1 MPINRPQ
8 GLRGLQGLGS
18 LSKAQYDSFIN
29 KNKDLISQHGY
40 DPVYINNLYSNKQFI
55 DKYGIE
61 KFKAIPDIDMRN
73 TLYKDDIVNT
83 EFTKLYSPI
92 NADGTRNNQKG
103 LGADFEKYNQLS
115 TDAKL
120 KLMESNYL
128 TPSEFENAWQKDV
141 NKYAKYKEATNKG
154 FSGFLKNAA
163 QSMNVTGGLYTNIDN
178 DNNEL
183 DNEALKR
190 IKKDANN
197 KILQNVY
204 NDDIDNH
211 AKNLGAQVSQ
221 TYLND
226 PYITGLSDKQVKEA
240 FIQAITP
247 GSYKDK
253 NGMTNMGISEFASH
267 YGNGSENQVTS
278 EMKNFSIDDMR
289 QILAKKKVY
298 EVNMSPD
305 MAATALNNEAK
316 RYIKEHQGSFKK
328 FGLFAKDVGISAMS
342 YSADKLN
349 GIAELYRAGQD
360 AYAEKPIVMVD
371 DKGNV
376 LDPNKT
382 KVIRDKQGGLHYKD
396 NEGALH
402 SVHKMQVDYTTLH
415 NMGKNSDGSDIK
427 GAFGIDWMTLNPQY
441 WTRAEQFGTLDEN
454 EQKQYEKI
462 GSSPYKVAYNP
473 NEDSDLWYE
482 SFKMMSFGLADAAA
496 QAIPFGIGTVGKALS
511 TASKVG
517 KLARGFGKV
526 LDTTGKLLTA
536 ETKAGQ
542 VAQGTAGALGIA
554 YAYNRGTFQETLQQ
568 NLANAEEAAMTASRN
583 DIYNQYHTDKNYK
596 ASVDRLIKAKAVG
609 LKAEYIAQMQ
619 RDGGMKIADE
629 KALDKMLHAKAQEA
643 VLGELV
649 QNRVKE
655 RMSSKEYAN
664 LQQKAIDG
672 AGDAAFNTFWPEAIK
687 YGFVNTMG
695 YRKFLYTNPAGLS
708 KKMSTSLKGLKEIT
722 TAEGRKRLTTD
733 ASKFLTRAD
742 KWKEFGKTLGSQA
755 WGGFWTNGTDDMQVD
770 AAERINEDSFN
781 KYLHSYQNGEALANT
796 YGFADGFYSYIKGLK
811 DSMGQETTWNAGTV
825 GALGSIVNFT
835 PNFANLA
842 RLATKE
848 GREAYKNNF
857 RREIERDEND
867 NPLKNEEGS
876 VKYKDLGKWNDW
888 RGQMNYFIQN
898 GVLNTYYGKK
908 QAERDLRSHA
918 DYVNNLLDEY
928 NDFVDIEHLV
938 ASNIASENVERL
950 GDQKTMDFI
959 KALHAVNTLDKL
971 GEDSNDPTT
980 MSSVVQNAKT
990 LIEKASQLNLE
1001 EGKNPFSE
1009 EEISNLLSQY
1019 YASHPEIEQDEYT
1032 SQKALYEI
1040 AQNAQK
1046 LQKATE
1052 AFNKAEDEIQKIEK
1066 NYGVT
1071 ISPEVRTKMKVQQA
1085 LNDHWKERKE
1095 KMQSEISDSSPEYI
1109 LGGAAITIAAV
1120 GGIKNAQSLIKVYD
1134 KQRAEIEKELEEQ
1147 NKKTES
1153 LYKEYTKSI
1162 DEEDTARSEGN
1173 SDAILDAQNKK
1184 KEAKAKLDASREQE
1198 SYLEDLIFKT
1208 SSKGNDLQASI
1219 DYLENDSHKEDRN
1232 KILTADEIFTLDTV
1246 TRARMMKSEN
1256 RDLYSKEQQ
1265 REIEKL
1271 EKSLL
1276 MKDSD
1281 ALQKIQDI
1289 ALLTQR
1295 ISANQDAYS
1304 RMAKN
1309 PEAAAVEL
1317 EAQRAQAAEA
1327 AYKLINQR
1335 NAETIA
1341 DCINEFDEGMKGHT
1355 DITDEAKNQFVFKT
1369 LRKLNSTLL
1378 DTIDEDTLLPQYQQQ
1393 VADAKEWGKTV
1404 EDIMAIISQSN
1415 RDETWKEN
1423 TLKNIDT
1430 IVENSNNKA
1439 EILASLE
1446 KVIDDVN
1453 NPEATNSL
1461 DYVLN
1466 GLESLGY
1473 QRDATTL
1480 ENRKQRKTREAEEKK
1495 KKEEEAK
1502 KVEAETKAAA
1512 EKKID
1517 QSSTDNIEFLGN
1529 EEDVDLFGNSEESE
1543 PATQV
1548 VEDEDLHQTED
1559 SIIDA
1564 GSLMKDNFG
1573 NGSIDMGDM
1582 WYGTTDSHKKGRLF
1596 VTKEDNSITF
1606 KVDGS
1611 DTSIEITPDEYE
1623 ISTDKQEEN
1632 SFDKSK
1638 VNKGFR
1644 VDPRNKIADEG
1655 PLQEEGVLYSGYT
1668 ENGKVKMSPKDVSHI
1683 SNSAMAFFNV
1693 SGDFT
1698 LNSHAEHA
1706 TLVKP
1711 AILSKEEKDGQT
1723 YYKLQS
1729 KGEIYFG
1736 DSKNNSVNKENNTF
1750 IANSMEKKDGDWY
1763 FIGNFAED
1771 KDKTQVK
1778 AKKDF
1783 NINQA
1788 IERQQAANE
1797 ADLAAK
1803 GIDTGNKNLIDKGDS
1818 VQGKSETIDEQLE
1831 DTTSTNKEIHSS
1843 DDNVDAAELNGTGQH
1858 NIDTSVTTLSGNA
1871 MSEYNPTV
1879 LQNDGI
1885 IERKKGSETN
1895 DNMNQY
1901 YAWMNAAGIKLQNI
1915 IDHELARII
1924 RRNPNAKVKFMAV
1937 KPERNA
1943 TNDVAMQ
1950 SHLMLVLDYDNSIN
1964 KGITAIH
1971 DDVNGGVIES
1981 NGKKYLIIGTAG
1993 YGNRN
1998 ASKLALYDMLWNPY
2012 ISGGLNLK
2020 KQGKQF
2026 FDVHPSERFY
2036 VNENLSTEIVPASL
2050 IPGYIVRQTES
2061 DNNSEFRS
2069 VRELLSDNARNPMH
2083 YDLDSVAWG
2092 IQERSKFLVVGAS
2105 LDKVMVPRDPMGNLG
2120 SAFVLMPASNGKMV
2134 PSYLKVL
2141 KYNEMR
2147 DGSLKDKINTL
2158 LQEVTS
2164 PNYKTRLN
2172 AVIGLSK
2179 IFYFDKEGDTILL
2192 RKNRDEISLVHDG
2205 KVQKTF
2211 VLNDN
2216 FDRADFMQNIQDMN
2230 PRINIT
2236 ASILRDIPTLM
2247 EYDEAG
2253 ALMTDAALFGTVG
2266 SSYCIYG
2273 LDGDGKMIKPESPT
2287 NDIPKSSNNSDF
2299 KNGDKSQVIF
2309 KHQYYREVNGV
2320 FSLNGE
2326 IITDEA
2332 TLKQLKYNKMILDN
2346 QLSPSMTQGV
2356 WDYFIL
2362 SEGEN
2367 PRAIKVNR
2375 NTKEVKEFSEE
2386 QARELIEKINEKEAK
2401 KLREQKAQEII
2412 KEVGKAEE
2420 VDLGEDTFSVDPN
2433 TGELVQADSQ
2443 STSPIT
2449 EESTDEKK
2457 TSSTTE
2463 KAGNK
2468 DDYTHTSSELLNSDE
2483 HKVATQKFSDLIKN
2497 KKYMLRI
2504 MKLVRNKWKDAPKK
2518 IADLEKFL
2526 RDKNVEVD
2534 AIGTSENDV
2543 EAWIR
2548 TIEDCR

>member
-1 MPINRPQ
+1 MPINKPQ

-29 KNKDLISQHGY
+29 KNRDLISQHGY
-40 DPVYINNLYSNKQFI
+40 DPMYINNLYSNKQFI

-83 EFTKLYSPI
+83 EFAKLYSPI
-92 NADGTRNNQKG
+92 NADGTRNNKKG

-128 TPSEFENAWQKDV
+128 TSSEFENAWQKDV

-190 IKKDANN
+190 IKRDANN
-197 KILQNVY
+197 KILQNIY

-211 AKNLGAQVSQ
+211 AKNLRAQVSQ

-226 PYITGLSDKQVKEA
+226 PYITGLSDKQVKKA

-298 EVNMSPD
+298 EANMSPD

-316 RYIKEHQGSFKK
+316 KYIKEHQGSLKK

-382 KVIRDKQGGLHYKD
+382 KVIRDRQGGLHYKD
-396 NEGALH
+396 SEGTLH

-415 NMGKNSDGSDIK
+415 NMGKNPDGSDIK

-536 ETKAGQ
+536 ETKVGQ

-609 LKAEYIAQMQ
+609 LKAEYIAQMHK
-619 RDGGMKIADE
+619 DGGMKIADE

-643 VLGELV
+643 ILGELV
-649 QNRVKE
+649 QNRIKE

-781 KYLHSYQNGEALANT
+781 RYLHSYQNGEALANT
-796 YGFADGFYSYIKGLK
+796 YGFADGIYSYIKGLK
-811 DSMGQETTWNAGTV
+811 DSMGQETTWNAGAV

-848 GREAYKNNF
+848 GREAYRNNF
-857 RREIERDEND
+857 RREIERDENG
-867 NPLKNEEGS
+867 NPLKNEDGS
-876 VKYKDLGKWNDW
+876 VKYKDLGKGNDW

-938 ASNIASENVERL
+938 ASNIASENVESL

-1109 LGGAAITIAAV
+1109 LGGTAVTIAAV
-1120 GGIKNAQSLIKVYD
+1120 GGVKNAQSLIKVYD
-1134 KQRAEIEKELEEQ
+1134 KQKAEIEKELEEQ
-1147 NKKTES
+1147 SKKTES

-1162 DEEDTARSEGN
+1162 DEEDSARSEGN

-1198 SYLEDLIFKT
+1198 SYLEDLIFRT
-1208 SSKGNDLQASI
+1208 STKGKDLQAGI
-1219 DYLENDSHKEDRN
+1219 DYLESDNHKEDKN
-1232 KILTADEIFTLDTV
+1232 KILTADEIFTLDPV
-1246 TRARMMKSEN
+1246 TRARMMNSEN
-1256 RDLYSKEQQ
+1256 RELYSKEQQ

-1271 EKSLL
+1271 EKRLL
-1276 MKDSD
+1276 MKDAD

-1289 ALLTQR
+1289 ALLSQR

-1341 DCINEFDEGMKGHT
+1341 DYINEFDEGMKGHA

-1378 DTIDEDTLLPQYQQQ
+1378 DTIDEDTMLPQYQQQ

-1404 EDIMAIISQSN
+1404 DDIMAVISQSD

-1453 NPEATNSL
+1453 NPDATSSL

-1466 GLESLGY
+1466 SLESLGY

-1512 EKKID
+1512 EKKAS
-1517 QSSTDNIEFLGN
+1517 QSSTDNIEYLGN
-1529 EEDVDLFGNSEESE
+1529 EEDVDLFGNSEESK
-1543 PATQV
+1543 PTTQV
-1548 VEDEDLHQTED
+1548 VEEEDLQQTDD
-1559 SIIDA
+1559 SILNA
-1564 GSLMKDNFG
+1564 STLMKDNFG

-1582 WYGTTDSHKKGRLF
+1582 WYGTTDSPKKGRLLI
-1596 VTKEDNSITF
+1596 TKEDNSITF
-1606 KVDGS
+1606 KVDGKN
-1611 DTSIEITPDEYE
+1611 TSIEISPEEYE
-1623 ISTDKQEEN
+1623 TIKDEPEN
-1632 SFDKSK
+1632 K
-1638 VNKGFR
+1638 
-1644 VDPRNKIADEG
+1644 
-1655 PLQEEGVLYSGYT
+1655 
-1668 ENGKVKMSPKDVSHI
+1668 
-1683 SNSAMAFFNV
+1683 
-1693 SGDFT
+1693 
-1698 LNSHAEHA
+1698 
-1706 TLVKP
+1706 
-1711 AILSKEEKDGQT
+1711 
-1723 YYKLQS
+1723 
-1729 KGEIYFG
+1729 
-1736 DSKNNSVNKENNTF
+1736 KNTSF

-1763 FIGNFAED
+1763 FIGNFAGD
-1771 KDKTQVK
+1771 KESTEVK
-1778 AKKDF
+1778 VKKDF
-1783 NINQA
+1783 NIDQA
-1788 IERQQAANE
+1788 IERQQVANE

-1803 GIDTGNKNLIDKGDS
+1803 GIDTGNKNLIDNGDS

-1831 DTTSTNKEIHSS
+1831 DNTSTDKEVHSS

-1885 IERKKGSETN
+1885 IERKRGSETN

-1901 YAWMNAAGIKLQNI
+1901 YAWMNAAGVKLQNI

-1971 DDVNGGVIES
+1971 DDANGGVIES

-2020 KQGKQF
+2020 KQRKQF
-2026 FDVHPSERFY
+2026 FDTHPSERFY

-2050 IPGYIVRQTES
+2050 IPGYIVRQTENDS
-2061 DNNSEFRS
+2061 NSEFRS
-2069 VRELLSDNARNPMH
+2069 VRKLLSDNARNPMH

-2092 IQERSKFLVVGAS
+2092 IQEMSKFLVVGTS
-2105 LDKVMVPRDPMGNLG
+2105 LDKVMIPRDPMGNLG

-2147 DGSLKDKINTL
+2147 EGSLKDKINTL

-2192 RKNRDEISLVHDG
+2192 RKNRNEISLVHDG

-2216 FDRADFMQNIQDMN
+2216 FDRAEFMQNIQDMN

-2236 ASILRDIPTLM
+2236 ASILRDVPTLM

-2266 SSYCIYG
+2266 SSYSIYG
-2273 LDGDGKMIKPESPT
+2273 LDGDGKMIKLESPT
-2287 NDIPKSSNNSDF
+2287 NDIPRSSNNSDF

-2309 KHQYYREVNGV
+2309 KHQYYREVNGI

-2332 TLKQLKYNKMILDN
+2332 TLKQLRYNKMILDN

-2375 NTKEVKEFSEE
+2375 NTKEVKESSEE
-2386 QARELIEKINEKEAK
+2386 QARELIEKINEKESK
-2401 KLREQKAQEII
+2401 KLREQKAQEVI

-2420 VDLGEDTFSVDPN
+2420 VDLGESTLSVDPD
-2433 TGELVQADSQ
+2433 TGELIQADTQNS
-2443 STSPIT
+2443 SNNT
-2449 EESTDEKK
+2449 EESTGK
-2457 TSSTTE
+2457 TISSPTTE
-2463 KAGNK
+2463 KVGNK

-2483 HKVATQKFSDLIKN
+2483 HKAATQKFSDLIKD
-2497 KKYMLRI
+2497 KKYMLRV
-2504 MKLVRNKWKDAPKK
+2504 MKLVRSKWKDAPKK
-2518 IADLEKFL
+2518 ISDLEKFL

-2534 AIGTSENDV
+2534 AIGTSEKDV
-2543 EAWIR
+2543 EAWIK

>member
-73 TLYKDDIVNT
+73 TLYKDDIVNA

-92 NADGTRNNQKG
+92 NADGIRNNQKG

-120 KLMESNYL
+120 KLMGSNYL
-128 TPSEFENAWQKDV
+128 TPSEFESTWQKDV

-197 KILQNVY
+197 KILQNIY

-221 TYLND
+221 TYLDD

-240 FIQAITP
+240 FVQAITP

-298 EVNMSPD
+298 ETYMSPD

-316 RYIKEHQGSFKK
+316 RYIKEHQGSLKK

-376 LDPNKT
+376 LDPNNT
-382 KVIRDKQGGLHYKD
+382 KVVRDKQGGLHYKD
-396 NEGALH
+396 SEGTLH

-415 NMGKNSDGSDIK
+415 NMGKNPDGSDIK

-462 GSSPYKVAYNP
+462 GSSPYKVTYNP

-536 ETKAGQ
+536 ETKVGQ

-596 ASVDRLIKAKAVG
+596 ASVDRLIKARAAG
-609 LKAEYIAQMQ
+609 LKAEYIAQMH

-649 QNRVKE
+649 QNRIKE

-781 KYLHSYQNGEALANT
+781 RYLNSYQNGEALANT
-796 YGFADGFYSYIKGLK
+796 YGFADGIYSYIKGLK

-857 RREIERDEND
+857 RREIERDENG
-867 NPLKNEEGS
+867 NPLKNEDGS
-876 VKYKDLGKWNDW
+876 VKYKNLGKWNDW

-928 NDFVDIEHLV
+928 NDFVDIEHLI
-938 ASNIASENVERL
+938 ASNIASENVESL

-1052 AFNKAEDEIQKIEK
+1052 VFNKAEDEIQKIEK
-1066 NYGVT
+1066 NNGIS

-1109 LGGAAITIAAV
+1109 LGGAAVTIAAV
-1120 GGIKNAQSLIKVYD
+1120 GGVKNAQSLIKIYD
-1134 KQRAEIEKELEEQ
+1134 KQKTEIEKELKEQ
-1147 NKKTES
+1147 RKKTES

-1173 SDAILDAQNKK
+1173 SDSILDAQNKK
-1184 KEAKAKLDASREQE
+1184 KDAKAKLDASREQE
-1198 SYLEDLIFKT
+1198 SYLEDLIFRT
-1208 SSKGNDLQASI
+1208 STKGKDLQAGI
-1219 DYLENDSHKEDRN
+1219 DYLESDNHKEDKN
-1232 KILTADEIFTLDTV
+1232 KILTADEIFTLDPV
-1246 TRARMMKSEN
+1246 TRARMMKAEN

-1276 MKDSD
+1276 MKDAD

-1289 ALLTQR
+1289 ALLSQR

-1341 DCINEFDEGMKGHT
+1341 DYINEFDEGMKGHA

-1393 VADAKEWGKTV
+1393 VTDAKEWGKTV
-1404 EDIMAIISQSN
+1404 DDIMAVISQSD
-1415 RDETWKEN
+1415 RDDAWKEN
-1423 TLKNIDT
+1423 TLKNIET

-1453 NPEATNSL
+1453 NPDATSSL

-1480 ENRKQRKTREAEEKK
+1480 ENRKQRKTREAEEKR
-1495 KKEEEAK
+1495 KKEEEAE
-1502 KVEAETKAAA
+1502 KVETETKAAA
-1512 EKKID
+1512 EKKAS
-1517 QSSTDNIEFLGN
+1517 QSSTDNIEYLGN
-1529 EEDVDLFGNSEESE
+1529 EEDVDLFGNYEESE
-1543 PATQV
+1543 PTTQIV
-1548 VEDEDLHQTED
+1548 GEEDLQQTD
-1559 SIIDA
+1559 GSILNA
-1564 GSLMKDNFG
+1564 STLMKDNFG

-1582 WYGTTDSHKKGRLF
+1582 WYGITDNLKKGRLL
-1596 VTKEDNSITF
+1596 VTKEDNKISF
-1606 KVDGS
+1606 KVDGK
-1611 DTSIEITPDEYE
+1611 DTSIEITPEEYE
-1623 ISTDKQEEN
+1623 TVKDEQE
-1632 SFDKSK
+1632 
-1638 VNKGFR
+1638 NKKNTPF
-1644 VDPRNKIADEG
+1644 IADS
-1655 PLQEEGVLYSGYT
+1655 L
-1668 ENGKVKMSPKDVSHI
+1668 
-1683 SNSAMAFFNV
+1683 
-1693 SGDFT
+1693 
-1698 LNSHAEHA
+1698 
-1706 TLVKP
+1706 
-1711 AILSKEEKDGQT
+1711 EKID
-1723 YYKLQS
+1723 
-1729 KGEIYFG
+1729 E
-1736 DSKNNSVNKENNTF
+1736 
-1750 IANSMEKKDGDWY
+1750 DWY
-1763 FIGNFAED
+1763 FNGNFAGD
-1771 KDKTQVK
+1771 KESTEVK
-1778 AKKDF
+1778 VKKGF

-1803 GIDTGNKNLIDKGDS
+1803 GIDTGNKNLIDNGDS

-1831 DTTSTNKEIHSS
+1831 DTTSTNKEVHSS

-1858 NIDTSVTTLSGNA
+1858 NIETSVTTLSGNA

-1879 LQNDGI
+1879 LQNNGI

-1901 YAWMNAAGIKLQNI
+1901 YAWMNAAGVKLQNI

-1971 DDVNGGVIES
+1971 DDTNGGVIES

-2020 KQGKQF
+2020 KQRKQF
-2026 FDVHPSERFY
+2026 FDSHPSERFY
-2036 VNENLSTEIVPASL
+2036 VNESLNTEIVPASL
-2050 IPGYIVRQTES
+2050 IPGYIVRQTENDS
-2061 DNNSEFRS
+2061 NSEFRS
-2069 VRELLSDNARNPMH
+2069 VRELLSDNARNPMY

-2092 IQERSKFLVVGAS
+2092 IQERNKFLVVGTS

-2120 SAFVLMPASNGKMV
+2120 SAFVLMPASNDKFV

-2147 DGSLKDKINTL
+2147 DGSLKDKINNL

-2192 RKNRDEISLVHDG
+2192 RKNKDEISLVHDG

-2216 FDRADFMQNIQDMN
+2216 FDRAEFMQNIQDMN

-2236 ASILRDIPTLM
+2236 ASVLRDIPTLM

-2266 SSYCIYG
+2266 SSYSIYG
-2273 LDGDGKMIKPESPT
+2273 LDGDGKMVKPESPV

-2326 IITDEA
+2326 IVTDEA

-2346 QLSPSMTQGV
+2346 QLSPSLTQGV

-2375 NTKEVKEFSEE
+2375 NTKEVKESSEE

-2401 KLREQKAQEII
+2401 KLREQKAQEVI

-2420 VDLGEDTFSVDPN
+2420 VDLGEDTLSVDPN
-2433 TGELVQADSQ
+2433 TGELIQTDTQ
-2443 STSPIT
+2443 STSPII

-2457 TSSTTE
+2457 VSPT
-2463 KAGNK
+2463 KKKVNNK
-2468 DDYTHTSSELLNSDE
+2468 DDYTHTSSESLNSDE
-2483 HKVATQKFSDLIKN
+2483 HKAATQKLSDLVKD
-2497 KKYMLRI
+2497 KKYMLRVV
-2504 MKLVRNKWKDAPKK
+2504 KLVRNKWKDAPKK
-2518 IADLEKFL
+2518 IVDLEKFL

>member
-29 KNKDLISQHGY
+29 KNRDLISQHGY

-61 KFKAIPDIDMRN
+61 KFKAIPNIDMRN

-92 NADGTRNNQKG
+92 NADGTRNNNKG

-128 TPSEFENAWQKDV
+128 TPSEFENAWQKDI

-190 IKKDANN
+190 IKKEANN
-197 KILQNVY
+197 KILQNIY

-211 AKNLGAQVSQ
+211 AKNLGTQVSQ

-226 PYITGLSDKQVKEA
+226 PYITGLSDKQVKEV

-253 NGMTNMGISEFASH
+253 NGISNMGISEFASH

-298 EVNMSPD
+298 EANMSPD

-316 RYIKEHQGSFKK
+316 KYIKEHQGSLKK

-382 KVIRDKQGGLHYKD
+382 KVIRDRQGGLHYKD
-396 NEGALH
+396 NEGTLH

-415 NMGKNSDGSDIK
+415 NMGKNPDGSDIK

-542 VAQGTAGALGIA
+542 IAQGTAGALGIA

-596 ASVDRLIKAKAVG
+596 ASVDRLIKARAAG
-609 LKAEYIAQMQ
+609 LKAEYIAQMH

-649 QNRVKE
+649 QNRIKE

-708 KKMSTSLKGLKEIT
+708 KKMSTTLKGLKEVT

-733 ASKFLTRAD
+733 ASKFLTRTD

-781 KYLHSYQNGEALANT
+781 KYFHSYQNGEALANT
-796 YGFADGFYSYIKGLK
+796 YGFADGIYSYIKGLK

-857 RREIERDEND
+857 RREVERDENG
-867 NPLKNEEGS
+867 NPLKNEDGS

-928 NDFVDIEHLV
+928 NDFVDIEHLI
-938 ASNIASENVERL
+938 ASNIASENVESL

-990 LIEKASQLNLE
+990 LIEKTSQLNLE

-1019 YASHPEIEQDEYT
+1019 YASHPDIEQDEYT

-1046 LQKATE
+1046 LQEATE
-1052 AFNKAEDEIQKIEK
+1052 AFNKAENEIQKIEK
-1066 NYGVT
+1066 NSGIS

-1085 LNDHWKERKE
+1085 LNGHWEERRE
-1095 KMQSEISDSSPEYI
+1095 KMQSEIDDSSMDTPKDARI
-1109 LGGAAITIAAV
+1109 NVASV
-1120 GGIKNAQSLIKVYD
+1120 GGVKNAQSLVKVYD
-1134 KQRAEIEKELEEQ
+1134 KQKAEIEKELEEQ
-1147 NKKTES
+1147 KKKTES
-1153 LYKEYTKSI
+1153 LDKEYIKAI
-1162 DEEDTARSEGN
+1162 DEGKQARREGN
-1173 SDAILDAQNKK
+1173 SDAILTAQNKQ
-1184 KEAKAKLDASREQE
+1184 KEAKAKLDASKEQE
-1198 SYLEDLIFKT
+1198 SYLEDLISRT
-1208 SSKGNDLQASI
+1208 SIKSNELQASMR
-1219 DYLENDSHKEDRN
+1219 DLETDAFKDSKD
-1232 KILTADEIFTLDTV
+1232 KVLTADEIFSLDPV

-1271 EKSLL
+1271 EKRLL
-1276 MKDSD
+1276 MKDAD
-1281 ALQKIQDI
+1281 ALQKVQDI

-1295 ISANQDAYS
+1295 IDANQDAYS
-1304 RMAKN
+1304 RMARN

-1335 NAETIA
+1335 NAETIV
-1341 DCINEFDEGMKGHT
+1341 DYIYEFDEGMKGHT
-1355 DITDEAKNQFVFKT
+1355 DITEEAKNQFVFKT

-1378 DTIDEDTLLPQYQQQ
+1378 DIIDKDTLLPQYQQQ

-1404 EDIMAIISQSN
+1404 DDIMAVISQSD
-1415 RDETWKEN
+1415 RDNAWKEN

-1430 IVENSNNKA
+1430 IVENSNNKT
-1439 EILASLE
+1439 EILANLE

-1453 NPEATNSL
+1453 NLDATSSL

-1480 ENRKQRKTREAEEKK
+1480 ENRRQRKTREAEEKR
-1495 KKEEEAK
+1495 KKEEETK
-1502 KVEAETKAAA
+1502 KVEAETKEAA
-1512 EKKID
+1512 EKKVS

-1529 EEDVDLFGNSEESE
+1529 EENVDLFGNSEESE
-1543 PATQV
+1543 PTTQV
-1548 VEDEDLHQTED
+1548 IEDEDLQQTD
-1559 SIIDA
+1559 NSILNVS
-1564 GSLMKDNFG
+1564 SLMKDNFG

-1582 WYGTTDSHKKGRLF
+1582 WYGTTDNPKKGRLL

-1606 KVDGS
+1606 KVDGK

-1623 ISTDKQEEN
+1623 TVKDEQK
-1632 SFDKSK
+1632 
-1638 VNKGFR
+1638 NKKNTPF
-1644 VDPRNKIADEG
+1644 IADS
-1655 PLQEEGVLYSGYT
+1655 L
-1668 ENGKVKMSPKDVSHI
+1668 
-1683 SNSAMAFFNV
+1683 
-1693 SGDFT
+1693 
-1698 LNSHAEHA
+1698 
-1706 TLVKP
+1706 
-1711 AILSKEEKDGQT
+1711 EK
-1723 YYKLQS
+1723 
-1729 KGEIYFG
+1729 I
-1736 DSKNNSVNKENNTF
+1736 
-1750 IANSMEKKDGDWY
+1750 DGDWY
-1763 FIGNFAED
+1763 FIGNFAGD
-1771 KDKTQVK
+1771 KESTEVK
-1778 AKKDF
+1778 VKKDF
-1783 NINQA
+1783 NIDQA

-1803 GIDTGNKNLIDKGDS
+1803 GIDTGNKNLIDNGDS

-1831 DTTSTNKEIHSS
+1831 DTTSTNKEVHSS

-1858 NIDTSVTTLSGNA
+1858 NIETSVTTLSGNA
-1871 MSEYNPTV
+1871 MSEYNPTA
-1879 LQNDGI
+1879 LQDDGI

-1901 YAWMNAAGIKLQNI
+1901 YTWMNAAGVKLQNI

-1971 DDVNGGVIES
+1971 DDANGGVIES

-2020 KQGKQF
+2020 KQRKQF
-2026 FDVHPSERFY
+2026 FDSHSSERFY

-2050 IPGYIVRQTES
+2050 IPGYIVRQTEN
-2061 DNNSEFRS
+2061 DKNSEFRS
-2069 VRELLSDNARNPMH
+2069 VRELLSDNVRNPMH

-2092 IQERSKFLVVGAS
+2092 IQEMSKFLVVGTS

-2120 SAFVLMPASNGKMV
+2120 SAFVLMPASNGKFV

-2147 DGSLKDKINTL
+2147 DGSLKDKINAL

-2192 RKNRDEISLVHDG
+2192 RKNRNEISLVHDG

-2216 FDRADFMQNIQDMN
+2216 FDRAEFMQNIQDMN

-2236 ASILRDIPTLM
+2236 ASVLRDIPTLM

-2266 SSYCIYG
+2266 SSYSIFG

-2287 NDIPKSSNNSDF
+2287 NDIPRSDSNSDF

-2326 IITDEA
+2326 IVTDEA
-2332 TLKQLKYNKMILDN
+2332 TLKQLRYNKMILDN

-2367 PRAIKVNR
+2367 PKAIKVNR
-2375 NTKEVKEFSEE
+2375 NTKEVKESSEE
-2386 QARELIEKINEKEAK
+2386 QAKELIEKINEKEAK
-2401 KLREQKAQEII
+2401 KLREQKAQEVI
-2412 KEVGKAEE
+2412 KEVGEAEN
-2420 VDLGEDTFSVDPN
+2420 VDLGEDALSVDLN
-2433 TGELVQADSQ
+2433 TGELVQADTQ
-2443 STSPIT
+2443 STSPTT
-2449 EESTDEKK
+2449 EESTNEKK
-2457 TSSTTE
+2457 TSSTIE
-2463 KAGNK
+2463 KASNK
-2468 DDYTHTSSELLNSDE
+2468 DDYTHTSSESLNNDE
-2483 HKVATQKFSDLIKN
+2483 HKAATQKFSDLIKD

>member
-128 TPSEFENAWQKDV
+128 TPSEFESAWQKDV

-190 IKKDANN
+190 IKRDANN
-197 KILQNVY
+197 KILQNIY

-298 EVNMSPD
+298 EANMSPD

-316 RYIKEHQGSFKK
+316 RYIKEHQGSLKK

-382 KVIRDKQGGLHYKD
+382 KVIRDRQGGLHYTD
-396 NEGALH
+396 SEGTLH

-415 NMGKNSDGSDIK
+415 NMGKNPDGSDIK

-536 ETKAGQ
+536 ETKVGQ

-609 LKAEYIAQMQ
+609 LKAEYIAQMY

-649 QNRVKE
+649 QNRIKE

-722 TAEGRKRLTTD
+722 TAEGRKRLTTY

-781 KYLHSYQNGEALANT
+781 RYLHSYQNGEALANT
-796 YGFADGFYSYIKGLK
+796 YGFADGIYSYIKGLK

-825 GALGSIVNFT
+825 GALGSVVNFT

-857 RREIERDEND
+857 RREIERDENG
-867 NPLKNEEGS
+867 NPLKNEDGS
-876 VKYKDLGKWNDW
+876 VKYKNLGKWNDW

-928 NDFVDIEHLV
+928 NDFVDIEHLI
-938 ASNIASENVERL
+938 ASNIASENVESL

-1019 YASHPEIEQDEYT
+1019 YASHPEIEQNEYT

-1085 LNDHWKERKE
+1085 LNDHWEERRE
-1095 KMQSEISDSSPEYI
+1095 KMKSEIDDSSSMDIPKD
-1109 LGGAAITIAAV
+1109 ARTIIASV
-1120 GGIKNAQSLIKVYD
+1120 GGVKNAQSLVKVYD
-1134 KQRAEIEKELEEQ
+1134 KQKAEIEKELEEQ
-1147 NKKTES
+1147 KKKTET
-1153 LYKEYTKSI
+1153 LDKEYVKAI
-1162 DEEDTARSEGN
+1162 DEGKQARREGD
-1173 SDAILDAQNKK
+1173 SDAVLTAQNKQK
-1184 KEAKAKLDASREQE
+1184 DAKAKLEASKEQE
-1198 SYLEDLIFKT
+1198 SYLEDLISRT
-1208 SSKGNDLQASI
+1208 SIKSNELQASMR
-1219 DYLENDSHKEDRN
+1219 DLETDAFKDT
-1232 KILTADEIFTLDTV
+1232 KDKVLTADEIFTLDPV
-1246 TRARMMKSEN
+1246 TRARMMKAEN

-1276 MKDSD
+1276 MKDAD
-1281 ALQKIQDI
+1281 ALQKVQDI

-1295 ISANQDAYS
+1295 IDTNQDAYS

-1309 PEAAAVEL
+1309 PEAATVEL

-1341 DCINEFDEGMKGHT
+1341 DYINEFDESMKGHT
-1355 DITDEAKNQFVFKT
+1355 DITEEAKNQFVFKT

-1378 DTIDEDTLLPQYQQQ
+1378 DIIDEDTLLPQYQQQ
-1393 VADAKEWGKTV
+1393 IADAKEWGKTV
-1404 EDIMAIISQSN
+1404 EDIMAVISQSD
-1415 RDETWKEN
+1415 RDDTWKEN

-1430 IVENSNNKA
+1430 IMENSNNKA

-1453 NPEATNSL
+1453 NPDATSSL

-1466 GLESLGY
+1466 GLENLGY

-1480 ENRKQRKTREAEEKK
+1480 ENRKQRKTRETEEKR

-1512 EKKID
+1512 EKKAS

-1543 PATQV
+1543 PTTQI

-1559 SIIDA
+1559 SIINA

-1573 NGSIDMGDM
+1573 NGSIDMGDI
-1582 WYGTTDSHKKGRLF
+1582 WHGTADSPKKGRLL

-1606 KVDGS
+1606 KVDGKN
-1611 DTSIEITPDEYE
+1611 TSIEITPDEYE
-1623 ISTDKQEEN
+1623 TVTDEQENKKN
-1632 SFDKSK
+1632 SS
-1638 VNKGFR
+1638 
-1644 VDPRNKIADEG
+1644 
-1655 PLQEEGVLYSGYT
+1655 
-1668 ENGKVKMSPKDVSHI
+1668 
-1683 SNSAMAFFNV
+1683 
-1693 SGDFT
+1693 
-1698 LNSHAEHA
+1698 
-1706 TLVKP
+1706 
-1711 AILSKEEKDGQT
+1711 
-1723 YYKLQS
+1723 
-1729 KGEIYFG
+1729 
-1736 DSKNNSVNKENNTF
+1736 F

-1763 FIGNFAED
+1763 FNGNFAED
-1771 KDKTQVK
+1771 KEKTQVK
-1778 AKKDF
+1778 VKKDF
-1783 NINQA
+1783 NIDQA

-1831 DTTSTNKEIHSS
+1831 DTTSTNKEVHSS

-1871 MSEYNPTV
+1871 MSEYNPTA
-1879 LQNDGI
+1879 LQEDGI

-1901 YAWMNAAGIKLQNI
+1901 YAWMNAAGVKLQNI

-1971 DDVNGGVIES
+1971 DDANGGVIES

-2020 KQGKQF
+2020 KQRKQF
-2026 FDVHPSERFY
+2026 FDAHPSERFY
-2036 VNENLSTEIVPASL
+2036 INEKLSTEIVPASL
-2050 IPGYIVRQTES
+2050 IPGYIVRQTEN

-2069 VRELLSDNARNPMH
+2069 VRELLSDTARNPMH

-2092 IQERSKFLVVGAS
+2092 IQERSKFLVVGTS
-2105 LDKVMVPRDPMGNLG
+2105 LDKVMVPRDPIGNLG
-2120 SAFVLMPASNGKMV
+2120 SAFVLMPASNGKQV

-2141 KYNEMR
+2141 KYNEMK
-2147 DGSLKDKINTL
+2147 DGSLKDKINNL

-2216 FDRADFMQNIQDMN
+2216 FDRAEFMQNIQDMN

-2236 ASILRDIPTLM
+2236 ASVLRDIPTLM

-2266 SSYCIYG
+2266 SSYSIYG

-2287 NDIPKSSNNSDF
+2287 NDIPRSDNNSDF

>member
-29 KNKDLISQHGY
+29 KNRDLISQHGY

-92 NADGTRNNQKG
+92 NTDGTRNNNKG

-128 TPSEFENAWQKDV
+128 TPSEFENAWQKDI

-190 IKKDANN
+190 IKKEANN
-197 KILQNVY
+197 KILQNIY

-211 AKNLGAQVSQ
+211 AKNLGTQVSQ

-253 NGMTNMGISEFASH
+253 NGISNMGISEFASH

-298 EVNMSPD
+298 EANMSPD

-316 RYIKEHQGSFKK
+316 RYIKEHQGSLKK

-382 KVIRDKQGGLHYKD
+382 KVIRDRQGGLHYKD
-396 NEGALH
+396 NEGTLH

-415 NMGKNSDGSDIK
+415 NMGKNPDGSDIK

-542 VAQGTAGALGIA
+542 IAQGTAGALGIA

-596 ASVDRLIKAKAVG
+596 ASVDRLIKARAAG
-609 LKAEYIAQMQ
+609 LKAEYIAQMH

-649 QNRVKE
+649 QNRIKE

-708 KKMSTSLKGLKEIT
+708 KKMSTTLKGLKEVT

-733 ASKFLTRAD
+733 ASKFLTRTD

-781 KYLHSYQNGEALANT
+781 KYFHSYQNGEALANT
-796 YGFADGFYSYIKGLK
+796 YGFADGIYSYIKGLK

-857 RREIERDEND
+857 RRGVERDENG
-867 NPLKNEEGS
+867 NPLKNEDGS

-928 NDFVDIEHLV
+928 NDFVDIEHLI
-938 ASNIASENVERL
+938 ASNIASENVESL

-1019 YASHPEIEQDEYT
+1019 YASHPDIEQDEYT

-1046 LQKATE
+1046 LQEATE
-1052 AFNKAEDEIQKIEK
+1052 AFNKAENEIQKIEK
-1066 NYGVT
+1066 NSGIS

-1085 LNDHWKERKE
+1085 LNGHWEERRE
-1095 KMQSEISDSSPEYI
+1095 KMQSEIDDSSMDTPKDARI
-1109 LGGAAITIAAV
+1109 NVASV
-1120 GGIKNAQSLIKVYD
+1120 GGVKNAQSLVKVYD
-1134 KQRAEIEKELEEQ
+1134 KQKAEIEKELEEQ
-1147 NKKTES
+1147 KKKTES
-1153 LYKEYTKSI
+1153 LDKEYIKAI
-1162 DEEDTARSEGN
+1162 DEGKQARREGN
-1173 SDAILDAQNKK
+1173 SDAILTAQNKQ
-1184 KEAKAKLDASREQE
+1184 KEAKAKLDASKEQE
-1198 SYLEDLIFKT
+1198 SYLEDLISRT
-1208 SSKGNDLQASI
+1208 SIKSNELQASMR
-1219 DYLENDSHKEDRN
+1219 DLETDAFKDSKD
-1232 KILTADEIFTLDTV
+1232 KVLTADEIFSLDPV

-1271 EKSLL
+1271 EKRLL
-1276 MKDSD
+1276 MKDAD
-1281 ALQKIQDI
+1281 ALQKVQDI

-1295 ISANQDAYS
+1295 IDANQDAYS
-1304 RMAKN
+1304 RMARN

-1335 NAETIA
+1335 NAETIV
-1341 DCINEFDEGMKGHT
+1341 DYINEFDEGMKGHT
-1355 DITDEAKNQFVFKT
+1355 DITEEAKNQFVFKT

-1378 DTIDEDTLLPQYQQQ
+1378 DIIDEDTLLPQYQQQ

-1404 EDIMAIISQSN
+1404 DDIMAVISQS
-1415 RDETWKEN
+1415 DKDDTWKEN

-1439 EILASLE
+1439 EIMASLE

-1453 NPEATNSL
+1453 NPDATSSL

-1466 GLESLGY
+1466 SLENLGY

-1480 ENRKQRKTREAEEKK
+1480 ENRKQRKTREAEEKR

-1502 KVEAETKAAA
+1502 KVEAETNAAA
-1512 EKKID
+1512 EKKVS

-1529 EEDVDLFGNSEESE
+1529 EEDVDLFDNSEESE
-1543 PATQV
+1543 PTTQV
-1548 VEDEDLHQTED
+1548 VEDEDLQQTD
-1559 SIIDA
+1559 NSVLNA

-1582 WYGTTDSHKKGRLF
+1582 WYGTADNPKKGRLL
-1596 VTKEDNSITF
+1596 VTKEDSSITF
-1606 KVDGS
+1606 KVDGK

-1623 ISTDKQEEN
+1623 TAKDEQE
-1632 SFDKSK
+1632 SK
-1638 VNKGFR
+1638 
-1644 VDPRNKIADEG
+1644 
-1655 PLQEEGVLYSGYT
+1655 
-1668 ENGKVKMSPKDVSHI
+1668 
-1683 SNSAMAFFNV
+1683 
-1693 SGDFT
+1693 
-1698 LNSHAEHA
+1698 
-1706 TLVKP
+1706 
-1711 AILSKEEKDGQT
+1711 
-1723 YYKLQS
+1723 
-1729 KGEIYFG
+1729 
-1736 DSKNNSVNKENNTF
+1736 KNTSF
-1750 IANSMEKKDGDWY
+1750 IANSMEKKDRDWY
-1763 FIGNFAED
+1763 FIGNFAGD
-1771 KDKTQVK
+1771 KEHTEVK
-1778 AKKDF
+1778 VKKDF
-1783 NINQA
+1783 NIDQA

-1803 GIDTGNKNLIDKGDS
+1803 GIDTDNKNLIDKDDS
-1818 VQGKSETIDEQLE
+1818 VQGKSETLDEQLE
-1831 DTTSTNKEIHSS
+1831 DNTSTYKEVHSS
-1843 DDNVDAAELNGTGQH
+1843 DENVDAAELNGTGLH
-1858 NIDTSVTTLSGNA
+1858 NIETSVTTLSGNA

-1901 YAWMNAAGIKLQNI
+1901 YTWMNAAGIKLQNI

-1971 DDVNGGVIES
+1971 DDANGGVIES

-2020 KQGKQF
+2020 KQRKQF
-2026 FDVHPSERFY
+2026 FDAHPSERFY
-2036 VNENLSTEIVPASL
+2036 VNENISTEIVPASL
-2050 IPGYIVRQTES
+2050 IPGYIVRQAEN

-2069 VRELLSDNARNPMH
+2069 VRELLSDNTRNPMH

-2092 IQERSKFLVVGAS
+2092 IQERNKFLVVGTS

-2147 DGSLKDKINTL
+2147 DGSLKDKINAL

-2192 RKNRDEISLVHDG
+2192 RKNRNEISLVHDG

-2216 FDRADFMQNIQDMN
+2216 FDRAEFMQNIQDMN

-2236 ASILRDIPTLM
+2236 ASVLRDIPTLM

-2266 SSYCIYG
+2266 SSYSIYG
-2273 LDGDGKMIKPESPT
+2273 LDGDDKMIKPETPT

-2309 KHQYYREVNGV
+2309 KHQYYREANGV
-2320 FSLNGE
+2320 FSLNGG

-2332 TLKQLKYNKMILDN
+2332 TLKQLRYNKMILDN
-2346 QLSPSMTQGV
+2346 QLSPSMTKGV

-2367 PRAIKVNR
+2367 PKAIKVNK
-2375 NTKEVKEFSEE
+2375 NTKEVKESSEE
-2386 QARELIEKINEKEAK
+2386 QARELIEKINEEESK
-2401 KLREQKAQEII
+2401 KLREQKAQEVI

-2420 VDLGEDTFSVDPN
+2420 VDLGEDTLSVDPN
-2433 TGELVQADSQ
+2433 TGELVQANTQ
-2443 STSPIT
+2443 STSLIT
-2449 EESTDEKK
+2449 EESSDEKK
-2457 TSSTTE
+2457 VSPSTE
-2463 KAGNK
+2463 KTSNK
-2468 DDYTHTSSELLNSDE
+2468 DDYTHTSSESPNSEE
-2483 HKVATQKFSDLIKN
+2483 HKAATLKFSDLIKD
-2497 KKYMLRI
+2497 KKYMLRV

-2543 EAWIR
+2543 EAWVR

>member
-1 MPINRPQ
+1 MPINKPQ

-29 KNKDLISQHGY
+29 KNRDLISQHGY
-40 DPVYINNLYSNKQFI
+40 DPMYINNLYSNKQFI

-83 EFTKLYSPI
+83 EFAKLYSPI
-92 NADGTRNNQKG
+92 NADGTRNNKKG

-128 TPSEFENAWQKDV
+128 TSSEFENAWQKDV

-190 IKKDANN
+190 IKRDANN
-197 KILQNVY
+197 KILQNIY

-226 PYITGLSDKQVKEA
+226 PYITGLSDKQVKKA

-298 EVNMSPD
+298 EANMSPD

-316 RYIKEHQGSFKK
+316 KYIKEHQGSLKK

-382 KVIRDKQGGLHYKD
+382 KVIRDRQGGLHYKD
-396 NEGALH
+396 SEGTLH

-415 NMGKNSDGSDIK
+415 NMGKNPDGSDIK

-536 ETKAGQ
+536 ETKVGQ

-609 LKAEYIAQMQ
+609 LKAEYIAQMHK
-619 RDGGMKIADE
+619 DGGMKIADE

-643 VLGELV
+643 ILGELV
-649 QNRVKE
+649 QNRIKE

-781 KYLHSYQNGEALANT
+781 RYLHSYQNGEALANT
-796 YGFADGFYSYIKGLK
+796 YGFADGIYSYIKGLK
-811 DSMGQETTWNAGTV
+811 DSMGQETTWNAGAV
-825 GALGSIVNFT
+825 GALGSTVNFT

-848 GREAYKNNF
+848 GREAYRNNF
-857 RREIERDEND
+857 RREIERDENG
-867 NPLKNEEGS
+867 NPLKNEDGS
-876 VKYKDLGKWNDW
+876 VKYKDLGKGNDW

-938 ASNIASENVERL
+938 ASNIASENVESL

-1109 LGGAAITIAAV
+1109 LGGTAVTIAAV
-1120 GGIKNAQSLIKVYD
+1120 GGVKNAQSLIKVYD
-1134 KQRAEIEKELEEQ
+1134 KQKAEIEKELEEQ
-1147 NKKTES
+1147 SKKTES

-1162 DEEDTARSEGN
+1162 DEEDSARSEGN

-1198 SYLEDLIFKT
+1198 SYLEDLIFRT
-1208 SSKGNDLQASI
+1208 STKGKDLQAGI
-1219 DYLENDSHKEDRN
+1219 DYLESDNHKEDKN
-1232 KILTADEIFTLDTV
+1232 KILTADEIFTLDPV
-1246 TRARMMKSEN
+1246 TRARMMNSEN
-1256 RDLYSKEQQ
+1256 RELYSKEQQ

-1271 EKSLL
+1271 EKRLL
-1276 MKDSD
+1276 MKDAD

-1289 ALLTQR
+1289 ALLSQR

-1341 DCINEFDEGMKGHT
+1341 DYINEFDEGMKGHA

-1378 DTIDEDTLLPQYQQQ
+1378 DTIDEDTMLPQYQQQ

-1404 EDIMAIISQSN
+1404 DDIMAVISQSD

-1453 NPEATNSL
+1453 NPDATSSL

-1466 GLESLGY
+1466 SLESLGY

-1512 EKKID
+1512 EKKAS
-1517 QSSTDNIEFLGN
+1517 QSSTDNIEYLGN
-1529 EEDVDLFGNSEESE
+1529 EEDVDLFGNSEESK
-1543 PATQV
+1543 PTTQV
-1548 VEDEDLHQTED
+1548 VEEEDLQQTDD
-1559 SIIDA
+1559 SILNA
-1564 GSLMKDNFG
+1564 STLMKDNFG

-1582 WYGTTDSHKKGRLF
+1582 WYGTTDSPKKGRLLI
-1596 VTKEDNSITF
+1596 TKEDNSITF
-1606 KVDGS
+1606 KVDGKN
-1611 DTSIEITPDEYE
+1611 TSIEISPEEYE
-1623 ISTDKQEEN
+1623 TIKDEPEN
-1632 SFDKSK
+1632 K
-1638 VNKGFR
+1638 
-1644 VDPRNKIADEG
+1644 
-1655 PLQEEGVLYSGYT
+1655 
-1668 ENGKVKMSPKDVSHI
+1668 
-1683 SNSAMAFFNV
+1683 
-1693 SGDFT
+1693 
-1698 LNSHAEHA
+1698 
-1706 TLVKP
+1706 
-1711 AILSKEEKDGQT
+1711 
-1723 YYKLQS
+1723 
-1729 KGEIYFG
+1729 
-1736 DSKNNSVNKENNTF
+1736 KNTSF

-1763 FIGNFAED
+1763 FIGNFAGD
-1771 KDKTQVK
+1771 KESTEVK
-1778 AKKDF
+1778 VKKDF
-1783 NINQA
+1783 NIDQA
-1788 IERQQAANE
+1788 IERQQVANE

-1803 GIDTGNKNLIDKGDS
+1803 GIDTGNKNLIDNGDS

-1831 DTTSTNKEIHSS
+1831 DNTSTDKEVHSS

-1885 IERKKGSETN
+1885 IERKRGSETN

-1901 YAWMNAAGIKLQNI
+1901 YAWMNAAGVKLQNI

-1971 DDVNGGVIES
+1971 DDANGGVIES

-2020 KQGKQF
+2020 KQRKQF
-2026 FDVHPSERFY
+2026 FDTHPSERFY

-2050 IPGYIVRQTES
+2050 IPGYIVRQTENDS
-2061 DNNSEFRS
+2061 NSEFRS
-2069 VRELLSDNARNPMH
+2069 VRKLLSDNARNPMH

-2092 IQERSKFLVVGAS
+2092 IQEMSKFLVVGTS
-2105 LDKVMVPRDPMGNLG
+2105 LDKVMIPRDPMGNLG

-2147 DGSLKDKINTL
+2147 EGSLKDKINTL

-2192 RKNRDEISLVHDG
+2192 RKNRNEISLVHDG

-2216 FDRADFMQNIQDMN
+2216 FDRAEFMQNIQDMN

-2236 ASILRDIPTLM
+2236 ASILRDVPTLM

-2266 SSYCIYG
+2266 SSYSIYG
-2273 LDGDGKMIKPESPT
+2273 LDGDGKMIKLESPT
-2287 NDIPKSSNNSDF
+2287 NDIPRSSNNSDF

-2309 KHQYYREVNGV
+2309 KHQYYREVNGI

-2332 TLKQLKYNKMILDN
+2332 TLKQLRYNKMILDN

-2375 NTKEVKEFSEE
+2375 NTKEVKESSEE
-2386 QARELIEKINEKEAK
+2386 QARELIEKINEKESK
-2401 KLREQKAQEII
+2401 KLREQKAQEVI
-2412 KEVGKAEE
+2412 KEVDKAEE
-2420 VDLGEDTFSVDPN
+2420 VDLGESTLSVDPD
-2433 TGELVQADSQ
+2433 TGELIQADTQNS
-2443 STSPIT
+2443 SNNT
-2449 EESTDEKK
+2449 EESTGK
-2457 TSSTTE
+2457 TISSPTTE
-2463 KAGNK
+2463 KVGNK

-2483 HKVATQKFSDLIKN
+2483 HKAATQKFSDLIKD
-2497 KKYMLRI
+2497 KKYMLRV
-2504 MKLVRNKWKDAPKK
+2504 MKLVRSKWKDAPKK
-2518 IADLEKFL
+2518 ISDLEKFL

-2534 AIGTSENDV
+2534 AIGTSEKDV
-2543 EAWIR
+2543 EAWIK

>member
-1 MPINRPQ
+1 MPINKPQ

-197 KILQNVY
+197 KILQNIY

-247 GSYKDK
+247 RSYKDK

-298 EVNMSPD
+298 EANMSPD

-316 RYIKEHQGSFKK
+316 RYIKEHQGSLKK

-371 DKGNV
+371 DNGNV

-382 KVIRDKQGGLHYKD
+382 KVIKDKQGGLHYKD
-396 NEGALH
+396 SEGTLH
-402 SVHKMQVDYTTLH
+402 SVHKMQIDYTTLH
-415 NMGKNSDGSDIK
+415 NMGKNPDGSDIK

-536 ETKAGQ
+536 ETKVGQ

-609 LKAEYIAQMQ
+609 LKAGYIAQMH

-649 QNRVKE
+649 QNRIKE

-708 KKMSTSLKGLKEIT
+708 KKMSTTLKGLKEVT

-781 KYLHSYQNGEALANT
+781 RYLHSYQNGEALANT
-796 YGFADGFYSYIKGLK
+796 YGFADGIYSYIKGLK

-842 RLATKE
+842 RLATKD

-857 RREIERDEND
+857 RREIERDENG
-867 NPLKNEEGS
+867 NPLKNEDGS

-918 DYVNNLLDEY
+918 DYVNNLLNEY
-928 NDFVDIEHLV
+928 NDFVDIEHLI
-938 ASNIASENVERL
+938 ASNIASENVENL

-1109 LGGAAITIAAV
+1109 LGGAAVTIAAV
-1120 GGIKNAQSLIKVYD
+1120 GGVKNAQSLIKVYD
-1134 KQRAEIEKELEEQ
+1134 KQKAEIEKELEEQ

-1162 DEEDTARSEGN
+1162 DDEDTARSEGN
-1173 SDAILDAQNKK
+1173 SDAVLEAQNKK

-1198 SYLEDLIFKT
+1198 SYLEDLIFRT

-1256 RDLYSKEQQ
+1256 RNLYSKEQQ

-1341 DCINEFDEGMKGHT
+1341 DYINEFDEGMKGHT

-1378 DTIDEDTLLPQYQQQ
+1378 DIIDEDTLLPQYQQQ

-1404 EDIMAIISQSN
+1404 EDIMAVISQSD

-1453 NPEATNSL
+1453 NPDATSSL

-1480 ENRKQRKTREAEEKK
+1480 ENRKQRKTRETEEKR

-1512 EKKID
+1512 EKKAS

-1543 PATQV
+1543 PTTQI

-1559 SIIDA
+1559 SIINA

-1582 WYGTTDSHKKGRLF
+1582 WYGTTDSPKKGRLLI
-1596 VTKEDNSITF
+1596 TKEDNSIAF
-1606 KVDGS
+1606 KVDGK
-1611 DTSIEITPDEYE
+1611 DTSIEISPEEYE
-1623 ISTDKQEEN
+1623 TVTDEQENKKN
-1632 SFDKSK
+1632 SS
-1638 VNKGFR
+1638 
-1644 VDPRNKIADEG
+1644 
-1655 PLQEEGVLYSGYT
+1655 
-1668 ENGKVKMSPKDVSHI
+1668 
-1683 SNSAMAFFNV
+1683 
-1693 SGDFT
+1693 
-1698 LNSHAEHA
+1698 
-1706 TLVKP
+1706 
-1711 AILSKEEKDGQT
+1711 
-1723 YYKLQS
+1723 
-1729 KGEIYFG
+1729 
-1736 DSKNNSVNKENNTF
+1736 F
-1750 IANSMEKKDGDWY
+1750 IANSMEKKDEDWY
-1763 FIGNFAED
+1763 FIGNFASD
-1771 KDKTQVK
+1771 KENTEVK
-1778 AKKDF
+1778 VKKDF
-1783 NINQA
+1783 NIDQA

-1803 GIDTGNKNLIDKGDS
+1803 GIDTGNKNLIDNGDS

-1831 DTTSTNKEIHSS
+1831 DTTSTNKEVHSS

-1871 MSEYNPTV
+1871 MSEYNPTA
-1879 LQNDGI
+1879 LQEDGI

-2020 KQGKQF
+2020 KQRKQF

-2236 ASILRDIPTLM
+2236 ASVLRDIPTLM

-2253 ALMTDAALFGTVG
+2253 ALMTDTALFGTVG

-2273 LDGDGKMIKPESPT
+2273 LDGEGKMTKPESPT

-2375 NTKEVKEFSEE
+2375 NTKEVKESSEE

-2483 HKVATQKFSDLIKN
+2483 HKAATQKFSDLIKN

-2526 RDKNVEVD
+2526 REKNVEVD
-2534 AIGTSENDV
+2534 AIGTTENDI

>member
-29 KNKDLISQHGY
+29 KNRDLISQHGY

-92 NADGTRNNQKG
+92 NADGTRNNNKG

-128 TPSEFENAWQKDV
+128 TPSEFENAWQKDI
-141 NKYAKYKEATNKG
+141 NKYTKYKEATNKG

-190 IKKDANN
+190 IKKEANN
-197 KILQNVY
+197 KILQNIY

-211 AKNLGAQVSQ
+211 AKNLGTQVSQ

-240 FIQAITP
+240 FVQAITP

-253 NGMTNMGISEFASH
+253 NGISNMGISEFASH

-298 EVNMSPD
+298 EANMSPD

-316 RYIKEHQGSFKK
+316 RYIKEHQGSLKK

-396 NEGALH
+396 SEGTIH
-402 SVHKMQVDYTTLH
+402 SVHRMQVDYTTLH
-415 NMGKNSDGSDIK
+415 NMGKNPDGSDIK

-542 VAQGTAGALGIA
+542 IAQGTAGALGIA

-596 ASVDRLIKAKAVG
+596 ASVDRLIKARAVG
-609 LKAEYIAQMQ
+609 LKAEYIAQMH

-649 QNRVKE
+649 QNRIKE

-708 KKMSTSLKGLKEIT
+708 KKMSTTLKGLKEVT

-770 AAERINEDSFN
+770 AAEKINEDSFN
-781 KYLHSYQNGEALANT
+781 RYLHSYQNGEALANT
-796 YGFADGFYSYIKGLK
+796 YGFADGIYSYIKGLK

-825 GALGSIVNFT
+825 GALGSVVNFT

-857 RREIERDEND
+857 RREVERDENG
-867 NPLKNEEGS
+867 NPLKNEDGS

-928 NDFVDIEHLV
+928 NDFVDIEHLI
-938 ASNIASENVERL
+938 ASNIASENVKSL

-1019 YASHPEIEQDEYT
+1019 YASHPDIEQDEYT

-1046 LQKATE
+1046 LQKASE

-1066 NYGVT
+1066 NSGIS

-1085 LNDHWKERKE
+1085 LNDHWEERKE
-1095 KMQSEISDSSPEYI
+1095 KMQSEIDDSSSMDTPKDARTNVASI
-1109 LGGAAITIAAV
+1109 GGV
-1120 GGIKNAQSLIKVYD
+1120 KNAQSLVKVYD
-1134 KQRAEIEKELEEQ
+1134 KQKAEIEKELEEQ
-1147 NKKTES
+1147 KKKTET
-1153 LYKEYTKSI
+1153 LDKEYIKAI
-1162 DEEDTARSEGN
+1162 DESKQARREGN
-1173 SDAILDAQNKK
+1173 SDAILTAQNKQK
-1184 KEAKAKLDASREQE
+1184 DAKAKLDASKEQE
-1198 SYLEDLIFKT
+1198 SYLEDLISRT
-1208 SSKGNDLQASI
+1208 SIKSNELQASMR
-1219 DYLENDSHKEDRN
+1219 DLETDAFKDSKD
-1232 KILTADEIFTLDTV
+1232 KVLTADEIFSLDPV

-1271 EKSLL
+1271 EKRLL
-1276 MKDSD
+1276 MKDAD
-1281 ALQKIQDI
+1281 ALQKVQDI

-1295 ISANQDAYS
+1295 IDANQDAYS
-1304 RMAKN
+1304 RIARN

-1335 NAETIA
+1335 NAETIV
-1341 DCINEFDEGMKGHT
+1341 DYINEFDEGMKGHT
-1355 DITDEAKNQFVFKT
+1355 DITEEAKNQFVFKT

-1378 DTIDEDTLLPQYQQQ
+1378 DIIDEDTLLPQYQQQ

-1404 EDIMAIISQSN
+1404 DDIMAVISQS
-1415 RDETWKEN
+1415 DKDDTWKEN

-1453 NPEATNSL
+1453 NPDTTSSL

-1480 ENRKQRKTREAEEKK
+1480 ENRKQRKIREAEEKR

-1502 KVEAETKAAA
+1502 KVEAETNAAA
-1512 EKKID
+1512 EKKVS
-1517 QSSTDNIEFLGN
+1517 QSSTDNIEYLGN

-1543 PATQV
+1543 PTTQI
-1548 VEDEDLHQTED
+1548 VEDKDLQQTD
-1559 SIIDA
+1559 NSALNA

-1582 WYGTTDSHKKGRLF
+1582 WYGTANNPKKGKLL
-1596 VTKEDNSITF
+1596 VTKEDNKVSF
-1606 KVDGS
+1606 KVDGK

-1623 ISTDKQEEN
+1623 TVKDEQKNKKN
-1632 SFDKSK
+1632 SS
-1638 VNKGFR
+1638 
-1644 VDPRNKIADEG
+1644 
-1655 PLQEEGVLYSGYT
+1655 
-1668 ENGKVKMSPKDVSHI
+1668 
-1683 SNSAMAFFNV
+1683 
-1693 SGDFT
+1693 
-1698 LNSHAEHA
+1698 
-1706 TLVKP
+1706 
-1711 AILSKEEKDGQT
+1711 
-1723 YYKLQS
+1723 
-1729 KGEIYFG
+1729 
-1736 DSKNNSVNKENNTF
+1736 F

-1763 FIGNFAED
+1763 FNGNFAED
-1771 KDKTQVK
+1771 KEKTQVK
-1778 AKKDF
+1778 VKKDF
-1783 NINQA
+1783 NIDQA
-1788 IERQQAANE
+1788 IGRQQAANE

-1803 GIDTGNKNLIDKGDS
+1803 GIDTGNKNLIDNGDS

-1831 DTTSTNKEIHSS
+1831 DNTSTNKEVHSS

-1858 NIDTSVTTLSGNA
+1858 NIETSVTTLSGNA

-1901 YAWMNAAGIKLQNI
+1901 YTWMNAAGVKLQNI
-1915 IDHELARII
+1915 IDHELARIT
-1924 RRNPNAKVKFMAV
+1924 RRNPNARVKFMAV

-1950 SHLMLVLDYDNSIN
+1950 SHLMLVLDYDNNIN

-1971 DDVNGGVIES
+1971 DNANGGVIES

-2020 KQGKQF
+2020 KQRKQF

-2050 IPGYIVRQTES
+2050 IPGYIVRQAES

-2069 VRELLSDNARNPMH
+2069 VRELLSDDARNPMH

-2092 IQERSKFLVVGAS
+2092 IQERNKFLVIGTS

-2172 AVIGLSK
+2172 AVIELSK
-2179 IFYFDKEGDTILL
+2179 IFYFNKEGDTILL
-2192 RKNRDEISLVHDG
+2192 RKNRNEISLVHDG

-2216 FDRADFMQNIQDMN
+2216 FDRAEFMQNIQDMN

-2236 ASILRDIPTLM
+2236 ASVLRDIPTLM

-2266 SSYCIYG
+2266 SSYSIYG
-2273 LDGDGKMIKPESPT
+2273 LDGEGKMIKPESPT
-2287 NDIPKSSNNSDF
+2287 NDIPRSDNNSDF

-2326 IITDEA
+2326 IVTDEA
-2332 TLKQLKYNKMILDN
+2332 TIKQLRYNKMILDN
-2346 QLSPSMTQGV
+2346 QLSPSMTKGV

-2362 SEGEN
+2362 SEGET
-2367 PRAIKVNR
+2367 PKAIKVNR
-2375 NTKEVKEFSEE
+2375 NTKEVKESSEE
-2386 QARELIEKINEKEAK
+2386 QARELIEKINEEESK
-2401 KLREQKAQEII
+2401 KLREQKAEEVI

-2420 VDLGEDTFSVDPN
+2420 VDLGEDTFTVDQE
-2433 TGELVQADSQ
+2433 TGELIQADTQ

-2449 EESTDEKK
+2449 EESTNEEK
-2457 TSSTTE
+2457 TSPTKEEPS
-2463 KAGNK
+2463 NK
-2468 DDYTHTSSELLNSDE
+2468 DDYTHTSSEFLNSDE
-2483 HKVATQKFSDLIKN
+2483 HKAATQKFSDLIKD
-2497 KKYMLRI
+2497 KKYMLRV

>member
-29 KNKDLISQHGY
+29 KNRDLISQHGY

-92 NADGTRNNQKG
+92 NADGTRNNNKG

-128 TPSEFENAWQKDV
+128 TPSEFENAWQKDI

-190 IKKDANN
+190 IKKEANN
-197 KILQNVY
+197 KILQNIY

-211 AKNLGAQVSQ
+211 AKNLGTQVSQ

-226 PYITGLSDKQVKEA
+226 PYIVGLSDKQVKEA
-240 FIQAITP
+240 FVQAITP

-253 NGMTNMGISEFASH
+253 NGISNMGISEFASH
-267 YGNGSENQVTS
+267 YGNGSENQITS

-298 EVNMSPD
+298 EANMSPD

-371 DKGNV
+371 DKGNI

-382 KVIRDKQGGLHYKD
+382 KVIRDRQGGLHYKD
-396 NEGALH
+396 SEGTIH

-415 NMGKNSDGSDIK
+415 NMGKNPDGSDIK

-496 QAIPFGIGTVGKALS
+496 QAIPFGIGTIGKALS

-517 KLARGFGKV
+517 KLARSFGKV

-596 ASVDRLIKAKAVG
+596 ASVDRLIKARAAG
-609 LKAEYIAQMQ
+609 LKAEYIAQMH

-649 QNRVKE
+649 QNRIKE

-708 KKMSTSLKGLKEIT
+708 KKMSTTLKGLKEVT

-742 KWKEFGKTLGSQA
+742 KWKEFSKTLGSQA

-796 YGFADGFYSYIKGLK
+796 YGFADGIYSYIKGLK

-857 RREIERDEND
+857 RREVERDENG
-867 NPLKNEEGS
+867 NPLKNEDGS
-876 VKYKDLGKWNDW
+876 VKYKDVGKWNDW

-928 NDFVDIEHLV
+928 NDFVDIEHLI
-938 ASNIASENVERL
+938 ASNIASENVESL

-1046 LQKATE
+1046 LQKASE

-1066 NYGVT
+1066 NNGIS

-1085 LNDHWKERKE
+1085 LNGHWEERRE
-1095 KMQSEISDSSPEYI
+1095 KMQSEIDDSSSMDTPKDARI
-1109 LGGAAITIAAV
+1109 NVASV
-1120 GGIKNAQSLIKVYD
+1120 GGIKNAQSLVKVYD
-1134 KQRAEIEKELEEQ
+1134 KQKTEIEKELEEQ
-1147 NKKTES
+1147 KKKTES
-1153 LYKEYTKSI
+1153 LDKEYIKAI
-1162 DEEDTARSEGN
+1162 DEGKQARREGN
-1173 SDAILDAQNKK
+1173 SDAILTAQNKQ
-1184 KEAKAKLDASREQE
+1184 KEAKAKLDASKEQE
-1198 SYLEDLIFKT
+1198 SYLEDLISRT
-1208 SSKGNDLQASI
+1208 SIKNNELQASMR
-1219 DYLENDSHKEDRN
+1219 DLETDAFKDSKD
-1232 KILTADEIFTLDTV
+1232 KVLTADEIFSLDPV

-1256 RDLYSKEQQ
+1256 RELYSKEQQ

-1271 EKSLL
+1271 EKRLL
-1276 MKDSD
+1276 MKDAD
-1281 ALQKIQDI
+1281 ALQKVQDI

-1341 DCINEFDEGMKGHT
+1341 DYINEFDEGMKGHA
-1355 DITDEAKNQFVFKT
+1355 DITEEAKNQFVFKT

-1404 EDIMAIISQSN
+1404 EDIMAVISQAD

-1423 TLKNIDT
+1423 TLKNIET

-1446 KVIDDVN
+1446 KVIDDIN
-1453 NPEATNSL
+1453 NPDATSSL

-1480 ENRKQRKTREAEEKK
+1480 ENRKQRKTREAEEKR

-1502 KVEAETKAAA
+1502 KVETETKVAA
-1512 EKKID
+1512 EKKAS
-1517 QSSTDNIEFLGN
+1517 QSSTDNIEYLGN

-1543 PATQV
+1543 PTTQA
-1548 VEDEDLHQTED
+1548 VEDEDLQQTDD
-1559 SIIDA
+1559 SILNA
-1564 GSLMKDNFG
+1564 SSLMKDNFG
-1573 NGSIDMGDM
+1573 NGSIDMGGI
-1582 WYGTTDSHKKGRLF
+1582 WYGKTDSPKKGRLL
-1596 VTKEDNSITF
+1596 VTKEDNKISF
-1606 KVDGS
+1606 KVDDT
-1611 DTSIEITPDEYE
+1611 DTSIEITPEEYE
-1623 ISTDKQEEN
+1623 TVTDEQENKKN
-1632 SFDKSK
+1632 SS
-1638 VNKGFR
+1638 
-1644 VDPRNKIADEG
+1644 
-1655 PLQEEGVLYSGYT
+1655 
-1668 ENGKVKMSPKDVSHI
+1668 
-1683 SNSAMAFFNV
+1683 
-1693 SGDFT
+1693 
-1698 LNSHAEHA
+1698 
-1706 TLVKP
+1706 
-1711 AILSKEEKDGQT
+1711 
-1723 YYKLQS
+1723 
-1729 KGEIYFG
+1729 
-1736 DSKNNSVNKENNTF
+1736 F
-1750 IANSMEKKDGDWY
+1750 IVNSMEKKDGDWY
-1763 FIGNFAED
+1763 FNGNFAED
-1771 KDKTQVK
+1771 KEKTQVK
-1778 AKKDF
+1778 VKKDF
-1783 NINQA
+1783 NIDQA

-1803 GIDTGNKNLIDKGDS
+1803 GIDTGNKNLIDNGDS

-1831 DTTSTNKEIHSS
+1831 DTTFTNKEIHSS
-1843 DDNVDAAELNGTGQH
+1843 DDNVDAAELNSTGQH

-1871 MSEYNPTV
+1871 MSEYNPTA
-1879 LQNDGI
+1879 LQEDGI

-1901 YAWMNAAGIKLQNI
+1901 YAWMNAAGVKLQNI

-1950 SHLMLVLDYDNSIN
+1950 SHLMLVLDYDDSIN

-1971 DDVNGGVIES
+1971 DDANGGVIES

-2020 KQGKQF
+2020 KQRKQF
-2026 FDVHPSERFY
+2026 FDAHPSERFY

-2061 DNNSEFRS
+2061 DANSEFRS

-2092 IQERSKFLVVGAS
+2092 IQERSKFLVVGTS

-2147 DGSLKDKINTL
+2147 DGSLKDKINNL

-2164 PNYKTRLN
+2164 PNYKTRLS

-2179 IFYFDKEGDTILL
+2179 ILYFDKEGDTILL

-2216 FDRADFMQNIQDMN
+2216 FDRAEFMQNIQDMN

-2266 SSYCIYG
+2266 SSYSIYG

-2287 NDIPKSSNNSDF
+2287 NDMPRGDNNSDF

-2326 IITDEA
+2326 IVTDEA
-2332 TLKQLKYNKMILDN
+2332 TLKQLRYNKMILDN

-2375 NTKEVKEFSEE
+2375 NTKEVMESSEE
-2386 QARELIEKINEKEAK
+2386 QAREFIKKINEKEAK
-2401 KLREQKAQEII
+2401 KLREQKAQEVI

-2420 VDLGEDTFSVDPN
+2420 VDLGEDTLSVDPD
-2433 TGELVQADSQ
+2433 TGELVQADTQ
-2443 STSPIT
+2443 STSSIT
-2449 EESTDEKK
+2449 KESTDEKQV
-2457 TSSTTE
+2457 SPTTE
-2463 KAGNK
+2463 KTSNK
-2468 DDYTHTSSELLNSDE
+2468 DDYTHTSSESLNSGE
-2483 HKVATQKFSDLIKN
+2483 HKAATQKFSDLIKD
-2497 KKYMLRI
+2497 KKYMLRV

-2518 IADLEKFL
+2518 IVDLEKFL
-2526 RDKNVEVD
+2526 RNKNVEVD

>member
-1 MPINRPQ
+1 MPINKPQ

-29 KNKDLISQHGY
+29 KNRDLISQHGY

-83 EFTKLYSPI
+83 EFAKLYSPI
-92 NADGTRNNQKG
+92 NADGTRNNKKG

-128 TPSEFENAWQKDV
+128 TPSEFESAWQKDV

-183 DNEALKR
+183 NNEALKR

-197 KILQNVY
+197 KILQNIY

-211 AKNLGAQVSQ
+211 AKNLGTQVSQ

-298 EVNMSPD
+298 EANMSPD

-316 RYIKEHQGSFKK
+316 RYIKEHQGRLKK

-382 KVIRDKQGGLHYKD
+382 KVIRDRQGGLHYKD
-396 NEGALH
+396 NEGTIH
-402 SVHKMQVDYTTLH
+402 SVHRMQVDYTTLH
-415 NMGKNSDGSDIK
+415 NMGKNPDGSDIK

-462 GSSPYKVAYNP
+462 GSSPYKVTYNP

-536 ETKAGQ
+536 ETKVGQ

-596 ASVDRLIKAKAVG
+596 ASVDRLVKAKAVG
-609 LKAEYIAQMQ
+609 LKAEYIAQMH

-649 QNRVKE
+649 QNRIKE

-770 AAERINEDSFN
+770 AAERINEDSYN
-781 KYLHSYQNGEALANT
+781 RYLHSYQNGEALANT
-796 YGFADGFYSYIKGLK
+796 YGFADGIYSYIKGLK

-842 RLATKE
+842 RLATKD

-857 RREIERDEND
+857 RREIERDENG
-867 NPLKNEEGS
+867 NPLKNEDGS

-938 ASNIASENVERL
+938 ASNIASENVESL

-980 MSSVVQNAKT
+980 MSSVVQNAKI

-1019 YASHPEIEQDEYT
+1019 YASHPEIEQDEFT

-1066 NYGVT
+1066 NNGIS

-1109 LGGAAITIAAV
+1109 LGGAAVTIAAV
-1120 GGIKNAQSLIKVYD
+1120 GGVKNAQSLIKVYD

-1184 KEAKAKLDASREQE
+1184 KDAKAKLDASREQE
-1198 SYLEDLIFKT
+1198 SYLEDLIFRT
-1208 SSKGNDLQASI
+1208 STKGKNFQASI
-1219 DYLENDSHKEDRN
+1219 EYLESDNHKEDRN
-1232 KILTADEIFTLDTV
+1232 KILTADEIFTLDPV
-1246 TRARMMKSEN
+1246 TRARMMKAEN

-1276 MKDSD
+1276 MKDAD

-1289 ALLTQR
+1289 ALLSQR

-1341 DCINEFDEGMKGHT
+1341 DYINEFDEGMKGHA
-1355 DITDEAKNQFVFKT
+1355 DITEEAKNQFVFKT

-1404 EDIMAIISQSN
+1404 DDIMAVISQSD
-1415 RDETWKEN
+1415 RDDAWKEN
-1423 TLKNIDT
+1423 TLKNIET

-1446 KVIDDVN
+1446 KVIDDIN

-1480 ENRKQRKTREAEEKK
+1480 ENRKQRKTREAEEKR

-1502 KVEAETKAAA
+1502 KVETETKAAA
-1512 EKKID
+1512 EKKVN
-1517 QSSTDNIEFLGN
+1517 QSSTDNIEYLGN

-1543 PATQV
+1543 PTTQV
-1548 VEDEDLHQTED
+1548 VEEEDLQQTDD
-1559 SIIDA
+1559 SILNA
-1564 GSLMKDNFG
+1564 SSLMKDNFG
-1573 NGSIDMGDM
+1573 NGSIEMGDM
-1582 WYGTTDSHKKGRLF
+1582 WYGTTDNPKKGRLLI
-1596 VTKEDNSITF
+1596 TKEDNSITF
-1606 KVDGS
+1606 KVDGK
-1611 DTSIEITPDEYE
+1611 DTSIEITPNEY
-1623 ISTDKQEEN
+1623 
-1632 SFDKSK
+1632 
-1638 VNKGFR
+1638 
-1644 VDPRNKIADEG
+1644 
-1655 PLQEEGVLYSGYT
+1655 
-1668 ENGKVKMSPKDVSHI
+1668 DV
-1683 SNSAMAFFNV
+1683 V
-1693 SGDFT
+1693 T
-1698 LNSHAEHA
+1698 
-1706 TLVKP
+1706 
-1711 AILSKEEKDGQT
+1711 DGQEN
-1723 YYKLQS
+1723 K
-1729 KGEIYFG
+1729 
-1736 DSKNNSVNKENNTF
+1736 KNSSF

-1763 FIGNFAED
+1763 FNGTFAEN
-1771 KDKTQVK
+1771 KEKTQVK
-1778 AKKDF
+1778 VKKDF
-1783 NINQA
+1783 NIDQA
-1788 IERQQAANE
+1788 IEKQQAANE

-1803 GIDTGNKNLIDKGDS
+1803 GIDAGNKNLIDNGDS

-1831 DTTSTNKEIHSS
+1831 DTTSTNKEVYSS

-1858 NIDTSVTTLSGNA
+1858 NIETSVTTLSGNA

-1901 YAWMNAAGIKLQNI
+1901 YAWMNAAGVKLQNI

-1950 SHLMLVLDYDNSIN
+1950 SHLMLVLDYDNNIN

-1971 DDVNGGVIES
+1971 DDTNGGVIES
-1981 NGKKYLIIGTAG
+1981 NSKKYLIIGTAG

-1998 ASKLALYDMLWNPY
+1998 TSKLALYDMLWNPY

-2020 KQGKQF
+2020 KQRKQF
-2026 FDVHPSERFY
+2026 FDAHPSERFY

-2050 IPGYIVRQTES
+2050 IPGYIVRQTEN

-2092 IQERSKFLVVGAS
+2092 IQERSKFLVVGTS

-2147 DGSLKDKINTL
+2147 DGSLKNKINNL

-2192 RKNRDEISLVHDG
+2192 RKNRNEISLVHDG

-2216 FDRADFMQNIQDMN
+2216 FDRAEFIQNIQDMN

-2236 ASILRDIPTLM
+2236 ASVLRDIPTLM

-2266 SSYCIYG
+2266 SSYSIYG
-2273 LDGDGKMIKPESPT
+2273 LDGDGKMIKPETPT
-2287 NDIPKSSNNSDF
+2287 NDIPRSDNNSDF

-2346 QLSPSMTQGV
+2346 QLSPSMAQGV

-2362 SEGEN
+2362 SDGEN

-2375 NTKEVKEFSEE
+2375 NTKEVKESSEE
-2386 QARELIEKINEKEAK
+2386 QAKELIEKINEKEAK
-2401 KLREQKAQEII
+2401 KLREQKAQEVI
-2412 KEVGKAEE
+2412 KEVGKAED
-2420 VDLGEDTFSVDPN
+2420 VDLGEDILTVDQE
-2433 TGELVQADSQ
+2433 TGELVQADTQ
-2443 STSPIT
+2443 STSLIT
-2449 EESTDEKK
+2449 EEFIDEK
-2457 TSSTTE
+2457 TSPIKEEPS
-2463 KAGNK
+2463 NK
-2468 DDYTHTSSELLNSDE
+2468 DDYTHTSSESLNNDE
-2483 HKVATQKFSDLIKN
+2483 HKAATQKFSDLIKD
-2497 KKYMLRI
+2497 KKYMLRV

-2526 RDKNVEVD
+2526 REKNVEVD
-2534 AIGTSENDV
+2534 AIGISENDV

>member
-29 KNKDLISQHGY
+29 KNRDLISQHGY

-197 KILQNVY
+197 KILQNIY

-267 YGNGSENQVTS
+267 YGNGSENQITS

-298 EVNMSPD
+298 EANMSPD

-316 RYIKEHQGSFKK
+316 RYIKEHQGRLKK

-382 KVIRDKQGGLHYKD
+382 KVIRDRQGGLHYKD
-396 NEGALH
+396 REGTLH

-415 NMGKNSDGSDIK
+415 NMGKNPDGSDIK

-536 ETKAGQ
+536 ETKVGQ

-596 ASVDRLIKAKAVG
+596 ASVDRLIKARAAG
-609 LKAEYIAQMQ
+609 LKAEYIAQMH
-619 RDGGMKIADE
+619 RDGGMKIGDE

-733 ASKFLTRAD
+733 GSKFLTRAD

-781 KYLHSYQNGEALANT
+781 RYLHSYQNGEALANT
-796 YGFADGFYSYIKGLK
+796 YGFADGIYSYIKGLK

-857 RREIERDEND
+857 RREIERDENG
-867 NPLKNEEGS
+867 NPLKNEDGS

-908 QAERDLRSHA
+908 QAERGLRSHA

-928 NDFVDIEHLV
+928 NDFVDIEHLI
-938 ASNIASENVERL
+938 ASNIASENVESL

-980 MSSVVQNAKT
+980 MSSVVQNART
-990 LIEKASQLNLE
+990 LIGKASQLNLE

-1019 YASHPEIEQDEYT
+1019 YASHPEIEQNEYT

-1071 ISPEVRTKMKVQQA
+1071 ISPEVRTKMKVQQV

-1109 LGGAAITIAAV
+1109 LGGAAVTIAAV
-1120 GGIKNAQSLIKVYD
+1120 GGTKNAQSLIKVYD

-1198 SYLEDLIFKT
+1198 SYLEDLIFRT
-1208 SSKGNDLQASI
+1208 STKGKDLQAGI
-1219 DYLENDSHKEDRN
+1219 DYLESDNHKEDKN
-1232 KILTADEIFTLDTV
+1232 KILTADEIFTLDPV
-1246 TRARMMKSEN
+1246 TRARMMKAEN
-1256 RDLYSKEQQ
+1256 RELYSKEQQ

-1271 EKSLL
+1271 EKGLL
-1276 MKDSD
+1276 MKDAD
-1281 ALQKIQDI
+1281 ALQKVQDI
-1289 ALLTQR
+1289 ALLSQR

-1341 DCINEFDEGMKGHT
+1341 DYINEFDEGMKGHA
-1355 DITDEAKNQFVFKT
+1355 DISDETKNQFVFKT

-1404 EDIMAIISQSN
+1404 DDIMAVISQSD

-1453 NPEATNSL
+1453 NPDATSSL

-1480 ENRKQRKTREAEEKK
+1480 ENRKQRKTRETEEKR

-1512 EKKID
+1512 EKKAS
-1517 QSSTDNIEFLGN
+1517 QSSTDNIEYLGN
-1529 EEDVDLFGNSEESE
+1529 EEDVDLFGNPEESE
-1543 PATQV
+1543 PTTQV
-1548 VEDEDLHQTED
+1548 VEEEDLQQTDD
-1559 SIIDA
+1559 SILNA
-1564 GSLMKDNFG
+1564 STLMKDNFG
-1573 NGSIDMGDM
+1573 NGSIDMGNI
-1582 WYGTTDSHKKGRLF
+1582 WHGTTDSPKKGRLL
-1596 VTKEDNSITF
+1596 VTKEDNSIIF
-1606 KVDGS
+1606 KVDGK

-1623 ISTDKQEEN
+1623 TVTDEQENKKN
-1632 SFDKSK
+1632 SS
-1638 VNKGFR
+1638 
-1644 VDPRNKIADEG
+1644 
-1655 PLQEEGVLYSGYT
+1655 
-1668 ENGKVKMSPKDVSHI
+1668 
-1683 SNSAMAFFNV
+1683 
-1693 SGDFT
+1693 
-1698 LNSHAEHA
+1698 
-1706 TLVKP
+1706 
-1711 AILSKEEKDGQT
+1711 
-1723 YYKLQS
+1723 
-1729 KGEIYFG
+1729 
-1736 DSKNNSVNKENNTF
+1736 F

-1763 FIGNFAED
+1763 FNGNFAED
-1771 KDKTQVK
+1771 KESTEVK
-1778 AKKDF
+1778 VKKDF
-1783 NINQA
+1783 NIDQA

-1803 GIDTGNKNLIDKGDS
+1803 GIDTGNKNLIDNGDS

-1831 DTTSTNKEIHSS
+1831 DTTSTNKEVHSS

-1871 MSEYNPTV
+1871 MSEYNPTA
-1879 LQNDGI
+1879 LQEDGI

-1901 YAWMNAAGIKLQNI
+1901 YAWMNAAGVKLQNI

-1964 KGITAIH
+1964 KGITVIH
-1971 DDVNGGVIES
+1971 DDANGGVIES

-2020 KQGKQF
+2020 KQRKQF
-2026 FDVHPSERFY
+2026 FDSHPSERFY
-2036 VNENLSTEIVPASL
+2036 VNEKLSTEIVPASL
-2050 IPGYIVRQTES
+2050 IPGYLVRQTE
-2061 DNNSEFRS
+2061 DDGNSEFRS
-2069 VRELLSDNARNPMH
+2069 VRELLSDTARNPMH

-2092 IQERSKFLVVGAS
+2092 IQERNKFLVVGTS
-2105 LDKVMVPRDPMGNLG
+2105 LDRVMVPRDPMGNLG

-2147 DGSLKDKINTL
+2147 DGSLKDKINNL

-2179 IFYFDKEGDTILL
+2179 IFYFDKEGGTILL

-2216 FDRADFMQNIQDMN
+2216 FDRAEFMQNIQDIN

-2236 ASILRDIPTLM
+2236 ASILRDVPTLM

-2266 SSYCIYG
+2266 SSYSIYG
-2273 LDGDGKMIKPESPT
+2273 LDGDGKMVKPETPT
-2287 NDIPKSSNNSDF
+2287 NDIPRSDNNSDF
-2299 KNGDKSQVIF
+2299 KNGNKSLVIF

-2326 IITDEA
+2326 IVIDEA

-2375 NTKEVKEFSEE
+2375 NTKEVKESSEE

-2401 KLREQKAQEII
+2401 KIREQKAQEVI

-2420 VDLGEDTFSVDPN
+2420 VDLGEDTLSVDPN
-2433 TGELVQADSQ
+2433 TGELVQADTQ

-2457 TSSTTE
+2457 TSTTTE
-2463 KAGNK
+2463 KTSNK
-2468 DDYTHTSSELLNSDE
+2468 DDYTHTSSESLNSDE
-2483 HKVATQKFSDLIKN
+2483 HKAATQKFSDLIKD
-2497 KKYMLRI
+2497 KKYMLRV

-2518 IADLEKFL
+2518 IAELEKFL

-2534 AIGTSENDV
+2534 AIGTSENDI

>member
-29 KNKDLISQHGY
+29 KNRDLISQHGY

-61 KFKAIPDIDMRN
+61 KFKAIPNIDMRN

-92 NADGTRNNQKG
+92 NADGTRNNNKG

-128 TPSEFENAWQKDV
+128 TPSEFENAWQKDI

-190 IKKDANN
+190 IKKEANN
-197 KILQNVY
+197 KILQNIY

-211 AKNLGAQVSQ
+211 AKNLGTQVSQ

-253 NGMTNMGISEFASH
+253 NGISNMGISEFASH

-298 EVNMSPD
+298 EANMSPD

-316 RYIKEHQGSFKK
+316 KYIKEHQGSLKK

-382 KVIRDKQGGLHYKD
+382 KVIRDRQGGLHYKD
-396 NEGALH
+396 NEGTLH

-415 NMGKNSDGSDIK
+415 NMGKNPDGSDIK

-542 VAQGTAGALGIA
+542 IAQGTAGALGIA

-596 ASVDRLIKAKAVG
+596 ASVDRLIKARAAG
-609 LKAEYIAQMQ
+609 LKAEYIAQIR

-649 QNRVKE
+649 QNRIKE

-708 KKMSTSLKGLKEIT
+708 KKMSTTLKGLKEVT

-796 YGFADGFYSYIKGLK
+796 YGFADGIYSYIKGLK

-857 RREIERDEND
+857 RREIERDENG
-867 NPLKNEEGS
+867 NPLKNEDGS

-928 NDFVDIEHLV
+928 NDFVDIEHLI
-938 ASNIASENVERL
+938 ASNIASENVESL

-1046 LQKATE
+1046 LQEATE
-1052 AFNKAEDEIQKIEK
+1052 AFNKAENEIQKIEK
-1066 NYGVT
+1066 NSGIS

-1085 LNDHWKERKE
+1085 LNGHWEERRE
-1095 KMQSEISDSSPEYI
+1095 KMQSEIDDSSMDTPKDARI
-1109 LGGAAITIAAV
+1109 NVASV
-1120 GGIKNAQSLIKVYD
+1120 GGVKNAQSLVKVYD
-1134 KQRAEIEKELEEQ
+1134 KQKAEIEKELEEQ
-1147 NKKTES
+1147 KKKTES
-1153 LYKEYTKSI
+1153 LDKEYIKAI
-1162 DEEDTARSEGN
+1162 DEGKQARREGN
-1173 SDAILDAQNKK
+1173 SDAILTAQNKQ
-1184 KEAKAKLDASREQE
+1184 KEAKAKLDASKEQE
-1198 SYLEDLIFKT
+1198 SYWEDLISRT
-1208 SSKGNDLQASI
+1208 SIKSNELQASMR
-1219 DYLENDSHKEDRN
+1219 DLETDAFKDSKD
-1232 KILTADEIFTLDTV
+1232 KVLTADEIFSLDPV

-1271 EKSLL
+1271 EKRLL
-1276 MKDSD
+1276 MKDAD
-1281 ALQKIQDI
+1281 ALQKVQDI

-1295 ISANQDAYS
+1295 IDANQDAYS
-1304 RMAKN
+1304 RMARN

-1335 NAETIA
+1335 NAETIV
-1341 DCINEFDEGMKGHT
+1341 DYIYEFDEGMKGHT
-1355 DITDEAKNQFVFKT
+1355 DITEEAKNQFVFKT

-1378 DTIDEDTLLPQYQQQ
+1378 DIIDKDTLLPQYQQQ

-1404 EDIMAIISQSN
+1404 DDIMAVISQSD
-1415 RDETWKEN
+1415 RDNAWKEN

-1430 IVENSNNKA
+1430 IVENSNNKT
-1439 EILASLE
+1439 EILANLE

-1453 NPEATNSL
+1453 NLDATSSL

-1480 ENRKQRKTREAEEKK
+1480 ENRRQRKTREAEEKR
-1495 KKEEEAK
+1495 KKEEETK
-1502 KVEAETKAAA
+1502 KVEAETKEAA
-1512 EKKID
+1512 EKKVS

-1543 PATQV
+1543 PTTQV
-1548 VEDEDLHQTED
+1548 IEDEDLQQTD
-1559 SIIDA
+1559 NSILNVS
-1564 GSLMKDNFG
+1564 SLMKDNFG
-1573 NGSIDMGDM
+1573 NGSIDMRDM
-1582 WYGTTDSHKKGRLF
+1582 WYGTTDNPKKGRLL

-1606 KVDGS
+1606 KVDGK

-1623 ISTDKQEEN
+1623 TVKDEQK
-1632 SFDKSK
+1632 
-1638 VNKGFR
+1638 NKKNTPF
-1644 VDPRNKIADEG
+1644 IADS
-1655 PLQEEGVLYSGYT
+1655 L
-1668 ENGKVKMSPKDVSHI
+1668 
-1683 SNSAMAFFNV
+1683 
-1693 SGDFT
+1693 
-1698 LNSHAEHA
+1698 
-1706 TLVKP
+1706 
-1711 AILSKEEKDGQT
+1711 EK
-1723 YYKLQS
+1723 
-1729 KGEIYFG
+1729 I
-1736 DSKNNSVNKENNTF
+1736 
-1750 IANSMEKKDGDWY
+1750 DGDWY
-1763 FIGNFAED
+1763 FIGNFAGD
-1771 KDKTQVK
+1771 KESTEVK
-1778 AKKDF
+1778 VKKDF
-1783 NINQA
+1783 NIDQA

-1803 GIDTGNKNLIDKGDS
+1803 GIDTGNKNLIDNGDS

-1831 DTTSTNKEIHSS
+1831 DTTSTNKEVHSS

-1858 NIDTSVTTLSGNA
+1858 NIETSVTTLSGNA
-1871 MSEYNPTV
+1871 MSEYNPTA
-1879 LQNDGI
+1879 LQDDGI

-1901 YAWMNAAGIKLQNI
+1901 YTWMNAAGVKLQNI

-1971 DDVNGGVIES
+1971 DDANGGVIES

-2020 KQGKQF
+2020 KQRKQF
-2026 FDVHPSERFY
+2026 FDSHSSERFY

-2050 IPGYIVRQTES
+2050 IPGYIVRQTEN
-2061 DNNSEFRS
+2061 DKNSEFRS
-2069 VRELLSDNARNPMH
+2069 VRELLSDNVRNPMH

-2092 IQERSKFLVVGAS
+2092 IQEMSKFLVVGTS

-2120 SAFVLMPASNGKMV
+2120 SAFVLMPASNGKFV

-2147 DGSLKDKINTL
+2147 DGSLKDKINAL

-2179 IFYFDKEGDTILL
+2179 IFYFD
-2192 RKNRDEISLVHDG
+2192 
-2205 KVQKTF
+2205 
-2211 VLNDN
+2211 
-2216 FDRADFMQNIQDMN
+2216 
-2230 PRINIT
+2230 
-2236 ASILRDIPTLM
+2236 
-2247 EYDEAG
+2247 
-2253 ALMTDAALFGTVG
+2253 
-2266 SSYCIYG
+2266 
-2273 LDGDGKMIKPESPT
+2273 
-2287 NDIPKSSNNSDF
+2287 
-2299 KNGDKSQVIF
+2299 
-2309 KHQYYREVNGV
+2309 
-2320 FSLNGE
+2320 
-2326 IITDEA
+2326 
-2332 TLKQLKYNKMILDN
+2332 
-2346 QLSPSMTQGV
+2346 
-2356 WDYFIL
+2356 
-2362 SEGEN
+2362 
-2367 PRAIKVNR
+2367 
-2375 NTKEVKEFSEE
+2375 
-2386 QARELIEKINEKEAK
+2386 
-2401 KLREQKAQEII
+2401 
-2412 KEVGKAEE
+2412 
-2420 VDLGEDTFSVDPN
+2420 
-2433 TGELVQADSQ
+2433 
-2443 STSPIT
+2443 
-2449 EESTDEKK
+2449 
-2457 TSSTTE
+2457 
-2463 KAGNK
+2463 
-2468 DDYTHTSSELLNSDE
+2468 
-2483 HKVATQKFSDLIKN
+2483 
-2497 KKYMLRI
+2497 
-2504 MKLVRNKWKDAPKK
+2504 
-2518 IADLEKFL
+2518 
-2526 RDKNVEVD
+2526 
-2534 AIGTSENDV
+2534 
-2543 EAWIR
+2543 
-2548 TIEDCR
+2548 

>member
-29 KNKDLISQHGY
+29 KNRDLISQHDY

-61 KFKAIPDIDMRN
+61 KFKAIPNIDMRN
-73 TLYKDDIVNT
+73 TLYRDDIVNT
-83 EFTKLYSPI
+83 EFYKLYNPI
-92 NADGTRNNQKG
+92 NADGTRNNNKG
-103 LGADFEKYNQLS
+103 LGADFEKYNQMS

-120 KLMESNYL
+120 KMMESSYL
-128 TPSEFENAWQKDV
+128 TPSEFEDKWNKDIKARETV
-141 NKYAKYKEATNKG
+141 HMN
-154 FSGFLKNAA
+154 SGQGAFMPLGVSMQAAIAPQSFAGSEESGKKLAFDKN
-163 QSMNVTGGLYTNIDN
+163 Q
-178 DNNEL
+178 
-183 DNEALKR
+183 R
-190 IKKDANN
+190 ILE
-197 KILQNVY
+197 KIY
-204 NDDIDNH
+204 NDDVDTH
-211 AKNLGAQVSQ
+211 AKSLGTQVSQ

-226 PYITGLSDKQVKEA
+226 PYIAGLSDKQVKEA
-240 FIQAITP
+240 FVKAITP

-253 NGMTNMGISEFASH
+253 NGMSNMGISEFASH
-267 YGNGSENQVTS
+267 YGNGSETQVTS

-298 EVNMSPD
+298 EANMSPD
-305 MAATALNNEAK
+305 MATTALNNEAK
-316 RYIKEHQGSFKK
+316 RYIKEHQGSLKK

-382 KVIRDKQGGLHYKD
+382 QIIRDKQGGLHYKD
-396 NEGALH
+396 SEGTLH
-402 SVHKMQVDYTTLH
+402 SVHRMQVDYTTLH
-415 NMGKNSDGSDIK
+415 NMGKNPDGSDIK

-441 WTRAEQFGTLDEN
+441 WTKAEQFGTLDEN

-536 ETKAGQ
+536 ETKVGQ

-568 NLANAEEAAMTASRN
+568 NLANAEEAVMTASRN
-583 DIYNQYHTDKNYK
+583 DIYNQYNTDKNYK
-596 ASVDRLIKAKAVG
+596 SSVDRLIKAKAAG
-609 LKAEYIAQMQ
+609 LKAEYIAQMHK
-619 RDGGMKIADE
+619 DGGSQIADE
-629 KALDKMLHAKAQEA
+629 QALDKMLHAKAQEA

-649 QNRVKE
+649 QKRIKE
-655 RMSSKEYAN
+655 RMSSKEYAD

-781 KYLHSYQNGEALANT
+781 RYLHSYQNGEALANI
-796 YGFADGFYSYIKGLK
+796 YGFADGIYSYIKGLQN
-811 DSMGQETTWNAGTV
+811 SMGQETTWNAGTV

-842 RLATKE
+842 RLATKD

-857 RREIERDEND
+857 RQEVERDENG
-867 NPLKNEEGS
+867 NPLKNEDGS

-928 NDFVDIEHLV
+928 NDFVDIEHLI
-938 ASNIASENVERL
+938 ASNIASENVESL
-950 GDQKTMDFI
+950 GDQKTIDFI

-1019 YASHPEIEQDEYT
+1019 YASHPDIEQDEYT

-1046 LQKATE
+1046 LQKASE
-1052 AFNKAEDEIQKIEK
+1052 AFDKAEDEIQKIEK
-1066 NYGVT
+1066 NNDIS

-1085 LNDHWKERKE
+1085 LNGHWEERRE
-1095 KMQSEISDSSPEYI
+1095 KMQSEIDDSSSMNTPKD
-1109 LGGAAITIAAV
+1109 ARTIVASV
-1120 GGIKNAQSLIKVYD
+1120 GGIKNAQSLMKVYD
-1134 KQRAEIEKELEEQ
+1134 KQKTEIEKELEEQ
-1147 NKKTES
+1147 KKKTEV
-1153 LYKEYTKSI
+1153 LHKKHVEAI
-1162 DEEDTARSEGN
+1162 DEGNQAREEGN
-1173 SDAILDAQNKK
+1173 SDAVLIAQIKQK
-1184 KEAKAKLDASREQE
+1184 DAKAKLDASKEQE
-1198 SYLEDLIFKT
+1198 SYLEDLIYRTSIKSNELQSSMRDLETDAFKDT
-1208 SSKGNDLQASI
+1208 KD
-1219 DYLENDSHKEDRN
+1219 KV
-1232 KILTADEIFTLDTV
+1232 LTAEEIFSLDPV
-1246 TRARMMKSEN
+1246 TRAKMMKAEN
-1256 RDLYSKEQQ
+1256 RELYSKEQQ

-1271 EKSLL
+1271 EKELL
-1276 MKDSD
+1276 MKDAD
-1281 ALQKIQDI
+1281 ALQKVQDI

-1295 ISANQDAYS
+1295 IDANQDAYS
-1304 RMAKN
+1304 RMARN

-1317 EAQRAQAAEA
+1317 EAQRTQAAEA

-1335 NAETIA
+1335 NAETIV
-1341 DCINEFDEGMKGHT
+1341 DYINEFDEGMKGHT
-1355 DITDEAKNQFVFKT
+1355 DITEEAKNQFVFKT

-1404 EDIMAIISQSN
+1404 DDIMAVISQSD
-1415 RDETWKEN
+1415 RDDTWKEN

-1430 IVENSNNKA
+1430 IVENSNNKS
-1439 EILASLE
+1439 EILDNLE

-1453 NPEATNSL
+1453 NPDATSSL

-1466 GLESLGY
+1466 GLENLGY

-1480 ENRKQRKTREAEEKK
+1480 ENRKQRKIRETEEKR

-1502 KVEAETKAAA
+1502 KVEAETKAAT
-1512 EKKID
+1512 EKKAS
-1517 QSSTDNIEFLGN
+1517 QSSIDNIEYFGN
-1529 EEDVDLFGNSEESE
+1529 EEDVDLFNNSEE
-1543 PATQV
+1543 PKPTTQV
-1548 VEDEDLHQTED
+1548 VEEENLQQTD
-1559 SIIDA
+1559 NSILNTN
-1564 GSLMKDNFG
+1564 SLMDDNLDK
-1573 NGSIDMGDM
+1573 GSVDMGDM
-1582 WYGTTDSHKKGRLF
+1582 WYGTADSPKKGKLLIA
-1596 VTKEDNSITF
+1596 KEDNKITF
-1606 KVDGS
+1606 KVNGK
-1611 DTSIEITPDEYE
+1611 DTTIEVTPEEYDTAKDEQK
-1623 ISTDKQEEN
+1623 DKKN
-1632 SFDKSK
+1632 TPF
-1638 VNKGFR
+1638 
-1644 VDPRNKIADEG
+1644 IADS
-1655 PLQEEGVLYSGYT
+1655 L
-1668 ENGKVKMSPKDVSHI
+1668 
-1683 SNSAMAFFNV
+1683 
-1693 SGDFT
+1693 
-1698 LNSHAEHA
+1698 
-1706 TLVKP
+1706 
-1711 AILSKEEKDGQT
+1711 
-1723 YYKLQS
+1723 
-1729 KGEIYFG
+1729 
-1736 DSKNNSVNKENNTF
+1736 
-1750 IANSMEKKDGDWY
+1750 EKKDGDWY
-1763 FIGNFAED
+1763 FNGNFAGD

-1778 AKKDF
+1778 VKKDF
-1783 NINQA
+1783 NIDKA

-1803 GIDTGNKNLIDKGDS
+1803 GIDTGNKNLVDNGDS
-1818 VQGKSETIDEQLE
+1818 VLGKSETIDEQLE
-1831 DTTSTNKEIHSS
+1831 DTTSTNKEIHLS
-1843 DDNVDAAELNGTGQH
+1843 DDNIDVAEVNGIGQLNIETC
-1858 NIDTSVTTLSGNA
+1858 VTTLSGNA

-1879 LQNDGI
+1879 LQDEGI

-1901 YAWMNAAGIKLQNI
+1901 YAWMNAAGVKLQNI

-1950 SHLMLVLDYDNSIN
+1950 SHLMLVLDYDNNIN

-1971 DDVNGGVIES
+1971 NDANGGVIES

-2020 KQGKQF
+2020 KQRKQF
-2026 FDVHPSERFY
+2026 FDAHPNERFY

-2050 IPGYIVRQTES
+2050 IPGYIVRQTEN
-2061 DNNSEFRS
+2061 DKNSEFRS
-2069 VRELLSDNARNPMH
+2069 VRELLSDDVRNPMH

-2092 IQERSKFLVVGAS
+2092 IQEMSKFLVVGTS
-2105 LDKVMVPRDPMGNLG
+2105 LDKVMIPRDPMGNLG

-2147 DGSLKDKINTL
+2147 DGSLKDRINNL

-2216 FDRADFMQNIQDMN
+2216 FDRAEFMQNVQDMN

-2236 ASILRDIPTLM
+2236 ASILRDVPTLM

-2266 SSYCIYG
+2266 SSYSIYG

-2332 TLKQLKYNKMILDN
+2332 TLKQLRYNKMILDN

-2356 WDYFIL
+2356 WDYYIL
-2362 SEGEN
+2362 SYGEN

-2375 NTKEVKEFSEE
+2375 NTKEVKESSEE
-2386 QARELIEKINEKEAK
+2386 QARELVEKINEEESK
-2401 KLREQKAQEII
+2401 KLREQKAQEAIT
-2412 KEVGKAEE
+2412 EVGKPKD
-2420 VDLGEDTFSVDPN
+2420 VDLGEGFLSVDPE
-2433 TGELVQADSQ
+2433 TGELVQVDTQ
-2443 STSPIT
+2443 TTSSIT
-2449 EESTDEKK
+2449 EESTNDKK
-2457 TSSTTE
+2457 DSPTTE
-2463 KAGNK
+2463 KTSNK
-2468 DDYTHTSSELLNSDE
+2468 DNYTHTSSESLNSDE
-2483 HKVATQKFSDLIKN
+2483 HKAATQKFSDLIKD
-2497 KKYMLRI
+2497 KKYMLRV

-2518 IADLEKFL
+2518 IVDLEKFL
-2526 RDKNVEVD
+2526 SDKNVEVD
-2534 AIGTSENDV
+2534 AIGTSETDV

>member
-1 MPINRPQ
+1 MPINKPQ
-8 GLRGLQGLGS
+8 GLLGLQGLGS
-18 LSKAQYDSFIN
+18 LSKAQYDSFVN
-29 KNKDLISQHGY
+29 KNRDLISQHGY
-40 DPVYINNLYSNKQFI
+40 DPMYINNLYSNKQFI

-61 KFKAIPDIDMRN
+61 KFKAIPNIDMRN

-83 EFTKLYSPI
+83 EFAKLYSPI
-92 NADGTRNNQKG
+92 NADGTRNNNKG

-128 TPSEFENAWQKDV
+128 TPSEFENAWQKDI

-190 IKKDANN
+190 IKKEANN
-197 KILQNVY
+197 KILQNIY

-211 AKNLGAQVSQ
+211 AKNLGTQVSQ

-226 PYITGLSDKQVKEA
+226 PYIVGLSDKQVKEA
-240 FIQAITP
+240 FVQAITP

-253 NGMTNMGISEFASH
+253 NGISNMGISEFASH
-267 YGNGSENQVTS
+267 YGNGSENQITS

-298 EVNMSPD
+298 EANMSPD

-316 RYIKEHQGSFKK
+316 KYIKEHQGSLKK

-396 NEGALH
+396 SEGALH

-415 NMGKNSDGSDIK
+415 NMGKNPDGSDIK

-526 LDTTGKLLTA
+526 FDTTGKLLTA

-542 VAQGTAGALGIA
+542 IAQGTAGALGIA

-596 ASVDRLIKAKAVG
+596 ASVDRLIKARAVG
-609 LKAEYIAQMQ
+609 LKAEYIAQMH
-619 RDGGMKIADE
+619 RDGGIKIADE
-629 KALDKMLHAKAQEA
+629 KALDKMLHAKAEEA

-649 QNRVKE
+649 QNRIKE

-708 KKMSTSLKGLKEIT
+708 KKMSTTLKGLKEVT

-781 KYLHSYQNGEALANT
+781 NYLHSYQNGEALANT
-796 YGFADGFYSYIKGLK
+796 YGFADGIYSYIKGLK

-857 RREIERDEND
+857 RREIERDENG
-867 NPLKNEEGS
+867 NPLKNEDGS

-928 NDFVDIEHLV
+928 NDFVDIEHLI
-938 ASNIASENVERL
+938 ASNIASENVESL

-1032 SQKALYEI
+1032 SQKALYEM

-1046 LQKATE
+1046 LQKASE

-1066 NYGVT
+1066 NSGIS

-1085 LNDHWKERKE
+1085 LNGHWEERRE
-1095 KMQSEISDSSPEYI
+1095 KMQSEIDDSSSMDTPKDARI
-1109 LGGAAITIAAV
+1109 NVTSV
-1120 GGIKNAQSLIKVYD
+1120 GGIKNAQSLVKVYD
-1134 KQRAEIEKELEEQ
+1134 KQKAEIEKELEEQ
-1147 NKKTES
+1147 KKKTES
-1153 LYKEYTKSI
+1153 LDKKYVKAI
-1162 DEEDTARSEGN
+1162 DESKQAKREGN
-1173 SDAILDAQNKK
+1173 SDAILTAQNKQK
-1184 KEAKAKLDASREQE
+1184 DAKAKLDASKEQE
-1198 SYLEDLIFKT
+1198 SYLEDLISRT
-1208 SSKGNDLQASI
+1208 SIKSNELQASMR
-1219 DYLENDSHKEDRN
+1219 DLETDAFKDSKD
-1232 KILTADEIFTLDTV
+1232 KVLTADEIFSLDPV

-1271 EKSLL
+1271 EKRLL
-1276 MKDSD
+1276 MKDAD
-1281 ALQKIQDI
+1281 ALQKVQDI

-1295 ISANQDAYS
+1295 IDANQDAYS
-1304 RMAKN
+1304 RMARN

-1335 NAETIA
+1335 NAETIV
-1341 DCINEFDEGMKGHT
+1341 DYINEFDEGMKGHT
-1355 DITDEAKNQFVFKT
+1355 DITEEAKNQFVFKT

-1378 DTIDEDTLLPQYQQQ
+1378 DTIDEGTLLPQYQQQ

-1404 EDIMAIISQSN
+1404 DDIMAVISQS
-1415 RDETWKEN
+1415 DKDDTWKEN

-1453 NPEATNSL
+1453 NPDATSSL

-1480 ENRKQRKTREAEEKK
+1480 ENRKQKKIREVEEKR

-1502 KVEAETKAAA
+1502 KVETETKAAA
-1512 EKKID
+1512 EKKVS

-1543 PATQV
+1543 PTTQV
-1548 VEDEDLHQTED
+1548 VEDEDLQQTD
-1559 SIIDA
+1559 NSVLNA

-1573 NGSIDMGDM
+1573 NGNIDMGDM
-1582 WYGTTDSHKKGRLF
+1582 WYGTADNPKKGRLL
-1596 VTKEDNSITF
+1596 VTKEDDSITF
-1606 KVDGS
+1606 KVDGK

-1623 ISTDKQEEN
+1623 TVKDEQKNKKN
-1632 SFDKSK
+1632 SS
-1638 VNKGFR
+1638 
-1644 VDPRNKIADEG
+1644 
-1655 PLQEEGVLYSGYT
+1655 
-1668 ENGKVKMSPKDVSHI
+1668 
-1683 SNSAMAFFNV
+1683 
-1693 SGDFT
+1693 
-1698 LNSHAEHA
+1698 
-1706 TLVKP
+1706 
-1711 AILSKEEKDGQT
+1711 
-1723 YYKLQS
+1723 
-1729 KGEIYFG
+1729 
-1736 DSKNNSVNKENNTF
+1736 F

-1763 FIGNFAED
+1763 FNGNFAED
-1771 KDKTQVK
+1771 KEKTQVK
-1778 AKKDF
+1778 VKKDF
-1783 NINQA
+1783 NIDKA

-1803 GIDTGNKNLIDKGDS
+1803 GIDTSNKNLIDNGDS

-1831 DTTSTNKEIHSS
+1831 DSTSTNKEVHSS
-1843 DDNVDAAELNGTGQH
+1843 NDNVDAAELNGTGLH
-1858 NIDTSVTTLSGNA
+1858 NIETSVTTLSGNA

-1901 YAWMNAAGIKLQNI
+1901 YAWMNAAGVKLQNI

-1950 SHLMLVLDYDNSIN
+1950 SHLMLVLDYDNNIN

-1971 DDVNGGVIES
+1971 DDANGGVIES

-2020 KQGKQF
+2020 KQRKQF
-2026 FDVHPSERFY
+2026 FDAHPSERFY

-2050 IPGYIVRQTES
+2050 IPGYIIRQAEN

-2092 IQERSKFLVVGAS
+2092 IQEMSKFLVVGTS

-2141 KYNEMR
+2141 KYNEMK
-2147 DGSLKDKINTL
+2147 DGALKDKINTL

-2179 IFYFDKEGDTILL
+2179 IFYFDREGDTILL
-2192 RKNRDEISLVHDG
+2192 RKNRNEISLVHEG

-2211 VLNDN
+2211 ILNDN
-2216 FDRADFMQNIQDMN
+2216 FDRAEFMQNIQDIN

-2236 ASILRDIPTLM
+2236 ASVLRDIPTLM

-2266 SSYCIYG
+2266 SSYSIYG
-2273 LDGDGKMIKPESPT
+2273 LDSDGKMIKPESPT
-2287 NDIPKSSNNSDF
+2287 NDIPRSDNNSDF

-2332 TLKQLKYNKMILDN
+2332 TLKQLRYNKMILDN
-2346 QLSPSMTQGV
+2346 QLSPSMTKGV

-2362 SEGEN
+2362 NEGEN

-2375 NTKEVKEFSEE
+2375 NTKEVKESSEE
-2386 QARELIEKINEKEAK
+2386 QAGELIEKINEEESK
-2401 KLREQKAQEII
+2401 KLREQKAQEVI

-2420 VDLGEDTFSVDPN
+2420 VDLGEDTLSVDPN
-2433 TGELVQADSQ
+2433 TGELVQADTQ
-2443 STSPIT
+2443 STSSNT
-2449 EESTDEKK
+2449 EKSTDEKK
-2457 TSSTTE
+2457 VSPTIEKTS
-2463 KAGNK
+2463 NK
-2468 DDYTHTSSELLNSDE
+2468 DDYTHTSSESLNSDE
-2483 HKVATQKFSDLIKN
+2483 HKAATQKFSDLIKD
-2497 KKYMLRI
+2497 KKYMLRV

>member
-29 KNKDLISQHGY
+29 KNRDLISQHGY

-92 NADGTRNNQKG
+92 NADGTRNNNKG

-128 TPSEFENAWQKDV
+128 TPSEFENAWQKDI

-190 IKKDANN
+190 IKKEANN
-197 KILQNVY
+197 KILQNIY

-211 AKNLGAQVSQ
+211 AKNLGTQVSQ

-226 PYITGLSDKQVKEA
+226 PYIVGLSDKQVKEA
-240 FIQAITP
+240 FVQAITP

-253 NGMTNMGISEFASH
+253 NGISNMGISEFASH
-267 YGNGSENQVTS
+267 YGNGSENQITS

-298 EVNMSPD
+298 EANMSPD

-371 DKGNV
+371 DKGNI

-382 KVIRDKQGGLHYKD
+382 KVIRDRQGGLHYKD
-396 NEGALH
+396 SEGTIH

-415 NMGKNSDGSDIK
+415 NMGKNPDGSDIK

-496 QAIPFGIGTVGKALS
+496 QAIPFGIGTIGKALS

-517 KLARGFGKV
+517 KLARSFGKV

-596 ASVDRLIKAKAVG
+596 ASVDRLIKARAAG
-609 LKAEYIAQMQ
+609 LKAEYIAQMH

-649 QNRVKE
+649 QNRIKE

-708 KKMSTSLKGLKEIT
+708 KKMSTTLKGLKEVT

-742 KWKEFGKTLGSQA
+742 KWKELGKTLGSQA

-796 YGFADGFYSYIKGLK
+796 YGFADGIYSYIKGLK

-857 RREIERDEND
+857 RREVERDENG
-867 NPLKNEEGS
+867 NPLKNEDGS
-876 VKYKDLGKWNDW
+876 VKYKDVGKWNDW

-928 NDFVDIEHLV
+928 NDFVDIEHLI
-938 ASNIASENVERL
+938 ASNIASENVESL

-1046 LQKATE
+1046 LQKASE

-1066 NYGVT
+1066 NNGIS

-1085 LNDHWKERKE
+1085 LNGHWEERRE
-1095 KMQSEISDSSPEYI
+1095 KMQSEIDDSSSMDTPKDARI
-1109 LGGAAITIAAV
+1109 NVASV
-1120 GGIKNAQSLIKVYD
+1120 GGIKNAQSLVKVYD
-1134 KQRAEIEKELEEQ
+1134 KQKTEIEKELEEQ
-1147 NKKTES
+1147 KKKTES
-1153 LYKEYTKSI
+1153 LDKEYIKAI
-1162 DEEDTARSEGN
+1162 DEGKQARREGN
-1173 SDAILDAQNKK
+1173 SDAILTAQNKQ
-1184 KEAKAKLDASREQE
+1184 KEAKAKLDASKEQE
-1198 SYLEDLIFKT
+1198 SYLEDLISRT
-1208 SSKGNDLQASI
+1208 SIKNNELQASMR
-1219 DYLENDSHKEDRN
+1219 DLETDAFKDSKD
-1232 KILTADEIFTLDTV
+1232 KVLTADEIFSLDPV

-1256 RDLYSKEQQ
+1256 RELYSKEQQ

-1271 EKSLL
+1271 EKRLL
-1276 MKDSD
+1276 MKDAD
-1281 ALQKIQDI
+1281 ALQKVQVI

-1341 DCINEFDEGMKGHT
+1341 DYINEFDEGMKGHA
-1355 DITDEAKNQFVFKT
+1355 DITEEAKNQFVFKT

-1404 EDIMAIISQSN
+1404 EDIMAVISQAD

-1423 TLKNIDT
+1423 TLKNIET

-1446 KVIDDVN
+1446 KVIDDIN
-1453 NPEATNSL
+1453 NPDATSSL

-1480 ENRKQRKTREAEEKK
+1480 ENRKQRKTREAEEKR

-1502 KVEAETKAAA
+1502 KVETETKVAA
-1512 EKKID
+1512 EKKAS
-1517 QSSTDNIEFLGN
+1517 QSSTDNIEYLGN

-1543 PATQV
+1543 PTTQA
-1548 VEDEDLHQTED
+1548 VEDEDLQQTDD
-1559 SIIDA
+1559 SILNA
-1564 GSLMKDNFG
+1564 SSLMKDNFG
-1573 NGSIDMGDM
+1573 NGSIDMGGI
-1582 WYGTTDSHKKGRLF
+1582 WYGKTDSPKKGRLL
-1596 VTKEDNSITF
+1596 VTKEDNKISF
-1606 KVDGS
+1606 KVDDT
-1611 DTSIEITPDEYE
+1611 DTSIEITPEEYE
-1623 ISTDKQEEN
+1623 TVTDEQENKKN
-1632 SFDKSK
+1632 SS
-1638 VNKGFR
+1638 
-1644 VDPRNKIADEG
+1644 
-1655 PLQEEGVLYSGYT
+1655 
-1668 ENGKVKMSPKDVSHI
+1668 
-1683 SNSAMAFFNV
+1683 
-1693 SGDFT
+1693 
-1698 LNSHAEHA
+1698 
-1706 TLVKP
+1706 
-1711 AILSKEEKDGQT
+1711 
-1723 YYKLQS
+1723 
-1729 KGEIYFG
+1729 
-1736 DSKNNSVNKENNTF
+1736 F
-1750 IANSMEKKDGDWY
+1750 IVNSMEKKDGDWY
-1763 FIGNFAED
+1763 FNGTFAED
-1771 KDKTQVK
+1771 KEKTQVK
-1778 AKKDF
+1778 VKKDF
-1783 NINQA
+1783 NIDQA

-1797 ADLAAK
+1797 AELAAK
-1803 GIDTGNKNLIDKGDS
+1803 GIDTGNKNLIDNGDS

-1831 DTTSTNKEIHSS
+1831 DTTSTNKEVHSS

-1858 NIDTSVTTLSGNA
+1858 NIETSVTTLSGNA

-1901 YAWMNAAGIKLQNI
+1901 YAWMNAAGVKLQNI

-1943 TNDVAMQ
+1943 TNDAAMQ
-1950 SHLMLVLDYDNSIN
+1950 SHLMLVLDYDNNIN
-1964 KGITAIH
+1964 KDITAIH
-1971 DDVNGGVIES
+1971 DDANGGVIES

-2020 KQGKQF
+2020 KQRKQF
-2026 FDVHPSERFY
+2026 FDAHPSERFY

-2069 VRELLSDNARNPMH
+2069 VRELLSDNTRNPMH
-2083 YDLDSVAWG
+2083 YDLDSIAWG
-2092 IQERSKFLVVGAS
+2092 IQERSKFLVVGTS
-2105 LDKVMVPRDPMGNLG
+2105 LDKVMVPRDPIGNLG
-2120 SAFVLMPASNGKMV
+2120 SAFVLIPASNGKMV

-2147 DGSLKDKINTL
+2147 DGALKDKINTL

-2211 VLNDN
+2211 ILNDN
-2216 FDRADFMQNIQDMN
+2216 FDRAEFMQNIQDMN

-2236 ASILRDIPTLM
+2236 ASVLRDIPTLM

-2266 SSYCIYG
+2266 SSYSIYG
-2273 LDGDGKMIKPESPT
+2273 LDGDGKMVKPESPT
-2287 NDIPKSSNNSDF
+2287 NDIPRSDNNSDF

-2326 IITDEA
+2326 IVTDKA
-2332 TLKQLKYNKMILDN
+2332 TLKQLRYNKMILDN
-2346 QLSPSMTQGV
+2346 QLSPSMTKGV

-2375 NTKEVKEFSEE
+2375 NTKEVKESSEE
-2386 QARELIEKINEKEAK
+2386 QARELIEKINEEESK
-2401 KLREQKAQEII
+2401 KLREQKAEEVI
-2412 KEVGKAEE
+2412 KEVGEAEE
-2420 VDLGEDTFSVDPN
+2420 VDLGEDTLSVDPN
-2433 TGELVQADSQ
+2433 TGELIQADTQ
-2443 STSPIT
+2443 STSLNT
-2449 EESTDEKK
+2449 EESTGKKNTSTTIEK
-2457 TSSTTE
+2457 TS
-2463 KAGNK
+2463 NK
-2468 DDYTHTSSELLNSDE
+2468 DDYTHTSSESLNSDE
-2483 HKVATQKFSDLIKN
+2483 HKAATQKFSDLIKD
-2497 KKYMLRI
+2497 KKYMLRV

-2548 TIEDCR
+2548 IIEDCR

>member
-29 KNKDLISQHGY
+29 KNRDLISQHGY

-92 NADGTRNNQKG
+92 NTDGTRNNNKG

-128 TPSEFENAWQKDV
+128 TPSEFENAWQKDI

-190 IKKDANN
+190 IKKEANN
-197 KILQNVY
+197 KILQNIY

-211 AKNLGAQVSQ
+211 AKNLGTQVSQ

-253 NGMTNMGISEFASH
+253 NGISNMGISEFASH

-298 EVNMSPD
+298 EANMSPD

-316 RYIKEHQGSFKK
+316 KYIKEHQGSLKK

-382 KVIRDKQGGLHYKD
+382 KVIRDRQGGLHYKD
-396 NEGALH
+396 NEGTLH

-415 NMGKNSDGSDIK
+415 NMGKNPDGSDIK

-542 VAQGTAGALGIA
+542 IAQGTAGALGIA

-596 ASVDRLIKAKAVG
+596 ASVDRLIKARAAG
-609 LKAEYIAQMQ
+609 LKAEYIAQMH

-649 QNRVKE
+649 QNRIKE

-708 KKMSTSLKGLKEIT
+708 KKMSTTLKGLKEVT

-733 ASKFLTRAD
+733 ASKFLTRTD

-781 KYLHSYQNGEALANT
+781 KYFHSYQNGEALANT
-796 YGFADGFYSYIKGLK
+796 YGFADGIYSYIKGLK

-857 RREIERDEND
+857 RRGVERDENG
-867 NPLKNEEGS
+867 NPLKNEDGS

-928 NDFVDIEHLV
+928 NDFVDIEHLI
-938 ASNIASENVERL
+938 ASNIASENVESL

-1019 YASHPEIEQDEYT
+1019 YASHPDIEQDEYT

-1046 LQKATE
+1046 LQEATE
-1052 AFNKAEDEIQKIEK
+1052 AFNKAENEIQKIEK
-1066 NYGVT
+1066 NSGIS

-1085 LNDHWKERKE
+1085 LNGHWEERRE
-1095 KMQSEISDSSPEYI
+1095 KMQSEIDDSSMDTPKDARI
-1109 LGGAAITIAAV
+1109 NVASV
-1120 GGIKNAQSLIKVYD
+1120 GGVKNAQSLVKVYD
-1134 KQRAEIEKELEEQ
+1134 KQKAEIEKELEEQ
-1147 NKKTES
+1147 KKKTES
-1153 LYKEYTKSI
+1153 LDKEYIKAI
-1162 DEEDTARSEGN
+1162 DEGKQARREGN
-1173 SDAILDAQNKK
+1173 SDAILTAQNKQ
-1184 KEAKAKLDASREQE
+1184 KEAKAKLDASKEQE
-1198 SYLEDLIFKT
+1198 SYLEDLISRT
-1208 SSKGNDLQASI
+1208 SIKSNELQASMR
-1219 DYLENDSHKEDRN
+1219 DLETDAFKDSKD
-1232 KILTADEIFTLDTV
+1232 KVLTADEIFSLNPV

-1271 EKSLL
+1271 EKRLL
-1276 MKDSD
+1276 MKDAD
-1281 ALQKIQDI
+1281 ALQKVQDI

-1295 ISANQDAYS
+1295 IDANQDAYS
-1304 RMAKN
+1304 RMARN

-1335 NAETIA
+1335 NAETIV
-1341 DCINEFDEGMKGHT
+1341 DYINEFDEGMKGHT
-1355 DITDEAKNQFVFKT
+1355 DITEEAKNQFVFKT

-1378 DTIDEDTLLPQYQQQ
+1378 DIIDEDTLLPQYQQQ

-1404 EDIMAIISQSN
+1404 DDIMAVISQS
-1415 RDETWKEN
+1415 DKDDTWKEN

-1439 EILASLE
+1439 EIMASLE

-1453 NPEATNSL
+1453 NPDATSSL

-1466 GLESLGY
+1466 SLENLGY

-1480 ENRKQRKTREAEEKK
+1480 ENRKQRKTREAEEKR

-1502 KVEAETKAAA
+1502 KVEAETNAAA
-1512 EKKID
+1512 EKKVS

-1529 EEDVDLFGNSEESE
+1529 EEDVDLFDNSEESE
-1543 PATQV
+1543 PTTQV
-1548 VEDEDLHQTED
+1548 VEDEDLQQTDD
-1559 SIIDA
+1559 SVLNA

-1582 WYGTTDSHKKGRLF
+1582 WYGTADNPKKGRLL
-1596 VTKEDNSITF
+1596 VTKEDNNITF
-1606 KVDGS
+1606 KVDDK

-1623 ISTDKQEEN
+1623 TAKDEQE
-1632 SFDKSK
+1632 SK
-1638 VNKGFR
+1638 
-1644 VDPRNKIADEG
+1644 
-1655 PLQEEGVLYSGYT
+1655 
-1668 ENGKVKMSPKDVSHI
+1668 
-1683 SNSAMAFFNV
+1683 
-1693 SGDFT
+1693 
-1698 LNSHAEHA
+1698 
-1706 TLVKP
+1706 
-1711 AILSKEEKDGQT
+1711 
-1723 YYKLQS
+1723 
-1729 KGEIYFG
+1729 
-1736 DSKNNSVNKENNTF
+1736 KNTSF

-1763 FIGNFAED
+1763 FIGNFAGD
-1771 KDKTQVK
+1771 KEHTEVK
-1778 AKKDF
+1778 VKKDF
-1783 NINQA
+1783 NIDQA

-1803 GIDTGNKNLIDKGDS
+1803 GIDTDNKNLIDKGDS
-1818 VQGKSETIDEQLE
+1818 VQGKSETLDEQLE
-1831 DTTSTNKEIHSS
+1831 DNTSTYKEVHSS
-1843 DDNVDAAELNGTGQH
+1843 DENVDAAGLNGTGLH
-1858 NIDTSVTTLSGNA
+1858 NIETSVTTLSGNA

-1901 YAWMNAAGIKLQNI
+1901 YTWMNAAGVKLQNI

-1950 SHLMLVLDYDNSIN
+1950 SHLILVLDYDNSIN

-1971 DDVNGGVIES
+1971 DDANGGVIES

-2020 KQGKQF
+2020 KQRKQF
-2026 FDVHPSERFY
+2026 FDAHPSERFY
-2036 VNENLSTEIVPASL
+2036 VNENISTEIVPASL
-2050 IPGYIVRQTES
+2050 IPGYIVRQAEN

-2069 VRELLSDNARNPMH
+2069 VRELLSDNTRNPMH

-2092 IQERSKFLVVGAS
+2092 IQERNKFLVVGTS

-2147 DGSLKDKINTL
+2147 DGSLKDKINAL

-2192 RKNRDEISLVHDG
+2192 RKNRNEISLVHDG

-2216 FDRADFMQNIQDMN
+2216 FDRAEFMQNIQDMN

-2236 ASILRDIPTLM
+2236 ASVLRDIPTLM

-2266 SSYCIYG
+2266 SSYSIYG
-2273 LDGDGKMIKPESPT
+2273 LDGDGKMIKPETPT

-2309 KHQYYREVNGV
+2309 KHQYYREANGV
-2320 FSLNGE
+2320 FSLNGG

-2332 TLKQLKYNKMILDN
+2332 TLKQLRYNKMILDN
-2346 QLSPSMTQGV
+2346 QLSPSMTKGV

-2367 PRAIKVNR
+2367 PKAIKVNR
-2375 NTKEVKEFSEE
+2375 NTKEVKESSEE
-2386 QARELIEKINEKEAK
+2386 QARELIEKINEEESK
-2401 KLREQKAQEII
+2401 KLREQKAQEVI

-2420 VDLGEDTFSVDPN
+2420 VDLGEDTLSVDPN
-2433 TGELVQADSQ
+2433 TGELVQANTQ
-2443 STSPIT
+2443 STSLIT
-2449 EESTDEKK
+2449 EESSDEKK
-2457 TSSTTE
+2457 VSPSTE
-2463 KAGNK
+2463 KTSNK
-2468 DDYTHTSSELLNSDE
+2468 DDYTHTSSESLNSEE
-2483 HKVATQKFSDLIKN
+2483 HKAATLKFSDLIKD
-2497 KKYMLRI
+2497 KKYMLRV

-2543 EAWIR
+2543 EAWVR

>member
-29 KNKDLISQHGY
+29 KNRDLISQHGY

-83 EFTKLYSPI
+83 EFTRLYSPI
-92 NADGTRNNQKG
+92 NADGTRNNNKG

-128 TPSEFENAWQKDV
+128 TPSEFENAWQKDI
-141 NKYAKYKEATNKG
+141 NKYSKYKEATNKG

-190 IKKDANN
+190 IKKEANN
-197 KILQNVY
+197 KILQNIY

-211 AKNLGAQVSQ
+211 AKNLGTQVSQ

-226 PYITGLSDKQVKEA
+226 PYIVGLSDKQVKEA
-240 FIQAITP
+240 FVQAITP

-253 NGMTNMGISEFASH
+253 NGISNMGISEFASH
-267 YGNGSENQVTS
+267 YGNGSENQITS

-298 EVNMSPD
+298 EANMSPD

-316 RYIKEHQGSFKK
+316 KYIKEHQGSLKK

-382 KVIRDKQGGLHYKD
+382 KVIRDRQGGLHYKD
-396 NEGALH
+396 NEGTLH
-402 SVHKMQVDYTTLH
+402 SVHRMQVDYTALH
-415 NMGKNSDGSDIK
+415 NMGKNPDGSDIK

-536 ETKAGQ
+536 ETKVGQ

-596 ASVDRLIKAKAVG
+596 ASVDRLIKARAAG
-609 LKAEYIAQMQ
+609 LKAEYIAQMH

-649 QNRVKE
+649 QNRIKE

-708 KKMSTSLKGLKEIT
+708 KKMSTTLKGLKEVT

-733 ASKFLTRAD
+733 ASKFLTRTD

-781 KYLHSYQNGEALANT
+781 KYFHSYQNGEALANT
-796 YGFADGFYSYIKGLK
+796 YGFADGIYSYIKGLK

-857 RREIERDEND
+857 RREVERDENG
-867 NPLKNEEGS
+867 NPLKNEDGS
-876 VKYKDLGKWNDW
+876 VKYKDVGKWNDW

-928 NDFVDIEHLV
+928 NDFVDIEHLI
-938 ASNIASENVERL
+938 ASNIASENVESL

-1019 YASHPEIEQDEYT
+1019 YASHPDIEQDEYT

-1046 LQKATE
+1046 LQEATE
-1052 AFNKAEDEIQKIEK
+1052 AFNKAENEIQKIEK
-1066 NYGVT
+1066 NSGIS

-1085 LNDHWKERKE
+1085 LNGHWEERRE
-1095 KMQSEISDSSPEYI
+1095 KMQSEIDDSSMDTPKDARI
-1109 LGGAAITIAAV
+1109 NVASV
-1120 GGIKNAQSLIKVYD
+1120 GGVKNAQSLVKVYD
-1134 KQRAEIEKELEEQ
+1134 KQKAEIEKELEEQ
-1147 NKKTES
+1147 KKKTES
-1153 LYKEYTKSI
+1153 LDKEYIKAI
-1162 DEEDTARSEGN
+1162 DEDKQARREGN
-1173 SDAILDAQNKK
+1173 SDAILTAQNKQ
-1184 KEAKAKLDASREQE
+1184 KEAKAKLDASKEQE
-1198 SYLEDLIFKT
+1198 SYLEDLISRT
-1208 SSKGNDLQASI
+1208 SIKSNELQASMR
-1219 DYLENDSHKEDRN
+1219 DLETDAFKDT
-1232 KILTADEIFTLDTV
+1232 KDKVLTADEIFSLDPV
-1246 TRARMMKSEN
+1246 TRARMMKPEN

-1271 EKSLL
+1271 EKELL
-1276 MKDSD
+1276 MKDAD
-1281 ALQKIQDI
+1281 ALLKVQDI

-1295 ISANQDAYS
+1295 IDANQDAYS
-1304 RMAKN
+1304 RMARN

-1335 NAETIA
+1335 NAGTIV
-1341 DCINEFDEGMKGHT
+1341 DYINEFDEGMKGHT
-1355 DITDEAKNQFVFKT
+1355 DITEEAKNQFVFKT

-1378 DTIDEDTLLPQYQQQ
+1378 DIIDKDTLLPQYQQQ

-1404 EDIMAIISQSN
+1404 DDIMAVISQSDRN
-1415 RDETWKEN
+1415 DAWKEN

-1439 EILASLE
+1439 EIMASLE

-1453 NPEATNSL
+1453 NPDATSSL

-1480 ENRKQRKTREAEEKK
+1480 ENRKQRKTREAEEKR

-1502 KVEAETKAAA
+1502 KVEAETNAAA
-1512 EKKID
+1512 EKKVS

-1543 PATQV
+1543 PTTQV
-1548 VEDEDLHQTED
+1548 IEDEDLQQTD
-1559 SIIDA
+1559 NSILNVS
-1564 GSLMKDNFG
+1564 SLMKDNFG

-1582 WYGTTDSHKKGRLF
+1582 WYSTTDNPKKGRLL

-1606 KVDGS
+1606 KVDGK

-1623 ISTDKQEEN
+1623 TVKDEQK
-1632 SFDKSK
+1632 
-1638 VNKGFR
+1638 NKKNTPF
-1644 VDPRNKIADEG
+1644 IADS
-1655 PLQEEGVLYSGYT
+1655 L
-1668 ENGKVKMSPKDVSHI
+1668 
-1683 SNSAMAFFNV
+1683 
-1693 SGDFT
+1693 
-1698 LNSHAEHA
+1698 
-1706 TLVKP
+1706 
-1711 AILSKEEKDGQT
+1711 EK
-1723 YYKLQS
+1723 
-1729 KGEIYFG
+1729 I
-1736 DSKNNSVNKENNTF
+1736 
-1750 IANSMEKKDGDWY
+1750 DGDWY
-1763 FIGNFAED
+1763 FIGNFAGD
-1771 KDKTQVK
+1771 KESTEVK
-1778 AKKDF
+1778 VKKDF
-1783 NINQA
+1783 NIDQA

-1803 GIDTGNKNLIDKGDS
+1803 GIDTGNKNLIDNGDS
-1818 VQGKSETIDEQLE
+1818 VQGKSETIDEPLE
-1831 DTTSTNKEIHSS
+1831 DTTSTNKEVHSS

-1858 NIDTSVTTLSGNA
+1858 NIETSVTTLSGNA
-1871 MSEYNPTV
+1871 MSEYNPTA
-1879 LQNDGI
+1879 LQDDGI

-1901 YAWMNAAGIKLQNI
+1901 YTWMNVAGVKLQNI

-1971 DDVNGGVIES
+1971 NDANGGVIES

-2012 ISGGLNLK
+2012 ISRGLNLK
-2020 KQGKQF
+2020 KQRKQF
-2026 FDVHPSERFY
+2026 FDSHSSERFY

-2050 IPGYIVRQTES
+2050 IPGYIVRQTEN
-2061 DNNSEFRS
+2061 DKNSEFRS
-2069 VRELLSDNARNPMH
+2069 VRELLSDNVRNPMH

-2092 IQERSKFLVVGAS
+2092 IQEMSKFLVVGTS

-2120 SAFVLMPASNGKMV
+2120 SAFVLMPASNGKFV

-2147 DGSLKDKINTL
+2147 DGSLKDKINAL

-2192 RKNRDEISLVHDG
+2192 RKNRNEISLVHDG

-2216 FDRADFMQNIQDMN
+2216 FDRAEFMQNIQDMN

-2236 ASILRDIPTLM
+2236 ASVLRDIPTLM

-2266 SSYCIYG
+2266 SSYSIYG

-2287 NDIPKSSNNSDF
+2287 NDIPRSDNNSDF

-2309 KHQYYREVNGV
+2309 KHQYYREVNGI

-2326 IITDEA
+2326 IVTDEA
-2332 TLKQLKYNKMILDN
+2332 TLKQLRYNKMILDN
-2346 QLSPSMTQGV
+2346 QLSPSMTKGV

-2375 NTKEVKEFSEE
+2375 NTKEVKESSEE
-2386 QARELIEKINEKEAK
+2386 QARELIEKINEEESK
-2401 KLREQKAQEII
+2401 KLREQKAEEVI
-2412 KEVGKAEE
+2412 KEVGEAEE
-2420 VDLGEDTFSVDPN
+2420 VDLGEDTLSVDPN
-2433 TGELVQADSQ
+2433 TGELIQADTQ

-2457 TSSTTE
+2457 TSPTIE
-2463 KAGNK
+2463 KTSNK
-2468 DDYTHTSSELLNSDE
+2468 DDYTHTSSESLNSDE
-2483 HKVATQKFSDLIKN
+2483 HKAATQKFSDLIKD
-2497 KKYMLRI
+2497 KKYMLRV

-2518 IADLEKFL
+2518 IAELEKFL

-2534 AIGTSENDV
+2534 VIGTSENDV

>member
-1 MPINRPQ
+1 MPINKPQ

-29 KNKDLISQHGY
+29 KNRDLISQHGY
-40 DPVYINNLYSNKQFI
+40 DPMYINNLYSNKQFI

-83 EFTKLYSPI
+83 EFAKLYSPI
-92 NADGTRNNQKG
+92 NADGTRNNKKG

-128 TPSEFENAWQKDV
+128 TPSEFESAWQKDV
-141 NKYAKYKEATNKG
+141 NKYTKYKEATNKG

-197 KILQNVY
+197 KILQNIY

-226 PYITGLSDKQVKEA
+226 PYIIGLSDKQVKEA

-298 EVNMSPD
+298 EANMSPD

-316 RYIKEHQGSFKK
+316 RYIKEHQGRLKK

-382 KVIRDKQGGLHYKD
+382 KVIRDRQGGLHYKD
-396 NEGALH
+396 SEGTLH

-415 NMGKNSDGSDIK
+415 NMGKNHDGSDIK

-536 ETKAGQ
+536 ETKVGQ

-596 ASVDRLIKAKAVG
+596 ASIDRLIKAKAVG
-609 LKAEYIAQMQ
+609 LKAEYIAQMH

-649 QNRVKE
+649 QNRIKE

-708 KKMSTSLKGLKEIT
+708 RKMSTSLKGLKEIT
-722 TAEGRKRLTTD
+722 TAEGRKRLATD
-733 ASKFLTRAD
+733 TSKFLTRAD

-770 AAERINEDSFN
+770 AAERINEDSYN
-781 KYLHSYQNGEALANT
+781 RYLHSYQNGEALANT
-796 YGFADGFYSYIKGLK
+796 YGFADGIYSYIKGLK

-825 GALGSIVNFT
+825 GALGSVVNFT

-857 RREIERDEND
+857 RREIERDENG
-867 NPLKNEEGS
+867 NPLKNEDGS
-876 VKYKDLGKWNDW
+876 VKYKNLGKWNDW

-928 NDFVDIEHLV
+928 NDFVDIEHLI
-938 ASNIASENVERL
+938 ASNIISENVESL

-1009 EEISNLLSQY
+1009 EEISNFLSQY

-1085 LNDHWKERKE
+1085 LNDHWKERKK

-1109 LGGAAITIAAV
+1109 LGGAAVTIAAV
-1120 GGIKNAQSLIKVYD
+1120 GGVKNAQSLIKVYD
-1134 KQRAEIEKELEEQ
+1134 KQKAEIEKELEEQ

-1208 SSKGNDLQASI
+1208 STKSKDLQASI
-1219 DYLENDSHKEDRN
+1219 DYLEGDNHKEDRN
-1232 KILTADEIFTLDTV
+1232 KILTADEIFTLDPV
-1246 TRARMMKSEN
+1246 TRARMMKAEN

-1276 MKDSD
+1276 MKDAD

-1289 ALLTQR
+1289 ALLSQR

-1341 DCINEFDEGMKGHT
+1341 DYINEFDEGMKGHA

-1404 EDIMAIISQSN
+1404 DDIMAVISQSD
-1415 RDETWKEN
+1415 RDDAWKEN

-1430 IVENSNNKA
+1430 IVENSNNKV

-1446 KVIDDVN
+1446 KVIDDID
-1453 NPEATNSL
+1453 NPDATSSL

-1480 ENRKQRKTREAEEKK
+1480 ENRKQRKTREVEEKRK
-1495 KKEEEAK
+1495 KDEETK

-1512 EKKID
+1512 EKKVS
-1517 QSSTDNIEFLGN
+1517 QSSTDNIEYLGN
-1529 EEDVDLFGNSEESE
+1529 EEDVDLFGNSEESK
-1543 PATQV
+1543 PTTQV
-1548 VEDEDLHQTED
+1548 VEEEDLQQTD
-1559 SIIDA
+1559 DNILNAST
-1564 GSLMKDNFG
+1564 LMKDNFG

-1582 WYGTTDSHKKGRLF
+1582 WYGTTDSPKKGRLL

-1606 KVDGS
+1606 KVDDK
-1611 DTSIEITPDEYE
+1611 DTSIEITPEEYE
-1623 ISTDKQEEN
+1623 TVTDEQENKKN
-1632 SFDKSK
+1632 S
-1638 VNKGFR
+1638 
-1644 VDPRNKIADEG
+1644 P
-1655 PLQEEGVLYSGYT
+1655 
-1668 ENGKVKMSPKDVSHI
+1668 
-1683 SNSAMAFFNV
+1683 
-1693 SGDFT
+1693 
-1698 LNSHAEHA
+1698 
-1706 TLVKP
+1706 
-1711 AILSKEEKDGQT
+1711 
-1723 YYKLQS
+1723 
-1729 KGEIYFG
+1729 
-1736 DSKNNSVNKENNTF
+1736 F

-1763 FIGNFAED
+1763 FNGTFAEN
-1771 KDKTQVK
+1771 KEKTQVK
-1778 AKKDF
+1778 VKKDF
-1783 NINQA
+1783 NIDQA
-1788 IERQQAANE
+1788 IERQQVANE

-1803 GIDTGNKNLIDKGDS
+1803 GIDTGNKNLIDNGDS

-1831 DTTSTNKEIHSS
+1831 DTTSTNKEVHSS

-1858 NIDTSVTTLSGNA
+1858 NIETSVTTLSGNA
-1871 MSEYNPTV
+1871 MSEYNPTA
-1879 LQNDGI
+1879 LQDDGI

-1901 YAWMNAAGIKLQNI
+1901 YAWMNAAGVKLQNI

-1971 DDVNGGVIES
+1971 DDTNGGVIES

-2020 KQGKQF
+2020 KQRKQF
-2026 FDVHPSERFY
+2026 FDAHPSERFY

-2050 IPGYIVRQTES
+2050 IPGYIVRQTEN

-2092 IQERSKFLVVGAS
+2092 IQERSKFLVVGTS

-2147 DGSLKDKINTL
+2147 DGSLKGKINTL

-2216 FDRADFMQNIQDMN
+2216 FDRAEFMQNIQDMN

-2236 ASILRDIPTLM
+2236 ASILRDVPTLM
-2247 EYDEAG
+2247 EYNEAG

-2266 SSYCIYG
+2266 SSYSIYG
-2273 LDGDGKMIKPESPT
+2273 LDGDGKMIKPETPT
-2287 NDIPKSSNNSDF
+2287 NDIPRSDNNSDF

-2309 KHQYYREVNGV
+2309 KHQYYREVNGI

-2326 IITDEA
+2326 IVTDEA
-2332 TLKQLKYNKMILDN
+2332 TLKQLRYNKMILDN

-2375 NTKEVKEFSEE
+2375 NTKEVKESSEE
-2386 QARELIEKINEKEAK
+2386 QAKELIEKINEKEAK
-2401 KLREQKAQEII
+2401 KLREQKAQQII
-2412 KEVGKAEE
+2412 KEIGEAED
-2420 VDLGEDTFSVDPN
+2420 VNLGEDTLTVDQE
-2433 TGELVQADSQ
+2433 TGELIQADTQ
-2443 STSPIT
+2443 STSPT
-2449 EESTDEKK
+2449 AEESTDEKQV
-2457 TSSTTE
+2457 SPTTE
-2463 KAGNK
+2463 KTGNK
-2468 DDYTHTSSELLNSDE
+2468 DDYTHTSSESINSGE
-2483 HKVATQKFSDLIKN
+2483 HKAATQKFSDLIKD
-2497 KKYMLRI
+2497 KKYMLRV
-2504 MKLVRNKWKDAPKK
+2504 MKLVRDKWKDAPKK

>member
-29 KNKDLISQHGY
+29 KNRDLISQHGY

-83 EFTKLYSPI
+83 EFAKLYSPI
-92 NADGTRNNQKG
+92 NADGTRNNNKG

-128 TPSEFENAWQKDV
+128 TPLEFENAWQKDI

-197 KILQNVY
+197 KILQNIY

-211 AKNLGAQVSQ
+211 TKNLGAQVSQ

-298 EVNMSPD
+298 EANMSPD

-316 RYIKEHQGSFKK
+316 RYIKEHQGRLKK

-382 KVIRDKQGGLHYKD
+382 KVIRDRQGGLHYKD
-396 NEGALH
+396 MEGTLH

-415 NMGKNSDGSDIK
+415 NMGKNPDGSDIK

-536 ETKAGQ
+536 ETKVGQ

-596 ASVDRLIKAKAVG
+596 ASVDRLIKARAVG
-609 LKAEYIAQMQ
+609 LKAEYIAQMH

-649 QNRVKE
+649 QNRTKE
-655 RMSSKEYAN
+655 RMSSKEYAD

-672 AGDAAFNTFWPEAIK
+672 AGDAAFNTFWSEAIK

-708 KKMSTSLKGLKEIT
+708 KKMSTSFKGLKEIT

-781 KYLHSYQNGEALANT
+781 RYLHSYQNGEALANT
-796 YGFADGFYSYIKGLK
+796 YGFADGIYSYIKGLK

-842 RLATKE
+842 RLATKD

-857 RREIERDEND
+857 RREIERDENG
-867 NPLKNEEGS
+867 NPLKNEDGS
-876 VKYKDLGKWNDW
+876 VKYKNLGKWNDW

-928 NDFVDIEHLV
+928 NDFVDIEHLI
-938 ASNIASENVERL
+938 ASNIASENVENL

-980 MSSVVQNAKT
+980 MLSVVQNAKT

-1019 YASHPEIEQDEYT
+1019 YASHPDIEQDEYT

-1066 NYGVT
+1066 NNGIS

-1109 LGGAAITIAAV
+1109 LGGAAVTIAAV
-1120 GGIKNAQSLIKVYD
+1120 GGVKNAQSLIKVYD
-1134 KQRAEIEKELEEQ
+1134 KQKAEIEKELEEQ

-1173 SDAILDAQNKK
+1173 SDAIFDAQNKK

-1198 SYLEDLIFKT
+1198 SYLEDLIFRT
-1208 SSKGNDLQASI
+1208 STKGKDLQAGI
-1219 DYLENDSHKEDRN
+1219 DYLESDNHKEDKN
-1232 KILTADEIFTLDTV
+1232 KVLTADEIFTLDPV
-1246 TRARMMKSEN
+1246 TRARMMNAEN

-1265 REIEKL
+1265 SEIEKL

-1276 MKDSD
+1276 MKDAD

-1289 ALLTQR
+1289 ALLSQR

-1304 RMAKN
+1304 RMARN

-1341 DCINEFDEGMKGHT
+1341 DYINEFDEGMRGHA
-1355 DITDEAKNQFVFKT
+1355 DITKEAKNQFVFKT

-1404 EDIMAIISQSN
+1404 DDIMAVISQSD

-1453 NPEATNSL
+1453 NPDATSSL

-1466 GLESLGY
+1466 GLEGLGY

-1480 ENRKQRKTREAEEKK
+1480 ENRKQRKTREAEEKR

-1512 EKKID
+1512 EKKAS

-1529 EEDVDLFGNSEESE
+1529 EEDVDLFGNSEKSE

-1548 VEDEDLHQTED
+1548 VEDEDLQQTED
-1559 SIIDA
+1559 NIINA

-1582 WYGTTDSHKKGRLF
+1582 WYGTTDNPKKGRLL
-1596 VTKEDNSITF
+1596 VSKEDNSITF
-1606 KVDGS
+1606 KVDGK
-1611 DTSIEITPDEYE
+1611 DTSIVITPEEYE
-1623 ISTDKQEEN
+1623 TVTDEQENKKN
-1632 SFDKSK
+1632 SS
-1638 VNKGFR
+1638 
-1644 VDPRNKIADEG
+1644 
-1655 PLQEEGVLYSGYT
+1655 
-1668 ENGKVKMSPKDVSHI
+1668 
-1683 SNSAMAFFNV
+1683 
-1693 SGDFT
+1693 
-1698 LNSHAEHA
+1698 
-1706 TLVKP
+1706 
-1711 AILSKEEKDGQT
+1711 
-1723 YYKLQS
+1723 
-1729 KGEIYFG
+1729 
-1736 DSKNNSVNKENNTF
+1736 F

-1763 FIGNFAED
+1763 FIGNFAGD
-1771 KDKTQVK
+1771 KESTEVK
-1778 AKKDF
+1778 VKKDF
-1783 NINQA
+1783 NIDQA
-1788 IERQQAANE
+1788 IERQQVANE

-1803 GIDTGNKNLIDKGDS
+1803 GIDTGNKNLIDNGDS

-1831 DTTSTNKEIHSS
+1831 DNTSTDKEVHSS

-1885 IERKKGSETN
+1885 IERKRGSETN

-1901 YAWMNAAGIKLQNI
+1901 YAWMNAAGVKLQNI

-1971 DDVNGGVIES
+1971 DDANGGVIDS

-2020 KQGKQF
+2020 KQRKQF
-2026 FDVHPSERFY
+2026 FDTHPSERFY

-2050 IPGYIVRQTES
+2050 IPGYIVRQTKNDS
-2061 DNNSEFRS
+2061 NSEFRS
-2069 VRELLSDNARNPMH
+2069 VRKLLSDNARNPMH

-2092 IQERSKFLVVGAS
+2092 IQEMSKFLVVGTS
-2105 LDKVMVPRDPMGNLG
+2105 LDKVMIPRDPMGNLG

-2147 DGSLKDKINTL
+2147 EGSLKDKINTL

-2192 RKNRDEISLVHDG
+2192 RKNRNEISLVHDG

-2216 FDRADFMQNIQDMN
+2216 FDRAEFMQNIQDMN

-2236 ASILRDIPTLM
+2236 ASILRDVPTLM

-2266 SSYCIYG
+2266 SSYSIYG
-2273 LDGDGKMIKPESPT
+2273 LDGDGKMIKLESPT
-2287 NDIPKSSNNSDF
+2287 NDIPRSSNNSDF

-2309 KHQYYREVNGV
+2309 KHQYYREVNGI

-2332 TLKQLKYNKMILDN
+2332 TLKQLRYNKMILDN

-2367 PRAIKVNR
+2367 PKAIKVNR
-2375 NTKEVKEFSEE
+2375 NTKEVKESSEE
-2386 QARELIEKINEKEAK
+2386 QAKELIEKINEKEAK
-2401 KLREQKAQEII
+2401 KLREQKAQEVI
-2412 KEVGKAEE
+2412 KEVGEAEN
-2420 VDLGEDTFSVDPN
+2420 VDLGEDALSVDPD
-2433 TGELVQADSQ
+2433 TGELIQADTQ
-2443 STSPIT
+2443 STSSIT
-2449 EESTDEKK
+2449 KEFTDEKQV
-2457 TSSTTE
+2457 SPTTE
-2463 KAGNK
+2463 KANNK
-2468 DDYTHTSSELLNSDE
+2468 DNYTHTSSESLNSSE
-2483 HKVATQKFSDLIKN
+2483 HKAATQKFSDLIKD
-2497 KKYMLRI
+2497 KKYMLRV

-2526 RDKNVEVD
+2526 RNKNVEVD

-2543 EAWIR
+2543 EAWVR

>member
-29 KNKDLISQHGY
+29 KNRDLISQHGY

-92 NADGTRNNQKG
+92 NADGTRNNNKG

-128 TPSEFENAWQKDV
+128 TPSEFENAWQKDI
-141 NKYAKYKEATNKG
+141 NKYAKYKEVTNKG

-190 IKKDANN
+190 IRKEANN
-197 KILQNVY
+197 KILQNIY

-211 AKNLGAQVSQ
+211 AKNLGTQVSQ

-240 FIQAITP
+240 FVQAITP

-253 NGMTNMGISEFASH
+253 NGISNMGISEFASH

-298 EVNMSPD
+298 EANMSPD

-316 RYIKEHQGSFKK
+316 RYIKEHQGSLKK

-360 AYAEKPIVMVD
+360 AYTEKPIVMID

-382 KVIRDKQGGLHYKD
+382 KVVRDKQGGLHYKD
-396 NEGALH
+396 SEGALH

-415 NMGKNSDGSDIK
+415 NMGKNPDGSDIK

-536 ETKAGQ
+536 ESKVGQ

-568 NLANAEEAAMTASRN
+568 NLANAEEVAMTASRN

-596 ASVDRLIKAKAVG
+596 ASVDRLIKARAAG
-609 LKAEYIAQMQ
+609 LKADYIAQIR

-649 QNRVKE
+649 QNRIKE

-708 KKMSTSLKGLKEIT
+708 KKISTTLKGLKEVT

-742 KWKEFGKTLGSQA
+742 KWKEFSKTLGSQA

-796 YGFADGFYSYIKGLK
+796 YGFADGIYSYIKGLK

-857 RREIERDEND
+857 RREIERDENG
-867 NPLKNEEGS
+867 NPLKNEDGS

-928 NDFVDIEHLV
+928 NDFVDIEHLI
-938 ASNIASENVERL
+938 ASNIASENVESL

-959 KALHAVNTLDKL
+959 KALHAVNTLNKL

-1009 EEISNLLSQY
+1009 EEISNFLSQY

-1046 LQKATE
+1046 LQKASE

-1066 NYGVT
+1066 NNGIS

-1109 LGGAAITIAAV
+1109 LGGAAITIATV
-1120 GGIKNAQSLIKVYD
+1120 GGTKNAQSLIKVYD
-1134 KQRAEIEKELEEQ
+1134 KQKAEIEKELEEQ
-1147 NKKTES
+1147 RKKTES
-1153 LYKEYTKSI
+1153 FYKEYTKSI
-1162 DEEDTARSEGN
+1162 DEEDTAGSEGN
-1173 SDAILDAQNKK
+1173 SDAILNAQNKK

-1198 SYLEDLIFKT
+1198 SYLEDLIFRT
-1208 SSKGNDLQASI
+1208 STKGKDLQASI
-1219 DYLENDSHKEDRN
+1219 DYLENDNHKEDKN
-1232 KILTADEIFTLDTV
+1232 KILTADEIFSLDPV

-1256 RDLYSKEQQ
+1256 RELYSKEQQ

-1271 EKSLL
+1271 EKILL
-1276 MKDSD
+1276 MKDAD
-1281 ALQKIQDI
+1281 ALQKVQDI

-1295 ISANQDAYS
+1295 IDANQDAYS
-1304 RMAKN
+1304 RMARN

-1317 EAQRAQAAEA
+1317 EAQRAQAVEA

-1335 NAETIA
+1335 NAETIV
-1341 DCINEFDEGMKGHT
+1341 DYINEFDEGMKGHT
-1355 DITDEAKNQFVFKT
+1355 DITEEAKNQFVFKT

-1404 EDIMAIISQSN
+1404 DDIMAVISQS
-1415 RDETWKEN
+1415 DKDDTWKEN

-1453 NPEATNSL
+1453 NSDATSSL

-1480 ENRKQRKTREAEEKK
+1480 ENRKQRKIREAEEKR

-1502 KVEAETKAAA
+1502 KVDTETKAAA
-1512 EKKID
+1512 EKKVS

-1543 PATQV
+1543 PTTQA
-1548 VEDEDLHQTED
+1548 VEDEDLQQTD
-1559 SIIDA
+1559 NSVLNA
-1564 GSLMKDNFG
+1564 SSLMKDNFG

-1582 WYGTTDSHKKGRLF
+1582 WYGTADNPKKGKLL
-1596 VTKEDNSITF
+1596 VTKEDDSITF
-1606 KVDGS
+1606 KVDGK

-1623 ISTDKQEEN
+1623 TIKDEQENKKN
-1632 SFDKSK
+1632 SS
-1638 VNKGFR
+1638 
-1644 VDPRNKIADEG
+1644 
-1655 PLQEEGVLYSGYT
+1655 
-1668 ENGKVKMSPKDVSHI
+1668 
-1683 SNSAMAFFNV
+1683 
-1693 SGDFT
+1693 
-1698 LNSHAEHA
+1698 
-1706 TLVKP
+1706 
-1711 AILSKEEKDGQT
+1711 
-1723 YYKLQS
+1723 
-1729 KGEIYFG
+1729 
-1736 DSKNNSVNKENNTF
+1736 F

-1763 FIGNFAED
+1763 FNGNFAED
-1771 KDKTQVK
+1771 KEKTQVK
-1778 AKKDF
+1778 VKKDF
-1783 NINQA
+1783 NIDKA
-1788 IERQQAANE
+1788 IERQQAAKE

-1803 GIDTGNKNLIDKGDS
+1803 GINTNNKNLIDNGDS

-1831 DTTSTNKEIHSS
+1831 DNTSTNKEVHSS

-1858 NIDTSVTTLSGNA
+1858 NIETSVTTLSGNA
-1871 MSEYNPTV
+1871 MSEYNPTE

-1901 YAWMNAAGIKLQNI
+1901 YAWMNAAGVKLQNI

-1950 SHLMLVLDYDNSIN
+1950 SHLMLVLDYDNNIN

-1971 DDVNGGVIES
+1971 DDANGGVIES

-2020 KQGKQF
+2020 KQRKQF
-2026 FDVHPSERFY
+2026 FDAHPSERFY

-2050 IPGYIVRQTES
+2050 IPGYIVRQAEN

-2069 VRELLSDNARNPMH
+2069 VRELLSDNDRNPMH

-2092 IQERSKFLVVGAS
+2092 IQEMSKFLVVGTS

-2141 KYNEMR
+2141 KYNEMK
-2147 DGSLKDKINTL
+2147 DGALKDKINTL

-2164 PNYKTRLN
+2164 LNYKTRLN

-2179 IFYFDKEGDTILL
+2179 IFYFNKEGDTILL
-2192 RKNRDEISLVHDG
+2192 RKNRNEISLVHDG

-2216 FDRADFMQNIQDMN
+2216 FDRAEFMQNIQDMN

-2236 ASILRDIPTLM
+2236 ASVLRDIPTLM

-2266 SSYCIYG
+2266 SSYSIYG
-2273 LDGDGKMIKPESPT
+2273 LDGEGKMIKPESPT
-2287 NDIPKSSNNSDF
+2287 NDIPRSDNNSDF

-2326 IITDEA
+2326 IVTDEA
-2332 TLKQLKYNKMILDN
+2332 TLKQLRYNKMILDN
-2346 QLSPSMTQGV
+2346 QLSPSMTKGV

-2375 NTKEVKEFSEE
+2375 NTKEVKESSEE
-2386 QARELIEKINEKEAK
+2386 QARELIEKINEEESK
-2401 KLREQKAQEII
+2401 KLREQKAQEVI

-2420 VDLGEDTFSVDPN
+2420 VDLGEDTLSVDPN
-2433 TGELVQADSQ
+2433 TGELVQTDNQ
-2443 STSPIT
+2443 SSPTIT

-2457 TSSTTE
+2457 VSPTIEKTS
-2463 KAGNK
+2463 NK
-2468 DDYTHTSSELLNSDE
+2468 DDYTHTSSESLNSDE
-2483 HKVATQKFSDLIKN
+2483 HKAATQKFSNLIKD
-2497 KKYMLRI
+2497 KKYMLRV

-2526 RDKNVEVD
+2526 RDKNIEVD
-2534 AIGTSENDV
+2534 AIGTSENDL

>member
-73 TLYKDDIVNT
+73 TLYKDDIVNA

-120 KLMESNYL
+120 KLMESSYL
-128 TPSEFENAWQKDV
+128 TPSEFENAWQKNI

-178 DNNEL
+178 ENNEL

-197 KILQNVY
+197 KILQNIY

-226 PYITGLSDKQVKEA
+226 PYITGLSDRQVKEA
-240 FIQAITP
+240 FVQAITP

-253 NGMTNMGISEFASH
+253 NGMSNMGISEFASH
-267 YGNGSENQVTS
+267 YGNGSENQITS

-298 EVNMSPD
+298 EANMSPD

-316 RYIKEHQGSFKK
+316 KYIKEHQGSLKK

-382 KVIRDKQGGLHYKD
+382 KVIRDRQGGLHYKD
-396 NEGALH
+396 SEGTLH

-415 NMGKNSDGSDIK
+415 NMGKNPDGSDIK

-536 ETKAGQ
+536 ESKVGQ

-596 ASVDRLIKAKAVG
+596 ASVDRLIKARATG
-609 LKAEYIAQMQ
+609 LKAEYIAQMH
-619 RDGGMKIADE
+619 RDGGMKVADE

-649 QNRVKE
+649 QNRIKE
-655 RMSSKEYAN
+655 RMSSNEYAN

-708 KKMSTSLKGLKEIT
+708 KKMSTTLKGLKEVT

-796 YGFADGFYSYIKGLK
+796 YGFADGIYSYIKGLK

-857 RREIERDEND
+857 RREVERDENG
-867 NPLKNEEGS
+867 NPLKNEDGS
-876 VKYKDLGKWNDW
+876 VKYKDVGKWNDW

-928 NDFVDIEHLV
+928 NDFVDIEHLI
-938 ASNIASENVERL
+938 ASNIASENVESL

-971 GEDSNDPTT
+971 GKDSNDPTT

-1019 YASHPEIEQDEYT
+1019 YASHPDIEQDEYT

-1046 LQKATE
+1046 LQEATE
-1052 AFNKAEDEIQKIEK
+1052 AFNKAENEIQKIEK
-1066 NYGVT
+1066 NSGIS

-1085 LNDHWKERKE
+1085 LNGHWEERRE
-1095 KMQSEISDSSPEYI
+1095 KMQSEIDDSSMDTPKDARI
-1109 LGGAAITIAAV
+1109 NIASV
-1120 GGIKNAQSLIKVYD
+1120 GGVKNAQSLVKVYD
-1134 KQRAEIEKELEEQ
+1134 KQKAEIEKELEEQ
-1147 NKKTES
+1147 KKKTES
-1153 LYKEYTKSI
+1153 LDKEYIKAI
-1162 DEEDTARSEGN
+1162 DEGKQARREGN
-1173 SDAILDAQNKK
+1173 SDAILTAQNKQ
-1184 KEAKAKLDASREQE
+1184 KEAKAKLDASKEQE
-1198 SYLEDLIFKT
+1198 SYLEDLISRT
-1208 SSKGNDLQASI
+1208 SIKSNELQASMR
-1219 DYLENDSHKEDRN
+1219 DLETDAFKDSKD
-1232 KILTADEIFTLDTV
+1232 KVLTADEIFSLDPV
-1246 TRARMMKSEN
+1246 TRARMMKPEN

-1271 EKSLL
+1271 EKRLL
-1276 MKDSD
+1276 MKDAD
-1281 ALQKIQDI
+1281 ALQKVQDI

-1341 DCINEFDEGMKGHT
+1341 DYINEFDEGMKGHA
-1355 DITDEAKNQFVFKT
+1355 DISDEAKNQFVFKT
-1369 LRKLNSTLL
+1369 LRKLNSALL

-1393 VADAKEWGKTV
+1393 VKDAKEWGKTV
-1404 EDIMAIISQSN
+1404 EDIMAVVSQSD

-1453 NPEATNSL
+1453 NPDATSNL

-1480 ENRKQRKTREAEEKK
+1480 ENRKQRKTREAEEKR

-1502 KVEAETKAAA
+1502 KVEAETNAAA
-1512 EKKID
+1512 EKKVS

-1543 PATQV
+1543 PTTQI

-1559 SIIDA
+1559 NILNAS
-1564 GSLMKDNFG
+1564 SLMKDNFG

-1582 WYGTTDSHKKGRLF
+1582 WYGTTDNPKKGRLL

-1606 KVDGS
+1606 KVDGK
-1611 DTSIEITPDEYE
+1611 DTSIKITPDEYE
-1623 ISTDKQEEN
+1623 TAKDEQEIKKN
-1632 SFDKSK
+1632 SS
-1638 VNKGFR
+1638 
-1644 VDPRNKIADEG
+1644 
-1655 PLQEEGVLYSGYT
+1655 
-1668 ENGKVKMSPKDVSHI
+1668 
-1683 SNSAMAFFNV
+1683 
-1693 SGDFT
+1693 
-1698 LNSHAEHA
+1698 
-1706 TLVKP
+1706 
-1711 AILSKEEKDGQT
+1711 
-1723 YYKLQS
+1723 
-1729 KGEIYFG
+1729 
-1736 DSKNNSVNKENNTF
+1736 F

-1763 FIGNFAED
+1763 FIGNFAGD
-1771 KDKTQVK
+1771 KESTEVK
-1778 AKKDF
+1778 VKKDF
-1783 NINQA
+1783 NIDQT

-1803 GIDTGNKNLIDKGDS
+1803 GIDTGNKNLIDNGDS

-1831 DTTSTNKEIHSS
+1831 DSTSTNKEVHSS
-1843 DDNVDAAELNGTGQH
+1843 NDNIDAAELNGTGQH

-1895 DNMNQY
+1895 DNMNKY
-1901 YAWMNAAGIKLQNI
+1901 YDWMNAAGVKLQNI

-1950 SHLMLVLDYDNSIN
+1950 SHLMLVLDYDNNIN
-1964 KGITAIH
+1964 KDITAIH
-1971 DDVNGGVIES
+1971 DDANGGVIES

-1998 ASKLALYDMLWNPY
+1998 TSKLALYDMLWNPY

-2020 KQGKQF
+2020 KQRKQF
-2026 FDVHPSERFY
+2026 FDAHPSERFY

-2050 IPGYIVRQTES
+2050 IPGYIVRQTEN

-2092 IQERSKFLVVGAS
+2092 IQERSKFLVVGTS
-2105 LDKVMVPRDPMGNLG
+2105 LDKVMVPRDPMGNFG

-2147 DGSLKDKINTL
+2147 EGSLKDKINTL

-2216 FDRADFMQNIQDMN
+2216 FDRAEFMQNIQDMN

-2236 ASILRDIPTLM
+2236 ASILRDVPTLM

-2266 SSYCIYG
+2266 SSYSIYG
-2273 LDGDGKMIKPESPT
+2273 LDGDGKMIKPETPT
-2287 NDIPKSSNNSDF
+2287 NDIPRSDNNSDF
-2299 KNGDKSQVIF
+2299 KNGEKSQVIF

-2326 IITDEA
+2326 IVTDET
-2332 TLKQLKYNKMILDN
+2332 TLKQLRYNKMILDN
-2346 QLSPSMTQGV
+2346 QLSPSMTKGV

-2362 SEGEN
+2362 NEGEN
-2367 PRAIKVNR
+2367 PRAIKINR
-2375 NTKEVKEFSEE
+2375 NTKEVKESSEE
-2386 QARELIEKINEKEAK
+2386 QARELIEKINEEESK
-2401 KLREQKAQEII
+2401 KLREQKAQEVI

-2420 VDLGEDTFSVDPN
+2420 VDLGEDTLSVDPD
-2433 TGELVQADSQ
+2433 TGELVQADTQ
-2443 STSPIT
+2443 STSPNT

-2457 TSSTTE
+2457 TSPTIE
-2463 KAGNK
+2463 KTSNK
-2468 DDYTHTSSELLNSDE
+2468 DDYTHTSSESLNSDE
-2483 HKVATQKFSDLIKN
+2483 HKAATQKFSDLIKD
-2497 KKYMLRI
+2497 KKYMLRV

-2534 AIGTSENDV
+2534 AIGTSEKDV

-2548 TIEDCR
+2548 TIDDCR

>member
-1 MPINRPQ
+1 MPINKPQ

-115 TDAKL
+115 TESKL

-197 KILQNVY
+197 KILQNIY

-226 PYITGLSDKQVKEA
+226 PYITGLSDKQVKET

-298 EVNMSPD
+298 EANMSPD

-316 RYIKEHQGSFKK
+316 RYIKEHQGRLKK

-396 NEGALH
+396 REGTLH

-415 NMGKNSDGSDIK
+415 NMGKNPDGSDIK

-536 ETKAGQ
+536 ETKVGQ
-542 VAQGTAGALGIA
+542 IAQGTAGALGIA

-596 ASVDRLIKAKAVG
+596 ASVDRLIRAKAAG
-609 LKAEYIAQMQ
+609 LKAEYIAQMH

-649 QNRVKE
+649 QNRIKE

-708 KKMSTSLKGLKEIT
+708 KKMSTTLRGLKEIT
-722 TAEGRKRLTTD
+722 TAEGRKKLTTD

-796 YGFADGFYSYIKGLK
+796 YGFADGIYSYIKGLK

-857 RREIERDEND
+857 RREIERDENG
-867 NPLKNEEGS
+867 NPLKNEDGS

-938 ASNIASENVERL
+938 ASNIASENVESL

-1109 LGGAAITIAAV
+1109 LGGSTVTIAAV

-1134 KQRAEIEKELEEQ
+1134 KQKAEIEKELEEQ

-1198 SYLEDLIFKT
+1198 SYLEDLIFRT
-1208 SSKGNDLQASI
+1208 SSKGNDLQAII

-1341 DCINEFDEGMKGHT
+1341 DYINEFDEGMKGHT

-1378 DTIDEDTLLPQYQQQ
+1378 DLIDEDTMLPQYQQQ
-1393 VADAKEWGKTV
+1393 VANAKELGKTV
-1404 EDIMAIISQSN
+1404 EDIMAVISQSD

-1453 NPEATNSL
+1453 NPDATSSL

-1480 ENRKQRKTREAEEKK
+1480 ENRKQRRVREAEEKK

-1502 KVEAETKAAA
+1502 KVEVETKAAA
-1512 EKKID
+1512 EKKVS
-1517 QSSTDNIEFLGN
+1517 QSSIDNIEYLGN

-1543 PATQV
+1543 PTTQV
-1548 VEDEDLHQTED
+1548 VEEEDLQQTDD
-1559 SIIDA
+1559 SILNT
-1564 GSLMKDNFG
+1564 STLMKDNFG

-1582 WYGTTDSHKKGRLF
+1582 WYSTTDSPKKGRLLI
-1596 VTKEDNSITF
+1596 TKEDNSITF
-1606 KVDGS
+1606 KVDGKN
-1611 DTSIEITPDEYE
+1611 TSIEITPDEYE
-1623 ISTDKQEEN
+1623 TVTDEQENKKN
-1632 SFDKSK
+1632 SS
-1638 VNKGFR
+1638 
-1644 VDPRNKIADEG
+1644 
-1655 PLQEEGVLYSGYT
+1655 
-1668 ENGKVKMSPKDVSHI
+1668 
-1683 SNSAMAFFNV
+1683 
-1693 SGDFT
+1693 
-1698 LNSHAEHA
+1698 
-1706 TLVKP
+1706 
-1711 AILSKEEKDGQT
+1711 
-1723 YYKLQS
+1723 
-1729 KGEIYFG
+1729 
-1736 DSKNNSVNKENNTF
+1736 F

-1763 FIGNFAED
+1763 FNGNFAED
-1771 KDKTQVK
+1771 KEKTQVK
-1778 AKKDF
+1778 VKKDF
-1783 NINQA
+1783 NIDQA

-1831 DTTSTNKEIHSS
+1831 DTTSTNKEVHSS

-1871 MSEYNPTV
+1871 MSEYNPTA
-1879 LQNDGI
+1879 LQEDGI

-1901 YAWMNAAGIKLQNI
+1901 YAWMNTAGVKLQNI

-1964 KGITAIH
+1964 KDITAIH
-1971 DDVNGGVIES
+1971 DDANGGVIES

-2012 ISGGLNLK
+2012 ISGGLHLK
-2020 KQGKQF
+2020 KQRKQF
-2026 FDVHPSERFY
+2026 FDAHPSERFY

-2236 ASILRDIPTLM
+2236 ASVLKDIPTLM

-2253 ALMTDAALFGTVG
+2253 ALMTDTALFGTVG

-2326 IITDEA
+2326 IVTDEA
-2332 TLKQLKYNKMILDN
+2332 TLKQLRYNKMILDN
-2346 QLSPSMTQGV
+2346 QLSPFMTKGV

-2375 NTKEVKEFSEE
+2375 NTKEVKESSEE
-2386 QARELIEKINEKEAK
+2386 QARELIEKINEEESK
-2401 KLREQKAQEII
+2401 KLREQKAQEVI

-2420 VDLGEDTFSVDPN
+2420 VDLGEDTLSVDPN
-2433 TGELVQADSQ
+2433 TGELVQADNQ
-2443 STSPIT
+2443 SSSTIT
-2449 EESTDEKK
+2449 EESADEKK
-2457 TSSTTE
+2457 VSPTTE
-2463 KAGNK
+2463 KTSNK
-2468 DDYTHTSSELLNSDE
+2468 DDYTHTSSESLNSDE
-2483 HKVATQKFSDLIKN
+2483 HKAATQKFSDLIKD
-2497 KKYMLRI
+2497 KKYMLRV
-2504 MKLVRNKWKDAPKK
+2504 MKLVRNKWKNAPKK
-2518 IADLEKFL
+2518 IVDLEKFL

-2543 EAWIR
+2543 EAWVR

>member
-29 KNKDLISQHGY
+29 KNRDLISQHGY

-92 NADGTRNNQKG
+92 NADGTRNNKKG

-128 TPSEFENAWQKDV
+128 TPSEFESAWQKDV
-141 NKYAKYKEATNKG
+141 NKYAKYKGATNKG

-197 KILQNVY
+197 KILQNIY

-211 AKNLGAQVSQ
+211 AKNLGTQVSQ

-253 NGMTNMGISEFASH
+253 NGISNMGISEFASH

-298 EVNMSPD
+298 EANMSPD

-316 RYIKEHQGSFKK
+316 RYIKEHQGSLKK
-328 FGLFAKDVGISAMS
+328 FGLFAKDVGISAIS

-396 NEGALH
+396 SEGTIH
-402 SVHKMQVDYTTLH
+402 SVHRMQVDYTTLH
-415 NMGKNSDGSDIK
+415 NMGKNPDGSDIK

-583 DIYNQYHTDKNYK
+583 GIYNQYHTDKNYK
-596 ASVDRLIKAKAVG
+596 ASVDRLIKARAAG
-609 LKAEYIAQMQ
+609 LKAEYIAQMR

-649 QNRVKE
+649 QNRIKE

-695 YRKFLYTNPAGLS
+695 YRKYLYTNPAGLS
-708 KKMSTSLKGLKEIT
+708 KKMSTTLKGLKEVT

-796 YGFADGFYSYIKGLK
+796 YGFADGIYSYIKGLK

-825 GALGSIVNFT
+825 GALGSVVNFT

-857 RREIERDEND
+857 RREIERDENG
-867 NPLKNEEGS
+867 NPLKNEDGS

-928 NDFVDIEHLV
+928 NDFVDIEHLI
-938 ASNIASENVERL
+938 ASNIASENVESL

-1009 EEISNLLSQY
+1009 KEISNLLSQY

-1066 NYGVT
+1066 NSGIS

-1085 LNDHWKERKE
+1085 LNGHWEERRE
-1095 KMQSEISDSSPEYI
+1095 KMQSEIDDSSSMDTPKDARI
-1109 LGGAAITIAAV
+1109 NVASV
-1120 GGIKNAQSLIKVYD
+1120 GGIKNAQSLVKIYD
-1134 KQRAEIEKELEEQ
+1134 KQKAEIEKELEEQ
-1147 NKKTES
+1147 KKKTES
-1153 LYKEYTKSI
+1153 LDKEYIKAI
-1162 DEEDTARSEGN
+1162 DEGKQARREGN
-1173 SDAILDAQNKK
+1173 SDAILTAQNKQK
-1184 KEAKAKLDASREQE
+1184 DAKAKLDASKEQE
-1198 SYLEDLIFKT
+1198 SYLEDLISRT
-1208 SSKGNDLQASI
+1208 SIKSNELQASMR
-1219 DYLENDSHKEDRN
+1219 DLETDAFKDT
-1232 KILTADEIFTLDTV
+1232 KDKVLTADEIFTLDPV
-1246 TRARMMKSEN
+1246 TRAKMMKAEN
-1256 RDLYSKEQQ
+1256 RELYSKEQQ

-1271 EKSLL
+1271 EKRLL
-1276 MKDSD
+1276 MKDAD
-1281 ALQKIQDI
+1281 ALQKVQDI

-1295 ISANQDAYS
+1295 IDANQDAYS
-1304 RMAKN
+1304 RMARN

-1335 NAETIA
+1335 NAETIV
-1341 DCINEFDEGMKGHT
+1341 DYINEFDEGMKGHT
-1355 DITDEAKNQFVFKT
+1355 DITEEAKNQFVFKT

-1404 EDIMAIISQSN
+1404 DDIMAVISQSD
-1415 RDETWKEN
+1415 RDDTWKEN

-1439 EILASLE
+1439 EILTSLE

-1453 NPEATNSL
+1453 NPDATSSL

-1480 ENRKQRKTREAEEKK
+1480 ENRKQRKTREAEENKR
-1495 KKEEEAK
+1495 KEEEAK
-1502 KVEAETKAAA
+1502 KVETETKAAA
-1512 EKKID
+1512 EKKVS
-1517 QSSTDNIEFLGN
+1517 QSSTDNIEYLGN
-1529 EEDVDLFGNSEESE
+1529 EEDVDLFGNSEELE
-1543 PATQV
+1543 PTIQV
-1548 VEDEDLHQTED
+1548 VGEEDLQQTDD
-1559 SIIDA
+1559 SVLNA

-1582 WYGTTDSHKKGRLF
+1582 WYETADNPKKGRLL

-1606 KVDGS
+1606 KVDGK

-1623 ISTDKQEEN
+1623 TVTDEQENKKN
-1632 SFDKSK
+1632 SS
-1638 VNKGFR
+1638 
-1644 VDPRNKIADEG
+1644 
-1655 PLQEEGVLYSGYT
+1655 
-1668 ENGKVKMSPKDVSHI
+1668 
-1683 SNSAMAFFNV
+1683 
-1693 SGDFT
+1693 
-1698 LNSHAEHA
+1698 
-1706 TLVKP
+1706 
-1711 AILSKEEKDGQT
+1711 
-1723 YYKLQS
+1723 
-1729 KGEIYFG
+1729 
-1736 DSKNNSVNKENNTF
+1736 F

-1763 FIGNFAED
+1763 FNGIFAGD
-1771 KDKTQVK
+1771 KEKTQVK
-1778 AKKDF
+1778 VKKDF

-1797 ADLAAK
+1797 ANLAAK
-1803 GIDTGNKNLIDKGDS
+1803 DIDTDNKNLIDNGDS

-1831 DTTSTNKEIHSS
+1831 DTTSTNKEVHSS

-1858 NIDTSVTTLSGNA
+1858 NIETSVTTLSGNA

-1901 YAWMNAAGIKLQNI
+1901 YAWMNAAGVKLQSI

-1950 SHLMLVLDYDNSIN
+1950 SHLMLVLDYDSSIN

-1971 DDVNGGVIES
+1971 DDANGGVIES
-1981 NGKKYLIIGTAG
+1981 NGKRYLIIGTAG

-2020 KQGKQF
+2020 KQRKQF
-2026 FDVHPSERFY
+2026 FDAHPSERFY

-2050 IPGYIVRQTES
+2050 IPGYIVRQAEN

-2105 LDKVMVPRDPMGNLG
+2105 LDKVMIPRDPMGNLG

-2147 DGSLKDKINTL
+2147 DGALKDKINNL

-2211 VLNDN
+2211 VLNGN
-2216 FDRADFMQNIQDMN
+2216 FDRAEFMQNIQDMN

-2236 ASILRDIPTLM
+2236 ASILRDVPTLI

-2266 SSYCIYG
+2266 SSYSIYG
-2273 LDGDGKMIKPESPT
+2273 LDGEGKMIKPESPT
-2287 NDIPKSSNNSDF
+2287 NDIPRSDNNSDF

-2326 IITDEA
+2326 IVTDEA
-2332 TLKQLKYNKMILDN
+2332 TIKQLRYNKMILDN
-2346 QLSPSMTQGV
+2346 QLSPSMTKDV

-2362 SEGEN
+2362 SEGET
-2367 PRAIKVNR
+2367 PKAIKVNR
-2375 NTKEVKEFSEE
+2375 NTKEVKESSEE
-2386 QARELIEKINEKEAK
+2386 QARELIEKINEEESK
-2401 KLREQKAQEII
+2401 KLREQKAEEVI
-2412 KEVGKAEE
+2412 KEVGKAIE
-2420 VDLGEDTFSVDPN
+2420 VDLGEDTLSVDPN
-2433 TGELVQADSQ
+2433 TGELVQVDTQ

-2449 EESTDEKK
+2449 EESTDEKN
-2457 TSSTTE
+2457 TSPTTE
-2463 KAGNK
+2463 KSSNK
-2468 DDYTHTSSELLNSDE
+2468 DNYTHTSSESLNSDE
-2483 HKVATQKFSDLIKN
+2483 HKAATQKFSDLIKD
-2497 KKYMLRI
+2497 KKYMLRV
-2504 MKLVRNKWKDAPKK
+2504 MKLVRNKWNDAPKK

>member
-29 KNKDLISQHGY
+29 KNRNLISQYGY
-40 DPVYINNLYSNKQFI
+40 DPMYINNLYSNKQFI

-83 EFTKLYSPI
+83 EFAKLYSPI
-92 NADGTRNNQKG
+92 NADGTRNNNKG

-128 TPSEFENAWQKDV
+128 TPSEFESTWQKDV

-183 DNEALKR
+183 NNEALKR

-197 KILQNVY
+197 KILQNIY

-240 FIQAITP
+240 FVQAITP

-298 EVNMSPD
+298 EANMSPD

-316 RYIKEHQGSFKK
+316 RYIKEHQGSLKK

-342 YSADKLN
+342 YTADKLN

-382 KVIRDKQGGLHYKD
+382 KVVRDKQGGLHYKD
-396 NEGALH
+396 SEGTLH

-415 NMGKNSDGSDIK
+415 NMGKNPDGSDIK

-536 ETKAGQ
+536 ESKVGQ

-568 NLANAEEAAMTASRN
+568 NLANAEEAAMTASKN

-596 ASVDRLIKAKAVG
+596 ASVDRLIKARAAG
-609 LKAEYIAQMQ
+609 LKAEYIAQMP

-649 QNRVKE
+649 QNRIKE
-655 RMSSKEYAN
+655 RMSSKEYGN

-708 KKMSTSLKGLKEIT
+708 KKMSTTLKGLKEIT

-781 KYLHSYQNGEALANT
+781 RYLHSYQNGEALANT
-796 YGFADGFYSYIKGLK
+796 YGFADGIYSYIKGLK

-857 RREIERDEND
+857 RREIERDENG
-867 NPLKNEEGS
+867 NPLKNEDGS
-876 VKYKDLGKWNDW
+876 VKYKDLGKWNNW

-928 NDFVDIEHLV
+928 NDFVDIEHLI
-938 ASNIASENVERL
+938 ASNIASENVESL

-1040 AQNAQK
+1040 GQNAQK

-1109 LGGAAITIAAV
+1109 LGGAAVTIAAV
-1120 GGIKNAQSLIKVYD
+1120 GGVKNAQSLIKIYD
-1134 KQRAEIEKELEEQ
+1134 KQKAEIEKELEEQ
-1147 NKKTES
+1147 SKKTDS

-1162 DEEDTARSEGN
+1162 DDEDTARSEGN

-1198 SYLEDLIFKT
+1198 SYLEDLIFRT
-1208 SSKGNDLQASI
+1208 STKGKDLQASI
-1219 DYLENDSHKEDRN
+1219 DYLESDNHKEDKN
-1232 KILTADEIFTLDTV
+1232 KILTADEIFTLDPV

-1276 MKDSD
+1276 MKDAD

-1289 ALLTQR
+1289 ALLSQR

-1341 DCINEFDEGMKGHT
+1341 DYINEFDEGMKGHT
-1355 DITDEAKNQFVFKT
+1355 DITDEVKNHFVFKT

-1378 DTIDEDTLLPQYQQQ
+1378 DIIDEDTMLPQYQQQ

-1404 EDIMAIISQSN
+1404 DDIMAVISQSD
-1415 RDETWKEN
+1415 RDDAWKEN

-1430 IVENSNNKA
+1430 IVENSNNKE

-1453 NPEATNSL
+1453 NTDATSSL

-1480 ENRKQRKTREAEEKK
+1480 ENRKQRKDREAEEKR

-1502 KVEAETKAAA
+1502 KVETETKAAA
-1512 EKKID
+1512 EKKVS
-1517 QSSTDNIEFLGN
+1517 QSSTDNIEYLGN
-1529 EEDVDLFGNSEESE
+1529 EEDVDLFSNSEESE
-1543 PATQV
+1543 PTTQV
-1548 VEDEDLHQTED
+1548 VEEEDLQQTDD
-1559 SIIDA
+1559 SVLNA
-1564 GSLMKDNFG
+1564 SSLMKDNFG

-1582 WYGTTDSHKKGRLF
+1582 WYSTTDSPKKGRFLA
-1596 VTKEDNSITF
+1596 TKGDNSITF
-1606 KVDGS
+1606 KVDGK
-1611 DTSIEITPDEYE
+1611 DTSIEITPEEYE
-1623 ISTDKQEEN
+1623 TVKDEQE
-1632 SFDKSK
+1632 
-1638 VNKGFR
+1638 NKKNTPF
-1644 VDPRNKIADEG
+1644 IADS
-1655 PLQEEGVLYSGYT
+1655 L
-1668 ENGKVKMSPKDVSHI
+1668 
-1683 SNSAMAFFNV
+1683 
-1693 SGDFT
+1693 
-1698 LNSHAEHA
+1698 
-1706 TLVKP
+1706 
-1711 AILSKEEKDGQT
+1711 
-1723 YYKLQS
+1723 
-1729 KGEIYFG
+1729 
-1736 DSKNNSVNKENNTF
+1736 
-1750 IANSMEKKDGDWY
+1750 EKKDGDWY
-1763 FIGNFAED
+1763 FNGNFAGD
-1771 KDKTQVK
+1771 KEKSQVK
-1778 AKKDF
+1778 VKKDF
-1783 NINQA
+1783 NIDQA

-1803 GIDTGNKNLIDKGDS
+1803 GIDTGNKNLIDNGDS
-1818 VQGKSETIDEQLE
+1818 VQGKSETINEQLE
-1831 DTTSTNKEIHSS
+1831 DNTSTNKEVHSS
-1843 DDNVDAAELNGTGQH
+1843 DENVDAAELNGTGLH
-1858 NIDTSVTTLSGNA
+1858 NIDTSATTLSGNA

-1901 YAWMNAAGIKLQNI
+1901 YAWMNAAGVKLQNI

-1971 DDVNGGVIES
+1971 DDTNSGVIES

-2020 KQGKQF
+2020 KQRKQF

-2050 IPGYIVRQTES
+2050 IPGYIVRQTEN

-2069 VRELLSDNARNPMH
+2069 VRELLSDTVRNPMH

-2092 IQERSKFLVVGAS
+2092 IQERNKFLVVGAS
-2105 LDKVMVPRDPMGNLG
+2105 LDKVMIPRDPMGNLG

-2179 IFYFDKEGDTILL
+2179 IFYFNKEGDTILL

-2216 FDRADFMQNIQDMN
+2216 FDRAEFMQNIQDMN

-2236 ASILRDIPTLM
+2236 ASVLRDIPTLM

-2266 SSYCIYG
+2266 SSYSIYG

-2287 NDIPKSSNNSDF
+2287 NDIPRSDNNSDF

-2326 IITDEA
+2326 IVTDEA

-2375 NTKEVKEFSEE
+2375 NTKEVKESSED

-2401 KLREQKAQEII
+2401 KLREQKAQEVI

-2420 VDLGEDTFSVDPN
+2420 VDLGEDTLTVDQE
-2433 TGELVQADSQ
+2433 TGELVQADTQ
-2443 STSPIT
+2443 STSSIT
-2449 EESTDEKK
+2449 EESTDENTSPTIEK
-2457 TSSTTE
+2457 TS
-2463 KAGNK
+2463 NK
-2468 DDYTHTSSELLNSDE
+2468 DDYTHTSSESLNSAE
-2483 HKVATQKFSDLIKN
+2483 HKAATQKFSDLIKD
-2497 KKYMLRI
+2497 KKYMLRV

-2518 IADLEKFL
+2518 IVDLEKFL

-2534 AIGTSENDV
+2534 AIGTSENDI

>member
-1 MPINRPQ
+1 MSIDKLQ
-8 GLRGLQGLGS
+8 GLRGLQGLKS

-29 KNKDLISQHGY
+29 KNRDLISQHGY

-61 KFKAIPDIDMRN
+61 KFKAIPDIDVRN

-92 NADGTRNNQKG
+92 NADGTRDNNKG

-128 TPSEFENAWQKDV
+128 TPKEFEDKWNKDIKARETV
-141 NKYAKYKEATNKG
+141 HMN
-154 FSGFLKNAA
+154 SGQGAFMPLGVSMQAASAPQSFAGSEESGRKLAFDKN
-163 QSMNVTGGLYTNIDN
+163 Q
-178 DNNEL
+178 
-183 DNEALKR
+183 R
-190 IKKDANN
+190 ILE
-197 KILQNVY
+197 KIY
-204 NDDIDNH
+204 NDDVDNH
-211 AKNLGAQVSQ
+211 AKNLGYQVSQ

-253 NGMTNMGISEFASH
+253 NGISNMGIAEFVSH

-298 EVNMSPD
+298 EANMSPD
-305 MAATALNNEAK
+305 MAASALNNEAK
-316 RYIKEHQGSFKK
+316 RYIKEHQGNLKK

-382 KVIRDKQGGLHYKD
+382 KIIRDKQGGLHYKD
-396 NEGALH
+396 SEGAFH

-415 NMGKNSDGSDIK
+415 NMGKNPDGSDIK

-482 SFKMMSFGLADAAA
+482 SFKMMSFGLADASA
-496 QAIPFGIGTVGKALS
+496 QAIPFGIGTVGKFLS

-536 ETKAGQ
+536 ETKVGQ

-583 DIYNQYHTDKNYK
+583 DIYNQYNTDKNYK
-596 ASVDRLIKAKAVG
+596 ASVDRLIKAKAAG
-609 LKAEYIAQMQ
+609 LKAEYIAQMH
-619 RDGGMKIADE
+619 REGGMQIADE

-649 QNRVKE
+649 QNRIKE

-708 KKMSTSLKGLKEIT
+708 KKMSTTLKGLKEVT

-733 ASKFLTRAD
+733 ISKFLTRAD

-781 KYLHSYQNGEALANT
+781 RYLHSYQNGEALANT
-796 YGFADGFYSYIKGLK
+796 YGFADGMYSYIKGLQN
-811 DSMGQETTWNAGTV
+811 SMGQETTWNAGTV

-848 GREAYKNNF
+848 GRESYKNNF
-857 RREIERDEND
+857 RREIERDENG
-867 NPLKNEEGS
+867 NPLKNEDGS

-928 NDFVDIEHLV
+928 NDFVDIEHLI
-938 ASNIASENVERL
+938 ASNIASENVENF

-959 KALHAVNTLDKL
+959 KALHTVNTLDKL

-1019 YASHPEIEQDEYT
+1019 YASHPEIAQDEYT

-1046 LQKATE
+1046 LQEASE

-1066 NYGVT
+1066 NYGIS

-1085 LNDHWKERKE
+1085 LNGHWEERRE
-1095 KMQSEISDSSPEYI
+1095 KMQSEIDDSSSMDTPKDARI
-1109 LGGAAITIAAV
+1109 NIASV
-1120 GGIKNAQSLIKVYD
+1120 GGVKNAQSLVKVYD
-1134 KQRAEIEKELEEQ
+1134 KQKAEIEKELEEQ
-1147 NKKTES
+1147 RKKTES
-1153 LYKEYTKSI
+1153 LDKEYIKAI
-1162 DEEDTARSEGN
+1162 DESKQARREGN
-1173 SDAILDAQNKK
+1173 SDAILTAQNKQK
-1184 KEAKAKLDASREQE
+1184 DTKAKLDASKEQE
-1198 SYLEDLIFKT
+1198 SYLEDLIYRTSIKSNELQFSMRNLETDAFKDT
-1208 SSKGNDLQASI
+1208 KD
-1219 DYLENDSHKEDRN
+1219 KV
-1232 KILTADEIFTLDTV
+1232 LTADEIFSLDPV
-1246 TRARMMKSEN
+1246 TRARIMKAEN
-1256 RDLYSKEQQ
+1256 RELYSKEQQ

-1271 EKSLL
+1271 EKALL
-1276 MKDSD
+1276 MKDAD
-1281 ALQKIQDI
+1281 ALQKVQDI

-1295 ISANQDAYS
+1295 IDANQDAYS
-1304 RMAKN
+1304 RMARN

-1335 NAETIA
+1335 NAETIV
-1341 DCINEFDEGMKGHT
+1341 DYINEFDEGMKGHT
-1355 DITDEAKNQFVFKT
+1355 DITEEAKNQFVFKT

-1378 DTIDEDTLLPQYQQQ
+1378 DTIDEGTLLPQYQQQ

-1404 EDIMAIISQSN
+1404 DDIMAVISQSD
-1415 RDETWKEN
+1415 RDDTWKEN

-1430 IVENSNNKA
+1430 IVENSNNKS
-1439 EILASLE
+1439 EILDSLE

-1453 NPEATNSL
+1453 NPDATSSL
-1461 DYVLN
+1461 EYVLN
-1466 GLESLGY
+1466 GLENLGY
-1473 QRDATTL
+1473 QRDASIV
-1480 ENRKQRKTREAEEKK
+1480 EARKERLQREEEEKK
-1495 KKEEEAK
+1495 KKEEEKKKAENEAK
-1502 KVEAETKAAA
+1502 KAA
-1512 EKKID
+1512 EKKTNENIPTKEGLNE
-1517 QSSTDNIEFLGN
+1517 SSLEDVPFDFSDEKEGKDDEKTVDKTKSPQVVKEEDLQQTDDNIKN
-1529 EEDVDLFGNSEESE
+1529 AS
-1543 PATQV
+1543 
-1548 VEDEDLHQTED
+1548 
-1559 SIIDA
+1559 
-1564 GSLMKDNFG
+1564 SLMDDNLD

-1582 WYGTTDSHKKGRLF
+1582 WYETADNSKKGRLL
-1596 VTKEDNSITF
+1596 VAKEDNKISF
-1606 KVDGS
+1606 KVDS
-1611 DTSIEITPDEYE
+1611 KDTSIEITPKEYE
-1623 ISTDKQEEN
+1623 IVKDEQKNREN
-1632 SFDKSK
+1632 I
-1638 VNKGFR
+1638 
-1644 VDPRNKIADEG
+1644 P
-1655 PLQEEGVLYSGYT
+1655 
-1668 ENGKVKMSPKDVSHI
+1668 
-1683 SNSAMAFFNV
+1683 
-1693 SGDFT
+1693 
-1698 LNSHAEHA
+1698 
-1706 TLVKP
+1706 
-1711 AILSKEEKDGQT
+1711 
-1723 YYKLQS
+1723 
-1729 KGEIYFG
+1729 
-1736 DSKNNSVNKENNTF
+1736 F
-1750 IANSMEKKDGDWY
+1750 IVNSMEKIDGDWY
-1763 FIGNFAED
+1763 FNGNFAGD

-1778 AKKDF
+1778 VKKGF
-1783 NINQA
+1783 NIDKA

-1797 ADLAAK
+1797 ASLAAK
-1803 GIDTGNKNLIDKGDS
+1803 GIDTGNKNLFDNGDS
-1818 VQGKSETIDEQLE
+1818 VQGKSETIEEQLE
-1831 DTTSTNKEIHSS
+1831 DITSTDKEVHSS
-1843 DDNVDAAELNGTGQH
+1843 DDNVDVAELNGIGQH
-1858 NIDTSVTTLSGNA
+1858 NIETSVTTLSGNA

-1879 LQNDGI
+1879 LQNEGI

-1901 YAWMNAAGIKLQNI
+1901 YSWMNAAGVKLQNI
-1915 IDHELARII
+1915 IDHELAKII
-1924 RRNPNAKVKFMAV
+1924 RRNPNAKVRFMAV

-1950 SHLMLVLDYDNSIN
+1950 SHLMLVLDYDNNIN
-1964 KGITAIH
+1964 KGITVIH
-1971 DDVNGGVIES
+1971 DDTNGGVIES

-2020 KQGKQF
+2020 KQRKQF
-2026 FDVHPSERFY
+2026 FDAHPSERFY

-2050 IPGYIVRQTES
+2050 IPGYIVRQTEN

-2069 VRELLSDNARNPMH
+2069 VRELLSDTARNPMH

-2092 IQERSKFLVVGAS
+2092 IQEMSKFLVVGTS
-2105 LDKVMVPRDPMGNLG
+2105 LDKVMIPRDPMGNLG

-2141 KYNEMR
+2141 KYNEIR
-2147 DGSLKDKINTL
+2147 DGALKDKINTL

-2179 IFYFDKEGDTILL
+2179 IFYFNKEGDTILL

-2216 FDRADFMQNIQDMN
+2216 FDRAEFMQNIQDMN

-2236 ASILRDIPTLM
+2236 ASVLRDVPTLM

-2266 SSYCIYG
+2266 SSYSIYG
-2273 LDGDGKMIKPESPT
+2273 LDGEGKMIKPESPT

-2326 IITDEA
+2326 IITDEV

-2346 QLSPSMTQGV
+2346 QLSPSITQDV

-2362 SEGEN
+2362 SEGET

-2375 NTKEVKEFSEE
+2375 NTKEVKESSEE
-2386 QARELIEKINEKEAK
+2386 QARELIEKINEEESK
-2401 KLREQKAQEII
+2401 KLREQKAKKVI
-2412 KEVGKAEE
+2412 EE
-2420 VDLGEDTFSVDPN
+2420 TSKVKDVDLGEDILTVDPE
-2433 TGELVQADSQ
+2433 TGEIIQAEDSSS
-2443 STSPIT
+2443 STIT
-2449 EESTDEKK
+2449 EESTDEKEI
-2457 TSSTTE
+2457 SPTTE
-2463 KAGNK
+2463 KVDNK
-2468 DDYTHTSSELLNSDE
+2468 DDYTHTSSEALDNSE
-2483 HKVATQKFSDLIKN
+2483 HKAATQKFSDLIKD
-2497 KKYMLRI
+2497 KKYMLRV
-2504 MKLVRNKWKDAPKK
+2504 MKLVRNKWNDAPKK
-2518 IADLEKFL
+2518 IAELEKFL
-2526 RDKNVEVD
+2526 RDKNVEVE
-2534 AIGTSENDV
+2534 AIGTSEKDV

>member
-29 KNKDLISQHGY
+29 KNRDLISQHDY

-61 KFKAIPDIDMRN
+61 KFKAIPNIDMRN
-73 TLYKDDIVNT
+73 TLYMDDIVNT
-83 EFTKLYSPI
+83 EFYKLYNPI
-92 NADGTRNNQKG
+92 NADGTRNNNKG
-103 LGADFEKYNQLS
+103 LGADFEKYNQMS

-120 KLMESNYL
+120 KMMKSSYL
-128 TPSEFENAWQKDV
+128 TPSEFEDKWNKDIKARETV
-141 NKYAKYKEATNKG
+141 HMNSGQGAFMPLGVSMQAATAPQSFAG
-154 FSGFLKNAA
+154 SEESGKKLAFDKN
-163 QSMNVTGGLYTNIDN
+163 Q
-178 DNNEL
+178 
-183 DNEALKR
+183 R
-190 IKKDANN
+190 ILE
-197 KILQNVY
+197 KIY
-204 NDDIDNH
+204 NDDVDTH
-211 AKNLGAQVSQ
+211 AKSLGTQVSQ

-226 PYITGLSDKQVKEA
+226 PYIAGLSDKQVKEA
-240 FIQAITP
+240 FVKAITP
-247 GSYKDK
+247 SSYKS
-253 NGMTNMGISEFASH
+253 NMGISEFASH

-298 EVNMSPD
+298 EANMSPD
-305 MAATALNNEAK
+305 MAASALNNEAK
-316 RYIKEHQGSFKK
+316 RYIKEHQGNLKK

-382 KVIRDKQGGLHYKD
+382 KIIRDKQGGLHYKD
-396 NEGALH
+396 SEGAFH

-415 NMGKNSDGSDIK
+415 NMGKNPDGSDIK

-536 ETKAGQ
+536 ETKVGQ
-542 VAQGTAGALGIA
+542 VVQGTAGALGIA

-596 ASVDRLIKAKAVG
+596 ASIDRLIKAKATG
-609 LKAEYIAQMQ
+609 LKAEYIAQMH
-619 RDGGMKIADE
+619 REGGMQIADE

-649 QNRVKE
+649 QNRIKE

-708 KKMSTSLKGLKEIT
+708 KKMSTTLKGLKEVT

-733 ASKFLTRAD
+733 ISKFLTRAD

-781 KYLHSYQNGEALANT
+781 RYLHSYQNGEALANT
-796 YGFADGFYSYIKGLK
+796 YGFADGIYSYIKGLQN
-811 DSMGQETTWNAGTV
+811 SMGQETTWNAGTV

-848 GREAYKNNF
+848 GRESYKNNF
-857 RREIERDEND
+857 RREIERDENG
-867 NPLKNEEGS
+867 NPLKNEDGS

-928 NDFVDIEHLV
+928 NDFVDIEHLI
-938 ASNIASENVERL
+938 ASNIASENVESL
-950 GDQKTMDFI
+950 GDQKTIDFI

-1019 YASHPEIEQDEYT
+1019 YASHPEIAQDEYT

-1046 LQKATE
+1046 LQKASE
-1052 AFNKAEDEIQKIEK
+1052 AFDKAEDEIQKIEK
-1066 NYGVT
+1066 NNGIS

-1085 LNDHWKERKE
+1085 LNGHWEERRE
-1095 KMQSEISDSSPEYI
+1095 KMQSEIDDSSSMNTPKD
-1109 LGGAAITIAAV
+1109 ARTIVASV
-1120 GGIKNAQSLIKVYD
+1120 GGIKNAQSLVKVYD
-1134 KQRAEIEKELEEQ
+1134 KQKTEIEKELEEQ
-1147 NKKTES
+1147 KKKTEV
-1153 LYKEYTKSI
+1153 LHKKHVEAI
-1162 DEEDTARSEGN
+1162 DEGNQAREEGN
-1173 SDAILDAQNKK
+1173 SDAVLIAQIKQK
-1184 KEAKAKLDASREQE
+1184 DAKAKLDASKEQE
-1198 SYLEDLIFKT
+1198 SYLEDLIYRTSIKSNELQSSMRDLETDAFKDT
-1208 SSKGNDLQASI
+1208 KD
-1219 DYLENDSHKEDRN
+1219 KV
-1232 KILTADEIFTLDTV
+1232 LTAEEIFSLDPV
-1246 TRARMMKSEN
+1246 TRAKMMKAEN
-1256 RDLYSKEQQ
+1256 RELYSKEQQ
-1265 REIEKL
+1265 REIGKL
-1271 EKSLL
+1271 EKNLL
-1276 MKDSD
+1276 MKDAD
-1281 ALQKIQDI
+1281 ALQKVQDI

-1295 ISANQDAYS
+1295 IDANQDAYS

-1341 DCINEFDEGMKGHT
+1341 DYINEFDEGMKGHT
-1355 DITDEAKNQFVFKT
+1355 DITDEAKSQFVFKT

-1378 DTIDEDTLLPQYQQQ
+1378 DTIDEDTMLPQYQQQ
-1393 VADAKEWGKTV
+1393 VADAKEWEKTV
-1404 EDIMAIISQSN
+1404 EDIMAVVSQSD

-1439 EILASLE
+1439 EILTSLE
-1446 KVIDDVN
+1446 KVIDDIN
-1453 NPEATNSL
+1453 NPDATSSL

-1480 ENRKQRKTREAEEKK
+1480 ENRKQRKAREEEERK
-1495 KKEEEAK
+1495 KKEEEKK
-1502 KVEAETKAAA
+1502 KVEDEAKKAA
-1512 EKKID
+1512 EKKSTNENIPTEEGLNE
-1517 QSSTDNIEFLGN
+1517 SSL
-1529 EEDVDLFGNSEESE
+1529 EDVPFDFSEEKESE
-1543 PATQV
+1543 GDEKDINNNINSQA
-1548 VEDEDLHQTED
+1548 DNKEDLQQTD
-1559 SIIDA
+1559 
-1564 GSLMKDNFG
+1564 GSFLNASFLMDDNSN
-1573 NGSIDMGDM
+1573 NGSVDMGDM
-1582 WYGTTDSHKKGRLF
+1582 WYGTTDSPKKGKLLIA
-1596 VTKEDNSITF
+1596 KEDNKITF
-1606 KVDGS
+1606 KVNGK
-1611 DTSIEITPDEYE
+1611 DTTIEVTPEEYDTAKDEQ
-1623 ISTDKQEEN
+1623 K
-1632 SFDKSK
+1632 
-1638 VNKGFR
+1638 NKKNTPF
-1644 VDPRNKIADEG
+1644 IADS
-1655 PLQEEGVLYSGYT
+1655 L
-1668 ENGKVKMSPKDVSHI
+1668 
-1683 SNSAMAFFNV
+1683 
-1693 SGDFT
+1693 
-1698 LNSHAEHA
+1698 
-1706 TLVKP
+1706 
-1711 AILSKEEKDGQT
+1711 
-1723 YYKLQS
+1723 
-1729 KGEIYFG
+1729 
-1736 DSKNNSVNKENNTF
+1736 
-1750 IANSMEKKDGDWY
+1750 EKKDGDWY
-1763 FIGNFAED
+1763 FNGNFAED

-1778 AKKDF
+1778 VKKDF
-1783 NINQA
+1783 NIDKA

-1803 GIDTGNKNLIDKGDS
+1803 GIDTGNKNLVDNGDS
-1818 VQGKSETIDEQLE
+1818 VLGKSETIDEQLE
-1831 DTTSTNKEIHSS
+1831 DTTSTNKEIHLS
-1843 DDNVDAAELNGTGQH
+1843 DDNIDVAEVNGIGQLN
-1858 NIDTSVTTLSGNA
+1858 IETSVTTLNGNA

-1879 LQNDGI
+1879 LQDEGI

-1901 YAWMNAAGIKLQNI
+1901 YAWMNAAGVKLQNI

-1924 RRNPNAKVKFMAV
+1924 RRNPNSKVKFMAV

-1950 SHLMLVLDYDNSIN
+1950 SHLMLVLDYDNNIN
-1964 KGITAIH
+1964 KGIAAIH
-1971 DDVNGGVIES
+1971 NDANGGVIES

-1998 ASKLALYDMLWNPY
+1998 ANKLALYDMLWNPY

-2020 KQGKQF
+2020 KQRKQF
-2026 FDVHPSERFY
+2026 FDAHPNERFY

-2050 IPGYIVRQTES
+2050 IPGYIVRQTEN
-2061 DNNSEFRS
+2061 DKNSEFRS
-2069 VRELLSDNARNPMH
+2069 VRELLSDDARNPMH

-2092 IQERSKFLVVGAS
+2092 IQEMSKFLVVGTS
-2105 LDKVMVPRDPMGNLG
+2105 LDKVMVPRDPMSNLG

-2147 DGSLKDKINTL
+2147 DGSLKDKINNL

-2216 FDRADFMQNIQDMN
+2216 FDRAEFMQNVQDMN

-2236 ASILRDIPTLM
+2236 ASILRDVHTLM

-2266 SSYCIYG
+2266 SSYSIYG

-2326 IITDEA
+2326 IITDEV

-2346 QLSPSMTQGV
+2346 QLSPSITQGV

-2367 PRAIKVNR
+2367 PKAIKVNR
-2375 NTKEVKEFSEE
+2375 NTKEVKESSEE
-2386 QARELIEKINEKEAK
+2386 QAKELIEKINEEESK
-2401 KLREQKAQEII
+2401 KLREQKA
-2412 KEVGKAEE
+2412 KEVIEETGKAED
-2420 VDLGEDTFSVDPN
+2420 VNLGEDTLTVDPE
-2433 TGELVQADSQ
+2433 TGEIIQADVASS
-2443 STSPIT
+2443 STIT
-2449 EESTDEKK
+2449 EEFTDKEKI
-2457 TSSTTE
+2457 SSTIE
-2463 KAGNK
+2463 KVGHK
-2468 DDYTHTSSELLNSDE
+2468 DDYTYTSSESLGNGE
-2483 HKVATQKFSDLIKN
+2483 HKAATQKFSDLIKD
-2497 KKYMLRI
+2497 KKYMLRV
-2504 MKLVRNKWKDAPKK
+2504 MKLVRNKWNDAPKK
-2518 IADLEKFL
+2518 IAELEKFL
-2526 RDKNVEVD
+2526 RDKNVEVE
-2534 AIGTSENDV
+2534 AIGTSEKDV

>member
-1 MPINRPQ
+1 MPVNKPQ

-29 KNKDLISQHGY
+29 KNRDLISQHGY

-190 IKKDANN
+190 IKRDANN
-197 KILQNVY
+197 KILQNIY

-253 NGMTNMGISEFASH
+253 NGMSNMGISEFASH
-267 YGNGSENQVTS
+267 YGKGSENQVTS

-298 EVNMSPD
+298 EANMSPD

-316 RYIKEHQGSFKK
+316 RYIKEHQGSLKK

-382 KVIRDKQGGLHYKD
+382 KVIRDRQGGLHYKD
-396 NEGALH
+396 SEGTLH

-415 NMGKNSDGSDIK
+415 NMGKNPDGSDIK

-536 ETKAGQ
+536 ETKVGQ

-609 LKAEYIAQMQ
+609 LKAEYIAQMH
-619 RDGGMKIADE
+619 RDGGMRIADE

-733 ASKFLTRAD
+733 ANKFLTRAD

-781 KYLHSYQNGEALANT
+781 RYLHSYQNGEALANT
-796 YGFADGFYSYIKGLK
+796 YGFADGIYSYIKGLK

-842 RLATKE
+842 RLATKD

-857 RREIERDEND
+857 RREIERDKNG
-867 NPLKNEEGS
+867 NPLKNEDGS
-876 VKYKDLGKWNDW
+876 VKYKDLGKRNDW

-908 QAERDLRSHA
+908 QAERDLRNHA

-938 ASNIASENVERL
+938 ASNIASENVESL

-1019 YASHPEIEQDEYT
+1019 YASHPEIEQDKYT

-1109 LGGAAITIAAV
+1109 LGGAAVTIAAV
-1120 GGIKNAQSLIKVYD
+1120 GGVKNAQSLIKVYD
-1134 KQRAEIEKELEEQ
+1134 KQKAEIEKELEEQ

-1153 LYKEYTKSI
+1153 LYKEYTKYI
-1162 DEEDTARSEGN
+1162 DEEDIARSEGN
-1173 SDAILDAQNKK
+1173 SDATLNAQNKK

-1198 SYLEDLIFKT
+1198 SYLEDLVFRT
-1208 SSKGNDLQASI
+1208 STKGKDLQASI
-1219 DYLENDSHKEDRN
+1219 DYLESDNHKEDKN
-1232 KILTADEIFTLDTV
+1232 KILTADEIFTLDPV
-1246 TRARMMKSEN
+1246 TRARMMKAEN
-1256 RDLYSKEQQ
+1256 RELYSKEQQ

-1271 EKSLL
+1271 EKRLL
-1276 MKDSD
+1276 MKDAD

-1289 ALLTQR
+1289 ALLSQR

-1341 DCINEFDEGMKGHT
+1341 DYINEFDEGMKGHAN
-1355 DITDEAKNQFVFKT
+1355 ITDEAKNQFVFKT

-1404 EDIMAIISQSN
+1404 DDIMAVISQSD
-1415 RDETWKEN
+1415 RDDAWKEN

-1453 NPEATNSL
+1453 NLDATSSL

-1480 ENRKQRKTREAEEKK
+1480 ENRKQRKTREAEEKR

-1502 KVEAETKAAA
+1502 KVETETKAAA
-1512 EKKID
+1512 EKKAS
-1517 QSSTDNIEFLGN
+1517 QSSTDNIEYLGN
-1529 EEDVDLFGNSEESE
+1529 AEDVDLFGNSEELE
-1543 PATQV
+1543 PITQV
-1548 VEDEDLHQTED
+1548 VEEEDLQQTDD
-1559 SIIDA
+1559 SILNA
-1564 GSLMKDNFG
+1564 STLMKDNFG
-1573 NGSIDMGDM
+1573 NGSIDMGDI
-1582 WYGTTDSHKKGRLF
+1582 WHGTADSPKKGRLL

-1606 KVDGS
+1606 KVDGK

-1623 ISTDKQEEN
+1623 TVTDEQENKKN
-1632 SFDKSK
+1632 SS
-1638 VNKGFR
+1638 
-1644 VDPRNKIADEG
+1644 
-1655 PLQEEGVLYSGYT
+1655 
-1668 ENGKVKMSPKDVSHI
+1668 
-1683 SNSAMAFFNV
+1683 
-1693 SGDFT
+1693 
-1698 LNSHAEHA
+1698 
-1706 TLVKP
+1706 
-1711 AILSKEEKDGQT
+1711 
-1723 YYKLQS
+1723 
-1729 KGEIYFG
+1729 
-1736 DSKNNSVNKENNTF
+1736 F

-1763 FIGNFAED
+1763 FNGNFAED
-1771 KDKTQVK
+1771 KEKTQVK
-1778 AKKDF
+1778 VKKDF
-1783 NINQA
+1783 NIDKA

-1803 GIDTGNKNLIDKGDS
+1803 GIDTGNKNLIDNGDS

-1831 DTTSTNKEIHSS
+1831 DTTSTNKEVHSS

-1858 NIDTSVTTLSGNA
+1858 NIDTSVITLSGNA
-1871 MSEYNPTV
+1871 MSEYNPTA

-1901 YAWMNAAGIKLQNI
+1901 YAWMNAAGVKLQNI

-1971 DDVNGGVIES
+1971 DDTNGGVIES

-2020 KQGKQF
+2020 KQRKQF
-2026 FDVHPSERFY
+2026 FDVHLSERFY

-2092 IQERSKFLVVGAS
+2092 IQERSKFLVVGTS
-2105 LDKVMVPRDPMGNLG
+2105 LDKVMIPRDPMGNLG
-2120 SAFVLMPASNGKMV
+2120 SAFVLMPANNGKMV

-2147 DGSLKDKINTL
+2147 EGSLKDKINTL

-2216 FDRADFMQNIQDMN
+2216 FDRAEFMQNIQDMN

-2236 ASILRDIPTLM
+2236 ASILRDVPTLM

-2266 SSYCIYG
+2266 SSYSIYG

-2287 NDIPKSSNNSDF
+2287 NVISRSDNNSDF

-2375 NTKEVKEFSEE
+2375 NTKEVKESSEE

-2401 KLREQKAQEII
+2401 KLREQKAQEVI

-2420 VDLGEDTFSVDPN
+2420 VDLGEDTLSVDPD

-2443 STSPIT
+2443 STSLIT
-2449 EESTDEKK
+2449 EESTDKKK

-2483 HKVATQKFSDLIKN
+2483 HKAATQKFSDLIKN
-2497 KKYMLRI
+2497 KKYMLRV
-2504 MKLVRNKWKDAPKK
+2504 MKLVRNKWKDTPKK

>member
-1 MPINRPQ
+1 MPVNKPQ

-29 KNKDLISQHGY
+29 KNRDLISQHGY

-55 DKYGIE
+55 DRYGIE

-92 NADGTRNNQKG
+92 NADGTRNNNKG

-197 KILQNVY
+197 KILQNIY

-298 EVNMSPD
+298 EANMSPD
-305 MAATALNNEAK
+305 MATTALNNEAK
-316 RYIKEHQGSFKK
+316 RYIKEHQGSIKK

-382 KVIRDKQGGLHYKD
+382 KVIRDRQGGLHYKD
-396 NEGALH
+396 SEGTLH

-415 NMGKNSDGSDIK
+415 NMGKNPDGSDIK

-568 NLANAEEAAMTASRN
+568 NLANAEEAAITASRN

-629 KALDKMLHAKAQEA
+629 KALDKMLYAKAQEA
-643 VLGELV
+643 VLEELV
-649 QNRVKE
+649 QNRIKE

-695 YRKFLYTNPAGLS
+695 YKKFLYTNPAGLS
-708 KKMSTSLKGLKEIT
+708 KKMSTTLKGLKEIT

-781 KYLHSYQNGEALANT
+781 RYLHSYQNGEALANT
-796 YGFADGFYSYIKGLK
+796 YGFADGIYSYIKGLK

-857 RREIERDEND
+857 RREIERDENG
-867 NPLKNEEGS
+867 NPLKNEDDS
-876 VKYKDLGKWNDW
+876 VKYKDLGKWNNW
-888 RGQMNYFIQN
+888 RDQMNYFIQN

-928 NDFVDIEHLV
+928 NDFVDIEHLI
-938 ASNIASENVERL
+938 ASNIASENVESL

-990 LIEKASQLNLE
+990 LIEKASQLNLK

-1066 NYGVT
+1066 NNG
-1071 ISPEVRTKMKVQQA
+1071 ISISSEVRTKMKVQQA
-1085 LNDHWKERKE
+1085 LNGHWEERRE
-1095 KMQSEISDSSPEYI
+1095 KMQSEIEDSSSMDIPKDARI
-1109 LGGAAITIAAV
+1109 NVASV
-1120 GGIKNAQSLIKVYD
+1120 GGVKNAQSLIKVYD
-1134 KQRAEIEKELEEQ
+1134 KQKAEIEKELEEQ
-1147 NKKTES
+1147 KKKTET
-1153 LYKEYTKSI
+1153 LDKEYVKAI
-1162 DEEDTARSEGN
+1162 DEGKQARREGN
-1173 SDAILDAQNKK
+1173 SDAVLIAQNNQ
-1184 KEAKAKLDASREQE
+1184 KEAKAKLDASKEQE
-1198 SYLEDLIFKT
+1198 SYLEDLISRT
-1208 SSKGNDLQASI
+1208 SVKSNELQASI
-1219 DYLENDSHKEDRN
+1219 RDLETDAFKDT
-1232 KILTADEIFTLDTV
+1232 KDKVLTADEIFSLDPI
-1246 TRARMMKSEN
+1246 TRARMLKAEN
-1256 RDLYSKEQQ
+1256 RELYSKEQQ

-1276 MKDSD
+1276 MKDAD

-1289 ALLTQR
+1289 SLLTQR
-1295 ISANQDAYS
+1295 IDANQDAYS
-1304 RMAKN
+1304 RMTKN

-1341 DCINEFDEGMKGHT
+1341 NYINEFDEGMKGHT

-1378 DTIDEDTLLPQYQQQ
+1378 DTIDEDVLLPQYQQQ

-1404 EDIMAIISQSN
+1404 DDIMAVISQSD

-1446 KVIDDVN
+1446 KAIDDVN
-1453 NPEATNSL
+1453 NPNATSSL

-1473 QRDATTL
+1473 QRDSTTL
-1480 ENRKQRKTREAEEKK
+1480 ENRKQRKTREAEEKR

-1502 KVEAETKAAA
+1502 KIETETKAAA
-1512 EKKID
+1512 EKKAS
-1517 QSSTDNIEFLGN
+1517 QSSTDNIEYLGN
-1529 EEDVDLFGNSEESE
+1529 EEDVDLFGNSEDSE
-1543 PATQV
+1543 PTTQV
-1548 VEDEDLHQTED
+1548 VEEEDLQQTDD
-1559 SIIDA
+1559 SVINA

-1582 WYGTTDSHKKGRLF
+1582 WYGTTDSPKKGRLL

-1606 KVDGS
+1606 KVDGK
-1611 DTSIEITPDEYE
+1611 DASIEITPEEYE
-1623 ISTDKQEEN
+1623 TVKDEQE
-1632 SFDKSK
+1632 
-1638 VNKGFR
+1638 NKKNTPF
-1644 VDPRNKIADEG
+1644 IADSLE
-1655 PLQEEGVLYSGYT
+1655 
-1668 ENGKVKMSPKDVSHI
+1668 KM
-1683 SNSAMAFFNV
+1683 
-1693 SGDFT
+1693 
-1698 LNSHAEHA
+1698 
-1706 TLVKP
+1706 
-1711 AILSKEEKDGQT
+1711 
-1723 YYKLQS
+1723 
-1729 KGEIYFG
+1729 
-1736 DSKNNSVNKENNTF
+1736 
-1750 IANSMEKKDGDWY
+1750 DGDWY
-1763 FIGNFAED
+1763 FNGNFAGD
-1771 KDKTQVK
+1771 KGKTQVK
-1778 AKKDF
+1778 VKKDF
-1783 NINQA
+1783 NIDQA
-1788 IERQQAANE
+1788 IERQQAVNE

-1803 GIDTGNKNLIDKGDS
+1803 GINTGNKNLIDNGDS
-1818 VQGKSETIDEQLE
+1818 VQGKSETIDEQLK
-1831 DTTSTNKEIHSS
+1831 DNTSTNKEVHSS
-1843 DDNVDAAELNGTGQH
+1843 DGNVDAAELNGTGQH

-1871 MSEYNPTV
+1871 MSEYNPTA
-1879 LQNDGI
+1879 LQDDGI

-1901 YAWMNAAGIKLQNI
+1901 YAWMNAAGVKLQNI

-1964 KGITAIH
+1964 KDVTAIH
-1971 DDVNGGVIES
+1971 DDANGGVIES
-1981 NGKKYLIIGTAG
+1981 NGKKYLMIGTAG

-2020 KQGKQF
+2020 KQRKQF
-2026 FDVHPSERFY
+2026 FDAHPSERFY

-2050 IPGYIVRQTES
+2050 IPGYIVRQAEN

-2092 IQERSKFLVVGAS
+2092 IQERNKFLVVGAS

-2141 KYNEMR
+2141 KYNEMK

-2216 FDRADFMQNIQDMN
+2216 FDRAEFMQNIQDMN

-2236 ASILRDIPTLM
+2236 ASVLRDIPTLM

-2266 SSYCIYG
+2266 SSYSIYG
-2273 LDGDGKMIKPESPT
+2273 LDGDGKMIKPETPT
-2287 NDIPKSSNNSDF
+2287 NDIPRSDNNSDF

-2326 IITDEA
+2326 IVTDEA
-2332 TLKQLKYNKMILDN
+2332 TLKQLRYNKMILDN
-2346 QLSPSMTQGV
+2346 QLSPSMAQGV

-2375 NTKEVKEFSEE
+2375 NTKEVKESSEE

-2401 KLREQKAQEII
+2401 KLREQKAQEVI
-2412 KEVGKAEE
+2412 KEVGEVE
-2420 VDLGEDTFSVDPN
+2420 NVDLGEDTLAVDPD
-2433 TGELVQADSQ
+2433 TGELIQADSESS
-2443 STSPIT
+2443 STIT
-2449 EESTDEKK
+2449 EESTAEKQV
-2457 TSSTTE
+2457 SPTTE
-2463 KAGNK
+2463 KANNK
-2468 DDYTHTSSELLNSDE
+2468 DNYTHTSSESLNSSE
-2483 HKVATQKFSDLIKN
+2483 HKAATQKFSDFIKD
-2497 KKYMLRI
+2497 KKYMLRV

-2548 TIEDCR
+2548 TIENCR

>member
-1 MPINRPQ
+1 MSIDKLQ
-8 GLRGLQGLGS
+8 GLRGLQGLKS

-29 KNKDLISQHGY
+29 KNRDLISQHGY

-61 KFKAIPDIDMRN
+61 KFKAIPDIDVRN

-92 NADGTRNNQKG
+92 NADGTRDNNKG

-128 TPSEFENAWQKDV
+128 TPKEFEDKWNKDIKARETVHMNSGQGAFMPLGVSMQAANAPQSF
-141 NKYAKYKEATNKG
+141 AGSEE
-154 FSGFLKNAA
+154 SGRKLAFDKN
-163 QSMNVTGGLYTNIDN
+163 Q
-178 DNNEL
+178 
-183 DNEALKR
+183 R
-190 IKKDANN
+190 ILE
-197 KILQNVY
+197 KIY
-204 NDDIDNH
+204 NDDVDTH
-211 AKNLGAQVSQ
+211 AKSLGTQVSQ

-226 PYITGLSDKQVKEA
+226 PYIAGLSDKQVKEA
-240 FIQAITP
+240 FVKAITP

-253 NGMTNMGISEFASH
+253 NGMSNMGISEFASH
-267 YGNGSENQVTS
+267 YGNGSETQVTS

-298 EVNMSPD
+298 EANMSPD
-305 MAATALNNEAK
+305 MATTALNNEAK
-316 RYIKEHQGSFKK
+316 RYIKEHQGSLKK

-382 KVIRDKQGGLHYKD
+382 KIIRDKQGGLHYKD
-396 NEGALH
+396 SEGAFH
-402 SVHKMQVDYTTLH
+402 SVHKMQIDYTTLH
-415 NMGKNSDGSDIK
+415 NMGKNPDGSDIK

-482 SFKMMSFGLADAAA
+482 SFKMMSFGLADASA
-496 QAIPFGIGTVGKALS
+496 QAIPFGIGTVGKFLN

-536 ETKAGQ
+536 ETKVGQ

-583 DIYNQYHTDKNYK
+583 DIYNQYNTDKNYK
-596 ASVDRLIKAKAVG
+596 ASVDRLIKARATG
-609 LKAEYIAQMQ
+609 LKAEYIAQMH
-619 RDGGMKIADE
+619 RDGGMQIADE

-649 QNRVKE
+649 QNRIKE

-781 KYLHSYQNGEALANT
+781 RYLHSYQNGEALANT
-796 YGFADGFYSYIKGLK
+796 YGFADGMYSYIKGLQN
-811 DSMGQETTWNAGTV
+811 SMGQETTWNAGTV

-857 RREIERDEND
+857 RREVERDENG
-867 NPLKNEEGS
+867 NPLKNEDGS
-876 VKYKDLGKWNDW
+876 IKYKDLGKWNDW

-928 NDFVDIEHLV
+928 NDFVDIEHLI
-938 ASNIASENVERL
+938 ASNIASENVENF

-959 KALHAVNTLDKL
+959 KALHTVNTLDKL

-1019 YASHPEIEQDEYT
+1019 YASHPEIAQDEYT

-1046 LQKATE
+1046 LQEASE

-1066 NYGVT
+1066 NYGIS

-1085 LNDHWKERKE
+1085 LNGHWEERRE
-1095 KMQSEISDSSPEYI
+1095 KMQSEIDDSSSMDTPKDARI
-1109 LGGAAITIAAV
+1109 NIASV
-1120 GGIKNAQSLIKVYD
+1120 GGVKNAQSLVKVYD
-1134 KQRAEIEKELEEQ
+1134 KQKTEIEKELEEQ
-1147 NKKTES
+1147 KKKTEV
-1153 LYKEYTKSI
+1153 LHKKHVEAI
-1162 DEEDTARSEGN
+1162 DEGNQAREEGN
-1173 SDAILDAQNKK
+1173 SDAVLIAQIKQK
-1184 KEAKAKLDASREQE
+1184 DAKAKLDASKEQE
-1198 SYLEDLIFKT
+1198 SYLEDLIYRTSIKSNELQSSMRDLETDAFKDT
-1208 SSKGNDLQASI
+1208 KD
-1219 DYLENDSHKEDRN
+1219 KV
-1232 KILTADEIFTLDTV
+1232 LTADEIFSLDPV
-1246 TRARMMKSEN
+1246 TRARIMKAEN
-1256 RDLYSKEQQ
+1256 RELYSKEQQ

-1271 EKSLL
+1271 EKELL
-1276 MKDSD
+1276 MKDAD
-1281 ALQKIQDI
+1281 ALQKVQDI

-1295 ISANQDAYS
+1295 IDANQDAYS
-1304 RMAKN
+1304 RMARN

-1335 NAETIA
+1335 NAETIV
-1341 DCINEFDEGMKGHT
+1341 DYINEFDEGMKGHT
-1355 DITDEAKNQFVFKT
+1355 DITEEAKNQFVFKT

-1378 DTIDEDTLLPQYQQQ
+1378 DTIDEGTLLPQYQQQ

-1404 EDIMAIISQSN
+1404 DDIMAVISQSD

-1430 IVENSNNKA
+1430 IVENSNNKS
-1439 EILASLE
+1439 EILDSLE

-1453 NPEATNSL
+1453 NPDATSSL
-1461 DYVLN
+1461 EYVLN
-1466 GLESLGY
+1466 GIENLGY
-1473 QRDATTL
+1473 QRDASIV
-1480 ENRKQRKTREAEEKK
+1480 EARKERLQREEEEKK
-1495 KKEEEAK
+1495 KKEEEKKKAENEAK
-1502 KVEAETKAAA
+1502 KAA
-1512 EKKID
+1512 EKKTNENIPTKEGLNE
-1517 QSSTDNIEFLGN
+1517 SSLEDVPFDFSDEKEGKDDEKTVDKTKSPQVVKEEDLQQTDDNIKN
-1529 EEDVDLFGNSEESE
+1529 AS
-1543 PATQV
+1543 
-1548 VEDEDLHQTED
+1548 
-1559 SIIDA
+1559 
-1564 GSLMKDNFG
+1564 SLMDDNLD

-1582 WYGTTDSHKKGRLF
+1582 WYETADNSKKGRLL
-1596 VTKEDNSITF
+1596 VAKEDNKISF
-1606 KVDGS
+1606 KVDS
-1611 DTSIEITPDEYE
+1611 KDTSIEITPKEYE
-1623 ISTDKQEEN
+1623 IVKDEQKNREN
-1632 SFDKSK
+1632 I
-1638 VNKGFR
+1638 
-1644 VDPRNKIADEG
+1644 P
-1655 PLQEEGVLYSGYT
+1655 
-1668 ENGKVKMSPKDVSHI
+1668 
-1683 SNSAMAFFNV
+1683 
-1693 SGDFT
+1693 
-1698 LNSHAEHA
+1698 
-1706 TLVKP
+1706 
-1711 AILSKEEKDGQT
+1711 
-1723 YYKLQS
+1723 
-1729 KGEIYFG
+1729 
-1736 DSKNNSVNKENNTF
+1736 F
-1750 IANSMEKKDGDWY
+1750 IVNSMEKIDGDWY
-1763 FIGNFAED
+1763 FNGNFAGD

-1778 AKKDF
+1778 AKKGF
-1783 NINQA
+1783 NIDKA
-1788 IERQQAANE
+1788 IERQQATNE

-1803 GIDTGNKNLIDKGDS
+1803 GIDTGNKNLFDNGDS
-1818 VQGKSETIDEQLE
+1818 VQGKSETIEEQLE
-1831 DTTSTNKEIHSS
+1831 DITSTDKEVHSS
-1843 DDNVDAAELNGTGQH
+1843 DDNVDVAELNGIGQH
-1858 NIDTSVTTLSGNA
+1858 NIETSVTTLSGNA

-1901 YAWMNAAGIKLQNI
+1901 YAWMNAAGVKLQNI

-1950 SHLMLVLDYDNSIN
+1950 SHLMLVLDYDNNIN

-1971 DDVNGGVIES
+1971 NDANGGVIES

-2020 KQGKQF
+2020 KQRKQF
-2026 FDVHPSERFY
+2026 FDAHPNERFY

-2050 IPGYIVRQTES
+2050 IPGYIVRQTEN
-2061 DNNSEFRS
+2061 DKNSEFRS
-2069 VRELLSDNARNPMH
+2069 VRELLSDDARNPMH

-2092 IQERSKFLVVGAS
+2092 IQEMSKFLVVGTS
-2105 LDKVMVPRDPMGNLG
+2105 LDKVMIPRDPMGNLG

-2141 KYNEMR
+2141 KYNEIR
-2147 DGSLKDKINTL
+2147 DGALKDKINTL

-2179 IFYFDKEGDTILL
+2179 IFYFNKEGDTILL

-2216 FDRADFMQNIQDMN
+2216 FDRAEFMQNIQDMN

-2236 ASILRDIPTLM
+2236 ASVLRDVPTLM

-2266 SSYCIYG
+2266 SSYSIYG
-2273 LDGDGKMIKPESPT
+2273 LDGEGKMIKPESPT

-2332 TLKQLKYNKMILDN
+2332 TLKQLRYNKMILDN

-2356 WDYFIL
+2356 WDYYIL
-2362 SEGEN
+2362 SYGEN

-2375 NTKEVKEFSEE
+2375 NTKEVKESSEK
-2386 QARELIEKINEKEAK
+2386 QARELVEKINEEESK
-2401 KLREQKAQEII
+2401 KLREQKAQEAIT
-2412 KEVGKAEE
+2412 EVGKPKD
-2420 VDLGEDTFSVDPN
+2420 VDLGEGFLSVDPE
-2433 TGELVQADSQ
+2433 TGELVQVDTQ
-2443 STSPIT
+2443 TTSSIT
-2449 EESTDEKK
+2449 EESTDDKK
-2457 TSSTTE
+2457 DSPTTE
-2463 KAGNK
+2463 KTSNK
-2468 DDYTHTSSELLNSDE
+2468 DNYTHTSSESLNSDE
-2483 HKVATQKFSDLIKN
+2483 HKAATQKFSDLIKD
-2497 KKYMLRI
+2497 KKYMLRV
-2504 MKLVRNKWKDAPKK
+2504 MKLVRNKWNDAPKK
-2518 IADLEKFL
+2518 IAELEKFL
-2526 RDKNVEVD
+2526 RDKNVEVE
-2534 AIGTSENDV
+2534 AIGTSEKDV

>member
-29 KNKDLISQHGY
+29 KNRDLISQHGY

-92 NADGTRNNQKG
+92 NTDGTRNNQKG

-120 KLMESNYL
+120 KLMESSYL
-128 TPSEFENAWQKDV
+128 TPSEFENAWQKDI

-190 IKKDANN
+190 IKRDANN
-197 KILQNVY
+197 KILQNIY

-240 FIQAITP
+240 FVQAITP

-298 EVNMSPD
+298 EANMSPD

-316 RYIKEHQGSFKK
+316 KYIKEHQGSLKK

-382 KVIRDKQGGLHYKD
+382 KVVRDKQGGLHYKD
-396 NEGALH
+396 SEGTLH

-415 NMGKNSDGSDIK
+415 NMGKNPDGSDIK

-473 NEDSDLWYE
+473 NEDNDLWYE

-536 ETKAGQ
+536 ETKVGQ

-609 LKAEYIAQMQ
+609 LKAEYIAQMHK
-619 RDGGMKIADE
+619 DGGMKIADE

-742 KWKEFGKTLGSQA
+742 KWKEFGKSLGSQA

-781 KYLHSYQNGEALANT
+781 RYLHSYQNGEALANT
-796 YGFADGFYSYIKGLK
+796 YGFADGIYSYIRGLK

-848 GREAYKNNF
+848 GREAYRNSF
-857 RREIERDEND
+857 RREIERDENG
-867 NPLKNEEGS
+867 NPLKNEDGS
-876 VKYKDLGKWNDW
+876 VKYKDLGKGNDW

-938 ASNIASENVERL
+938 ASNIASENVESL

-990 LIEKASQLNLE
+990 LIEKASLLNLE

-1009 EEISNLLSQY
+1009 EEIFNLLSQY

-1066 NYGVT
+1066 NNGIS

-1109 LGGAAITIAAV
+1109 LGGAVVTIAAV
-1120 GGIKNAQSLIKVYD
+1120 GGVKNAQSLIKVYD

-1208 SSKGNDLQASI
+1208 STKGKGLQAGI
-1219 DYLENDSHKEDRN
+1219 DYLESDNHKEDKN
-1232 KILTADEIFTLDTV
+1232 KILTADEIFTLDPV
-1246 TRARMMKSEN
+1246 TRARMMKVEN
-1256 RDLYSKEQQ
+1256 RELYSKEQQ

-1271 EKSLL
+1271 EKRLL
-1276 MKDSD
+1276 MKDAD

-1289 ALLTQR
+1289 ALLSQR

-1341 DCINEFDEGMKGHT
+1341 DYINEFDEGMKGHA
-1355 DITDEAKNQFVFKT
+1355 DITDEAKNKFVFKT

-1393 VADAKEWGKTV
+1393 VKDAKEWGKTV
-1404 EDIMAIISQSN
+1404 DDIMAVISQSN

-1446 KVIDDVN
+1446 KVIDDIN
-1453 NPEATNSL
+1453 NPDATSSL

-1480 ENRKQRKTREAEEKK
+1480 ENRKQRKAREVEEKK
-1495 KKEEEAK
+1495 KKEDEAK

-1512 EKKID
+1512 EKKVS
-1517 QSSTDNIEFLGN
+1517 QSSTDNIEYLGN

-1543 PATQV
+1543 PTTQV
-1548 VEDEDLHQTED
+1548 VEEEDLQQTDD

-1582 WYGTTDSHKKGRLF
+1582 LYGTTDNPKKGRLL

-1606 KVDGS
+1606 KVNGK

-1623 ISTDKQEEN
+1623 TVTDEQENKKN
-1632 SFDKSK
+1632 S
-1638 VNKGFR
+1638 
-1644 VDPRNKIADEG
+1644 P
-1655 PLQEEGVLYSGYT
+1655 
-1668 ENGKVKMSPKDVSHI
+1668 
-1683 SNSAMAFFNV
+1683 
-1693 SGDFT
+1693 
-1698 LNSHAEHA
+1698 
-1706 TLVKP
+1706 
-1711 AILSKEEKDGQT
+1711 
-1723 YYKLQS
+1723 
-1729 KGEIYFG
+1729 
-1736 DSKNNSVNKENNTF
+1736 F
-1750 IANSMEKKDGDWY
+1750 IANSIEKKDGDWY
-1763 FIGNFAED
+1763 FIGNFVGD
-1771 KDKTQVK
+1771 KESTEVK
-1778 AKKDF
+1778 VKKDF
-1783 NINQA
+1783 NIDQA

-1797 ADLAAK
+1797 AALAAK
-1803 GIDTGNKNLIDKGDS
+1803 GIDTGNKNLIDNGDS

-1831 DTTSTNKEIHSS
+1831 DTTSTDKEVHSS

-1858 NIDTSVTTLSGNA
+1858 NIETSVTTLSGNA
-1871 MSEYNPTV
+1871 MSEYNPTI

-1901 YAWMNAAGIKLQNI
+1901 YAWMNAAGVKLQSI

-1950 SHLMLVLDYDNSIN
+1950 SHLMLVLDYDNNIN

-1971 DDVNGGVIES
+1971 DDTNGGVIES

-2020 KQGKQF
+2020 KQRKQF
-2026 FDVHPSERFY
+2026 FDAHPSERFY

-2120 SAFVLMPASNGKMV
+2120 SAFVLMSASNGKMV

-2375 NTKEVKEFSEE
+2375 NTKEVKESSEE

-2401 KLREQKAQEII
+2401 KLREQKAQEVI

-2420 VDLGEDTFSVDPN
+2420 VDLGEDTLSVDPN
-2433 TGELVQADSQ
+2433 TGELVQADTQ
-2443 STSPIT
+2443 STSSIT
-2449 EESTDEKK
+2449 EESTDEKQV
-2457 TSSTTE
+2457 SPTTE
-2463 KAGNK
+2463 KTNNK
-2468 DDYTHTSSELLNSDE
+2468 DDYTHTSSESLNSSE
-2483 HKVATQKFSDLIKN
+2483 HKAATQKFSDLIKD
-2497 KKYMLRI
+2497 KKYMLRV

-2534 AIGTSENDV
+2534 AIGTTENDI

>member
-29 KNKDLISQHGY
+29 KNRDLISQHGY

-92 NADGTRNNQKG
+92 NADGTRNNNKG

-128 TPSEFENAWQKDV
+128 TSSEFESAWQKDV

-163 QSMNVTGGLYTNIDN
+163 QSMNITGGLYTNIDN

-197 KILQNVY
+197 KILQNIY

-221 TYLND
+221 TYLSD

-240 FIQAITP
+240 FVQAITP

-253 NGMTNMGISEFASH
+253 NGISNMGISEFASH

-298 EVNMSPD
+298 EANMSPD

-316 RYIKEHQGSFKK
+316 KYIKEHQGSLKK

-396 NEGALH
+396 SEGTLH

-415 NMGKNSDGSDIK
+415 NMGKNPDGSDIK

-462 GSSPYKVAYNP
+462 GSSPYKAAYNP

-536 ETKAGQ
+536 ETKVGQ

-568 NLANAEEAAMTASRN
+568 NLANAEEAAMAASRN

-609 LKAEYIAQMQ
+609 LKAEYIAQMH

-649 QNRVKE
+649 QNRIKE

-695 YRKFLYTNPAGLS
+695 YRKFLYTNPTGLS

-722 TAEGRKRLTTD
+722 TAEGRKRLATD

-781 KYLHSYQNGEALANT
+781 RYLHSYQNGEALANT
-796 YGFADGFYSYIKGLK
+796 YGFADGIYSYIKGLK

-848 GREAYKNNF
+848 GREAYRNNF
-857 RREIERDEND
+857 RQEIERDENG
-867 NPLKNEEGS
+867 NPLKNEDGS
-876 VKYKDLGKWNDW
+876 VKYKNLGKWNDW

-918 DYVNNLLDEY
+918 DYVNNILDEY

-938 ASNIASENVERL
+938 ASNIASENVESL

-1109 LGGAAITIAAV
+1109 LGGSAVTIAAV

-1134 KQRAEIEKELEEQ
+1134 KQKAEIEKELEEQ
-1147 NKKTES
+1147 RKKTES

-1162 DEEDTARSEGN
+1162 NEEDTARSEGN

-1184 KEAKAKLDASREQE
+1184 KDAKAKLDASREQE

-1208 SSKGNDLQASI
+1208 STKGKDLQAGI
-1219 DYLENDSHKEDRN
+1219 DYLESDNHKEDKN
-1232 KILTADEIFTLDTV
+1232 KILTADEIFTLDPV

-1276 MKDSD
+1276 MKDAD

-1289 ALLTQR
+1289 ALLSQR

-1341 DCINEFDEGMKGHT
+1341 DYINEFDEGMKGHA
-1355 DITDEAKNQFVFKT
+1355 DITDAAKNQFVFKT
-1369 LRKLNSTLL
+1369 LRKLNSTIL
-1378 DTIDEDTLLPQYQQQ
+1378 DTIDEDTMLPQYQQQ

-1404 EDIMAIISQSN
+1404 DDIMAVISQSD
-1415 RDETWKEN
+1415 RDDAWKEN

-1446 KVIDDVN
+1446 KVIDEVN
-1453 NPEATNSL
+1453 NPDVTSSL

-1480 ENRKQRKTREAEEKK
+1480 ENRKQRKTREVEEKR

-1502 KVEAETKAAA
+1502 KVETETKAAA
-1512 EKKID
+1512 EKKAS
-1517 QSSTDNIEFLGN
+1517 QSSTDNIEYLGN

-1543 PATQV
+1543 PTTQV
-1548 VEDEDLHQTED
+1548 VEEEDLQQTDD
-1559 SIIDA
+1559 SILNA
-1564 GSLMKDNFG
+1564 STLMKDNFG

-1582 WYGTTDSHKKGRLF
+1582 WYGTTDSPKKGRLL

-1606 KVDGS
+1606 KVDGK
-1611 DTSIEITPDEYE
+1611 DTSIEITPEEYE
-1623 ISTDKQEEN
+1623 TVTDEQENKKN
-1632 SFDKSK
+1632 SS
-1638 VNKGFR
+1638 
-1644 VDPRNKIADEG
+1644 
-1655 PLQEEGVLYSGYT
+1655 
-1668 ENGKVKMSPKDVSHI
+1668 
-1683 SNSAMAFFNV
+1683 
-1693 SGDFT
+1693 
-1698 LNSHAEHA
+1698 
-1706 TLVKP
+1706 
-1711 AILSKEEKDGQT
+1711 
-1723 YYKLQS
+1723 
-1729 KGEIYFG
+1729 
-1736 DSKNNSVNKENNTF
+1736 F

-1763 FIGNFAED
+1763 FNGNFAGD
-1771 KDKTQVK
+1771 KEKTQVK
-1778 AKKDF
+1778 VKKDF
-1783 NINQA
+1783 NIDQA

-1803 GIDTGNKNLIDKGDS
+1803 GIDTDNKNLIDNGDS

-1831 DTTSTNKEIHSS
+1831 DTISTNKEVHSS

-1885 IERKKGSETN
+1885 IERKKGSEAN

-1901 YAWMNAAGIKLQNI
+1901 YAWLNAAGVKLQNI

-1964 KGITAIH
+1964 KGITVIH
-1971 DDVNGGVIES
+1971 DDTNGGVIES

-1998 ASKLALYDMLWNPY
+1998 TSKLALYDMLWNPY

-2020 KQGKQF
+2020 KQRKQF
-2026 FDVHPSERFY
+2026 FDAHPSERFY
-2036 VNENLSTEIVPASL
+2036 VNKNLNTEIIPASL
-2050 IPGYIVRQTES
+2050 IPGYIVRQTEN

-2092 IQERSKFLVVGAS
+2092 IQERSKFLVVGTS

-2120 SAFVLMPASNGKMV
+2120 SAFVLMPASNGKLV

-2147 DGSLKDKINTL
+2147 EGSLKDKINTL

-2192 RKNRDEISLVHDG
+2192 RKNRDEISLIHDG

-2216 FDRADFMQNIQDMN
+2216 FDRAEFMQNIQDMN

-2236 ASILRDIPTLM
+2236 ASVLRDIPTLM

-2266 SSYCIYG
+2266 SSYSIYG
-2273 LDGDGKMIKPESPT
+2273 LDGDGKMIKPESPI
-2287 NDIPKSSNNSDF
+2287 NDIPRSDNNSDF

-2326 IITDEA
+2326 IVTDEA
-2332 TLKQLKYNKMILDN
+2332 ILKQLKYNKMILDN

-2375 NTKEVKEFSEE
+2375 NTKEVKESSEE
-2386 QARELIEKINEKEAK
+2386 QAKELIEKINEKEAK
-2401 KLREQKAQEII
+2401 KLREQKAQEVI
-2412 KEVGKAEE
+2412 KEVGEAEN
-2420 VDLGEDTFSVDPN
+2420 VDLGEDALSVDPN
-2433 TGELVQADSQ
+2433 TGELVQADTQ
-2443 STSPIT
+2443 STSPTT
-2449 EESTDEKK
+2449 EESTNEKK
-2457 TSSTTE
+2457 TSSTIE
-2463 KAGNK
+2463 KASNK
-2468 DDYTHTSSELLNSDE
+2468 DDYTHTSSESLNSGE
-2483 HKVATQKFSDLIKN
+2483 HKSATQKFSDLIKD
-2497 KKYMLRI
+2497 KKYMLRV
-2504 MKLVRNKWKDAPKK
+2504 MKLVRNKWKDTPKK
-2518 IADLEKFL
+2518 IVDLEKFL

-2534 AIGTSENDV
+2534 AIGTSEKDV

>member
-29 KNKDLISQHGY
+29 KNRELISQHGY

-55 DKYGIE
+55 DRYGIE

-73 TLYKDDIVNT
+73 TLYKDDIVNA

-92 NADGTRNNQKG
+92 NADGTRNNQRG

-120 KLMESNYL
+120 KLMESSYL
-128 TPSEFENAWQKDV
+128 TPSEFENAWQKDI

-178 DNNEL
+178 ENNEL

-197 KILQNVY
+197 KVLQNIY

-226 PYITGLSDKQVKEA
+226 PYITGLSDRQVKEA
-240 FIQAITP
+240 FVQAITP

-298 EVNMSPD
+298 EANMSPD

-316 RYIKEHQGSFKK
+316 KYIKEHQGSLKK

-382 KVIRDKQGGLHYKD
+382 KVIRDRQGGLHYKD
-396 NEGALH
+396 SEGTLH

-415 NMGKNSDGSDIK
+415 NMGKNPDGSDIK

-536 ETKAGQ
+536 ETKVGQ

-609 LKAEYIAQMQ
+609 LKAEYIAQMHK
-619 RDGGMKIADE
+619 DGGMKIADE

-643 VLGELV
+643 ILGELV
-649 QNRVKE
+649 QNRIKE

-781 KYLHSYQNGEALANT
+781 RYLHSYQNGEALANT
-796 YGFADGFYSYIKGLK
+796 YGFADGIYSYIKGLK

-825 GALGSIVNFT
+825 GALGSVVNFT

-842 RLATKE
+842 RLATKD

-857 RREIERDEND
+857 RREIERDENG
-867 NPLKNEEGS
+867 NPLKNEDGS

-938 ASNIASENVERL
+938 ASNIASENVESL

-1032 SQKALYEI
+1032 SQKALYEF

-1052 AFNKAEDEIQKIEK
+1052 VFNKAEDEIQKIEK

-1095 KMQSEISDSSPEYI
+1095 EMQSEISDSSPEYI
-1109 LGGAAITIAAV
+1109 LGGSAITIAAV
-1120 GGIKNAQSLIKVYD
+1120 GGMKNAQSLIKIYD
-1134 KQRAEIEKELEEQ
+1134 KQKAEIEKELEEQ

-1153 LYKEYTKSI
+1153 FYKEYAKSI
-1162 DEEDTARSEGN
+1162 NEEDTARSEGN

-1208 SSKGNDLQASI
+1208 STKGNDLQAGI
-1219 DYLENDSHKEDRN
+1219 DYLESDNHKEDRN
-1232 KILTADEIFTLDTV
+1232 RILTADEIFTLDPV
-1246 TRARMMKSEN
+1246 TRARMMKTEN
-1256 RDLYSKEQQ
+1256 RDLYSQEQK

-1276 MKDSD
+1276 MKDAD

-1289 ALLTQR
+1289 ALLSQR

-1341 DCINEFDEGMKGHT
+1341 DYINEFDEGMKGHA

-1378 DTIDEDTLLPQYQQQ
+1378 DTIDEDTMLPQYQQQ

-1404 EDIMAIISQSN
+1404 DDIMAVISQSD
-1415 RDETWKEN
+1415 RDDTWKEN

-1453 NPEATNSL
+1453 NPDATSNL
-1461 DYVLN
+1461 DYILN

-1480 ENRKQRKTREAEEKK
+1480 ENRKQRKTREAEEKR
-1495 KKEEEAK
+1495 KKEEETK
-1502 KVEAETKAAA
+1502 KVEAETKEAA
-1512 EKKID
+1512 EKKVS

-1543 PATQV
+1543 PTTQV
-1548 VEDEDLHQTED
+1548 VEEENLQQTDD
-1559 SIIDA
+1559 SILNA
-1564 GSLMKDNFG
+1564 RTLMKDNFG

-1582 WYGTTDSHKKGRLF
+1582 WYGTTDNPKKGKLL

-1606 KVDGS
+1606 KVDDK
-1611 DTSIEITPDEYE
+1611 DTSIEISPEEYE
-1623 ISTDKQEEN
+1623 TVTDEQENKKN
-1632 SFDKSK
+1632 SS
-1638 VNKGFR
+1638 
-1644 VDPRNKIADEG
+1644 
-1655 PLQEEGVLYSGYT
+1655 
-1668 ENGKVKMSPKDVSHI
+1668 
-1683 SNSAMAFFNV
+1683 
-1693 SGDFT
+1693 
-1698 LNSHAEHA
+1698 
-1706 TLVKP
+1706 
-1711 AILSKEEKDGQT
+1711 
-1723 YYKLQS
+1723 
-1729 KGEIYFG
+1729 
-1736 DSKNNSVNKENNTF
+1736 F

-1763 FIGNFAED
+1763 FIGNFAGD
-1771 KDKTQVK
+1771 KESTEVK
-1778 AKKDF
+1778 VKKDF
-1783 NINQA
+1783 NIDQA

-1803 GIDTGNKNLIDKGDS
+1803 GIDTGNKNLIDNGDS

-1831 DTTSTNKEIHSS
+1831 DTASTNKEVHSS

-1858 NIDTSVTTLSGNA
+1858 NIDTSATTLSGNA

-1901 YAWMNAAGIKLQNI
+1901 YDWMNAAGVKLQNI

-1924 RRNPNAKVKFMAV
+1924 RRNLNAKVKFMAV

-1971 DDVNGGVIES
+1971 DDANGGVIES

-2020 KQGKQF
+2020 RQRKQF
-2026 FDVHPSERFY
+2026 FDSHPSERFY

-2050 IPGYIVRQTES
+2050 IPGYIVRQTENDS
-2061 DNNSEFRS
+2061 NSEFRS

-2092 IQERSKFLVVGAS
+2092 IQEMSKFLVVGAS
-2105 LDKVMVPRDPMGNLG
+2105 LDKVMVPRDPIGNLG

-2158 LQEVTS
+2158 LEEVTS

-2216 FDRADFMQNIQDMN
+2216 FDRAEFMQNIQDMN

-2236 ASILRDIPTLM
+2236 ASVLRDIPTLM

-2266 SSYCIYG
+2266 SSYSIYG

-2287 NDIPKSSNNSDF
+2287 NDIPRSDNNSDF

-2332 TLKQLKYNKMILDN
+2332 TLKQLRYNKMILDN
-2346 QLSPSMTQGV
+2346 QLSPSMTKGV

-2367 PRAIKVNR
+2367 PKAIKVNR
-2375 NTKEVKEFSEE
+2375 NTKEVKESSEE
-2386 QARELIEKINEKEAK
+2386 QAKELIEKINEKEAK
-2401 KLREQKAQEII
+2401 KFREQKAQEVI
-2412 KEVGKAEE
+2412 KEVGEAEN
-2420 VDLGEDTFSVDPN
+2420 VDLGEDTLSVDPD
-2433 TGELVQADSQ
+2433 TGELIQADTQ
-2443 STSPIT
+2443 STSSIT
-2449 EESTDEKK
+2449 EEFTDEKQV
-2457 TSSTTE
+2457 SPTTE
-2463 KAGNK
+2463 KANNK
-2468 DDYTHTSSELLNSDE
+2468 DNYTHTSSESLNNSE
-2483 HKVATQKFSDLIKN
+2483 HKAATQKFSDLIKD
-2497 KKYMLRI
+2497 KKYMLRV

-2526 RDKNVEVD
+2526 RNKYVEVD
-2534 AIGTSENDV
+2534 AIGTSENDI

>member
-1 MPINRPQ
+1 MPVNKPQ

-29 KNKDLISQHGY
+29 KNRDLISQHGY

-83 EFTKLYSPI
+83 EFAKLYSPI
-92 NADGTRNNQKG
+92 NADGTRNNKKG

-197 KILQNVY
+197 KILQNIY

-298 EVNMSPD
+298 EANMSPD

-316 RYIKEHQGSFKK
+316 RYIKEHQGSLKK

-382 KVIRDKQGGLHYKD
+382 KVIRDRQGGLHYKD
-396 NEGALH
+396 SEGTLH

-415 NMGKNSDGSDIK
+415 NMGKNPDGSDIK

-441 WTRAEQFGTLDEN
+441 WTRAEQLGTLDEN

-536 ETKAGQ
+536 ETKVGQ

-609 LKAEYIAQMQ
+609 LKAEYIAQMH
-619 RDGGMKIADE
+619 RDRGMKIADE

-649 QNRVKE
+649 QNRIKE

-733 ASKFLTRAD
+733 GSKFLTRAD

-796 YGFADGFYSYIKGLK
+796 YGFADGIYSYIKGLK

-857 RREIERDEND
+857 RREIERDENG
-867 NPLKNEEGS
+867 NPLKNEDGS

-938 ASNIASENVERL
+938 ASNIASENIESL

-1046 LQKATE
+1046 LQKASE

-1066 NYGVT
+1066 NNGIS

-1109 LGGAAITIAAV
+1109 LGDAAVTIAAV
-1120 GGIKNAQSLIKVYD
+1120 GGVKNAQSLIKVYD
-1134 KQRAEIEKELEEQ
+1134 KQKAEIEKELEEQ
-1147 NKKTES
+1147 NKKTEF

-1162 DEEDTARSEGN
+1162 EEEDTARSEGN
-1173 SDAILDAQNKK
+1173 SDAILDVQNKK
-1184 KEAKAKLDASREQE
+1184 KDAKAKLDASREQE
-1198 SYLEDLIFKT
+1198 SYLEDLIFRT
-1208 SSKGNDLQASI
+1208 STKGEDLQASI
-1219 DYLENDSHKEDRN
+1219 DYLESDDHKEDKN
-1232 KILTADEIFTLDTV
+1232 KILIADEIFTLNPV
-1246 TRARMMKSEN
+1246 TRARMMKAEN
-1256 RDLYSKEQQ
+1256 RELYSKEQQ

-1271 EKSLL
+1271 EKRLL
-1276 MKDSD
+1276 MKDAD

-1289 ALLTQR
+1289 ALLSQR

-1341 DCINEFDEGMKGHT
+1341 DYINEFDEGMKGHA

-1393 VADAKEWGKTV
+1393 VKDAKEWGKTV
-1404 EDIMAIISQSN
+1404 DDIMAVISQSD
-1415 RDETWKEN
+1415 RDDAWKEN

-1430 IVENSNNKA
+1430 IVETSNNKA

-1480 ENRKQRKTREAEEKK
+1480 ENRKQRKVRETEEKR

-1502 KVEAETKAAA
+1502 KVETETKAAA
-1512 EKKID
+1512 EKKAS

-1543 PATQV
+1543 PTTQI

-1559 SIIDA
+1559 SIINA

-1582 WYGTTDSHKKGRLF
+1582 WYSSTDSPKKGRLLI
-1596 VTKEDNSITF
+1596 TKEDNSITF
-1606 KVDGS
+1606 KVDGK
-1611 DTSIEITPDEYE
+1611 DTSIEITPEEYE
-1623 ISTDKQEEN
+1623 TVTDEQE
-1632 SFDKSK
+1632 
-1638 VNKGFR
+1638 NK
-1644 VDPRNKIADEG
+1644 
-1655 PLQEEGVLYSGYT
+1655 
-1668 ENGKVKMSPKDVSHI
+1668 
-1683 SNSAMAFFNV
+1683 
-1693 SGDFT
+1693 
-1698 LNSHAEHA
+1698 
-1706 TLVKP
+1706 
-1711 AILSKEEKDGQT
+1711 
-1723 YYKLQS
+1723 
-1729 KGEIYFG
+1729 
-1736 DSKNNSVNKENNTF
+1736 KNTSF
-1750 IANSMEKKDGDWY
+1750 IATSMEKKDGNWY
-1763 FIGNFAED
+1763 FIGNFAGD
-1771 KDKTQVK
+1771 KKSTEVK
-1778 AKKDF
+1778 VKKDF
-1783 NINQA
+1783 NIDQA

-1803 GIDTGNKNLIDKGDS
+1803 GINTGNKNLIDNGDS

-1831 DTTSTNKEIHSS
+1831 DTTSTNKEVHSS

-1858 NIDTSVTTLSGNA
+1858 NIDTSVITLSGNA
-1871 MSEYNPTV
+1871 MSEYNPTA

-1901 YAWMNAAGIKLQNI
+1901 YAWMNAAGVKLQNI

-1971 DDVNGGVIES
+1971 DDTNGGVIES

-2020 KQGKQF
+2020 KQRKQF
-2026 FDVHPSERFY
+2026 FDAHLSERFY

-2069 VRELLSDNARNPMH
+2069 VRELLSDNERNPMH

-2092 IQERSKFLVVGAS
+2092 IQERSKFLVVGTS
-2105 LDKVMVPRDPMGNLG
+2105 LDKVMIPRDPMGNLG

-2147 DGSLKDKINTL
+2147 EGSLKDKINTL

-2216 FDRADFMQNIQDMN
+2216 FDRAEFMQNIQDMN

-2236 ASILRDIPTLM
+2236 ASILRDVPTLM

-2266 SSYCIYG
+2266 SSYSIYG
-2273 LDGDGKMIKPESPT
+2273 LDGDGKMIKPETPT
-2287 NDIPKSSNNSDF
+2287 NDIPRSDNNSDF

-2326 IITDEA
+2326 IVTDEA

-2346 QLSPSMTQGV
+2346 KLSPSMTQGV

-2367 PRAIKVNR
+2367 PKAIKVNR
-2375 NTKEVKEFSEE
+2375 NTKEVKESSEE
-2386 QARELIEKINEKEAK
+2386 QARKLIEKINEKEAK
-2401 KLREQKAQEII
+2401 KLREQKAQEVI
-2412 KEVGKAEE
+2412 KEVGEAEN
-2420 VDLGEDTFSVDPN
+2420 VDLGEDTLSVDPD
-2433 TGELVQADSQ
+2433 TGELVQADSLG
-2443 STSPIT
+2443 TSPIT

-2457 TSSTTE
+2457 TSPTIE
-2463 KAGNK
+2463 KTSNK
-2468 DDYTHTSSELLNSDE
+2468 DDYTHTSSESLNSDE
-2483 HKVATQKFSDLIKN
+2483 HKAATQKFSNLIKD
-2497 KKYMLRI
+2497 KKYMLRV

-2518 IADLEKFL
+2518 IAELEKFL

-2543 EAWIR
+2543 KAWIR

>member
-1 MPINRPQ
+1 MPINKPQ

-83 EFTKLYSPI
+83 EFAKLYSPV

-190 IKKDANN
+190 IKKEANN
-197 KILQNVY
+197 KILQNIY

-211 AKNLGAQVSQ
+211 AKNLGAQVSR

-298 EVNMSPD
+298 EANMSPD

-316 RYIKEHQGSFKK
+316 RYIKEHQGRLKK

-382 KVIRDKQGGLHYKD
+382 KVIRDRQGGLHYRD
-396 NEGALH
+396 NEGTLH

-415 NMGKNSDGSDIK
+415 NMGKNPDGSDIK

-536 ETKAGQ
+536 ETKVGQ

-596 ASVDRLIKAKAVG
+596 VSVDRLIRAKAAG
-609 LKAEYIAQMQ
+609 LKAEYIAQMH
-619 RDGGMKIADE
+619 RDGGMRIADE

-649 QNRVKE
+649 QNRIKE

-733 ASKFLTRAD
+733 GSKFLTRAD

-796 YGFADGFYSYIKGLK
+796 YGFADGIYSYIKGLK
-811 DSMGQETTWNAGTV
+811 DSMGQGTTWNAGTV

-842 RLATKE
+842 RLATKD

-857 RREIERDEND
+857 RREIERDKNG
-867 NPLKNEEGS
+867 NPLKNEDGS

-908 QAERDLRSHA
+908 QAERDLRNHA

-938 ASNIASENVERL
+938 ASNIASENVESL

-1052 AFNKAEDEIQKIEK
+1052 AFDKAEDEIQKIEK

-1095 KMQSEISDSSPEYI
+1095 KMQSEISDSSPKYI
-1109 LGGAAITIAAV
+1109 LGGAAVTVAAV
-1120 GGIKNAQSLIKVYD
+1120 GGTKNAQSLIKVYD
-1134 KQRAEIEKELEEQ
+1134 KQKAEIEKELEEQ

-1173 SDAILDAQNKK
+1173 SNAILDAQNKK

-1198 SYLEDLIFKT
+1198 SYLEDLIFRT
-1208 SSKGNDLQASI
+1208 STKGKDLQAGI
-1219 DYLENDSHKEDRN
+1219 DYLESDNHKEDKN
-1232 KILTADEIFTLDTV
+1232 KVLTADEIFTLDPV
-1246 TRARMMKSEN
+1246 TRARMMKAEN

-1276 MKDSD
+1276 MKDAD

-1289 ALLTQR
+1289 ALLSQR

-1341 DCINEFDEGMKGHT
+1341 DYINEFDEGMKGHA
-1355 DITDEAKNQFVFKT
+1355 DITNKAKNQFVFKT

-1378 DTIDEDTLLPQYQQQ
+1378 DTIDKDTLLPQYQQQ

-1404 EDIMAIISQSN
+1404 DDIMAVISQSD

-1423 TLKNIDT
+1423 TLKNIET

-1453 NPEATNSL
+1453 NPDATSSL

-1480 ENRKQRKTREAEEKK
+1480 ENRKQRKTREAEEKR

-1502 KVEAETKAAA
+1502 KIETETKAAA
-1512 EKKID
+1512 EKNVN
-1517 QSSTDNIEFLGN
+1517 QSSTDNIEYLGN

-1543 PATQV
+1543 PTTQA
-1548 VEDEDLHQTED
+1548 VEDEDLQQTDD
-1559 SIIDA
+1559 SILNA
-1564 GSLMKDNFG
+1564 SSLMKDNFG
-1573 NGSIDMGDM
+1573 NGSIDIGDI
-1582 WYGTTDSHKKGRLF
+1582 WYSTADSPKKGRLL

-1606 KVDGS
+1606 KVNGK

-1623 ISTDKQEEN
+1623 TVTDEQENKKN
-1632 SFDKSK
+1632 SS
-1638 VNKGFR
+1638 
-1644 VDPRNKIADEG
+1644 
-1655 PLQEEGVLYSGYT
+1655 
-1668 ENGKVKMSPKDVSHI
+1668 
-1683 SNSAMAFFNV
+1683 
-1693 SGDFT
+1693 
-1698 LNSHAEHA
+1698 
-1706 TLVKP
+1706 
-1711 AILSKEEKDGQT
+1711 
-1723 YYKLQS
+1723 
-1729 KGEIYFG
+1729 
-1736 DSKNNSVNKENNTF
+1736 F

-1763 FIGNFAED
+1763 FNGNFAED
-1771 KDKTQVK
+1771 KEKTQVK
-1778 AKKDF
+1778 VKKDF
-1783 NINQA
+1783 NIDQA

-1797 ADLAAK
+1797 ADLAAN
-1803 GIDTGNKNLIDKGDS
+1803 GIDTGNKNLIDNGDS

-1831 DTTSTNKEIHSS
+1831 DTTSTNKEVHSS

-1858 NIDTSVTTLSGNA
+1858 NIETSVTTLSGNA
-1871 MSEYNPTV
+1871 MSEYNPTA
-1879 LQNDGI
+1879 LQDDGI

-1901 YAWMNAAGIKLQNI
+1901 YTWMNAAGVKLQNI

-1950 SHLMLVLDYDNSIN
+1950 SHLMLVLDYDNNIN

-1971 DDVNGGVIES
+1971 DDANGGVIES
-1981 NGKKYLIIGTAG
+1981 NGKKYLMIGTAG

-2020 KQGKQF
+2020 KQRKQF
-2026 FDVHPSERFY
+2026 FDAHSKERFY

-2050 IPGYIVRQTES
+2050 IPGYIVRQTEN
-2061 DNNSEFRS
+2061 DKNPEFRS

-2092 IQERSKFLVVGAS
+2092 IQERSKFLVVGTS

-2120 SAFVLMPASNGKMV
+2120 SAFVLMPASNGKFV

-2216 FDRADFMQNIQDMN
+2216 FDRAEFMQNIQDMN

-2236 ASILRDIPTLM
+2236 ASVLRDIPTLM

-2253 ALMTDAALFGTVG
+2253 ALMTDAALFGTVS
-2266 SSYCIYG
+2266 SSYSIYG

-2287 NDIPKSSNNSDF
+2287 NDIPRSDNNSGF

-2326 IITDEA
+2326 IVTDEA

-2346 QLSPSMTQGV
+2346 KLSPSMTQGV

-2375 NTKEVKEFSEE
+2375 NTKEVKESSEE

-2401 KLREQKAQEII
+2401 KLREQKAREVI

-2420 VDLGEDTFSVDPN
+2420 VDLGEDTLSVDPD

-2443 STSPIT
+2443 STSLIT
-2449 EESTDEKK
+2449 EESTDKKK

-2483 HKVATQKFSDLIKN
+2483 HKAATQKFSDLIKN
-2497 KKYMLRI
+2497 KKYMLKI

>member
-8 GLRGLQGLGS
+8 GLRGLQGLRS

-29 KNKDLISQHGY
+29 KNRDLISQHRY

-92 NADGTRNNQKG
+92 NTDGTRNNNKG

-128 TPSEFENAWQKDV
+128 TPSEFENAWQKDI

-190 IKKDANN
+190 IKKEANN
-197 KILQNVY
+197 KILQNIY

-211 AKNLGAQVSQ
+211 AKNLGTQVSQ

-253 NGMTNMGISEFASH
+253 NGISNMGISEFASH

-278 EMKNFSIDDMR
+278 EMKNFSIDNMR

-298 EVNMSPD
+298 EANMSPD

-316 RYIKEHQGSFKK
+316 RYIKEHQGSLKK

-371 DKGNV
+371 NKGNV

-415 NMGKNSDGSDIK
+415 NMGKNPDGSDIK

-542 VAQGTAGALGIA
+542 IAQGTAGALGIA

-583 DIYNQYHTDKNYK
+583 DIYNQYHTDKNYR
-596 ASVDRLIKAKAVG
+596 ASVDRLIKARAAG
-609 LKAEYIAQMQ
+609 LKAEYIAQMH

-649 QNRVKE
+649 QNRIKE

-708 KKMSTSLKGLKEIT
+708 KKMSTTLKGLKEVT

-796 YGFADGFYSYIKGLK
+796 YGFADGIYSYIKGLK

-848 GREAYKNNF
+848 GREVYKNNF
-857 RREIERDEND
+857 RREIERDENG
-867 NPLKNEEGS
+867 NPLKNEDGS
-876 VKYKDLGKWNDW
+876 VKYKDLGKLNDW

-928 NDFVDIEHLV
+928 NDFVDIEHLI
-938 ASNIASENVERL
+938 ASNIASENVESL

-1046 LQKATE
+1046 LQKASE

-1066 NYGVT
+1066 NNGIS

-1085 LNDHWKERKE
+1085 LNGHWEERRE
-1095 KMQSEISDSSPEYI
+1095 KMQSEIDDSSSMDTPKDARI
-1109 LGGAAITIAAV
+1109 NVASV
-1120 GGIKNAQSLIKVYD
+1120 GGVKNAQSLVKVYD
-1134 KQRAEIEKELEEQ
+1134 KQKAEIEKELEEQ
-1147 NKKTES
+1147 KKKTES
-1153 LYKEYTKSI
+1153 LDKEYIKAI
-1162 DEEDTARSEGN
+1162 DEGKQARREGN
-1173 SDAILDAQNKK
+1173 SDAILTAQNKQ
-1184 KEAKAKLDASREQE
+1184 KEAKAKLDASKEQE
-1198 SYLEDLIFKT
+1198 SYLEDLISRT
-1208 SSKGNDLQASI
+1208 SIKSNELQASMR
-1219 DYLENDSHKEDRN
+1219 DLETDAFKDSKD
-1232 KILTADEIFTLDTV
+1232 KVLTADEIFSLDPV

-1271 EKSLL
+1271 EKRLL
-1276 MKDSD
+1276 MKDAD
-1281 ALQKIQDI
+1281 ALQKVQDI

-1295 ISANQDAYS
+1295 IDANQDAYS
-1304 RMAKN
+1304 RMARN

-1335 NAETIA
+1335 NAETIV
-1341 DCINEFDEGMKGHT
+1341 DYINEFDEGMKGHT
-1355 DITDEAKNQFVFKT
+1355 DITEEAKNQFVFKT

-1404 EDIMAIISQSN
+1404 DDIMAVISQS
-1415 RDETWKEN
+1415 DKDDTWKEN

-1430 IVENSNNKA
+1430 IVENSNNKT
-1439 EILASLE
+1439 EILANLE

-1453 NPEATNSL
+1453 NLDATSSL

-1473 QRDATTL
+1473 QRDATSL
-1480 ENRKQRKTREAEEKK
+1480 ENRRQRKTREAEEKR

-1502 KVEAETKAAA
+1502 KVEAETNAAA
-1512 EKKID
+1512 EKKVS

-1529 EEDVDLFGNSEESE
+1529 EEDVDLFDNSEESE
-1543 PATQV
+1543 STTQV
-1548 VEDEDLHQTED
+1548 VEDEDLQQTD
-1559 SIIDA
+1559 NSVLNA

-1582 WYGTTDSHKKGRLF
+1582 WYGTADNPKKGKLL
-1596 VTKEDNSITF
+1596 VTKEDNKVSF
-1606 KVDGS
+1606 KVNDK

-1623 ISTDKQEEN
+1623 TVKDEQENKKN
-1632 SFDKSK
+1632 SS
-1638 VNKGFR
+1638 
-1644 VDPRNKIADEG
+1644 
-1655 PLQEEGVLYSGYT
+1655 
-1668 ENGKVKMSPKDVSHI
+1668 
-1683 SNSAMAFFNV
+1683 
-1693 SGDFT
+1693 
-1698 LNSHAEHA
+1698 
-1706 TLVKP
+1706 
-1711 AILSKEEKDGQT
+1711 
-1723 YYKLQS
+1723 
-1729 KGEIYFG
+1729 
-1736 DSKNNSVNKENNTF
+1736 F

-1763 FIGNFAED
+1763 FNGIFAGD
-1771 KDKTQVK
+1771 KEKTQVK
-1778 AKKDF
+1778 VKKDF
-1783 NINQA
+1783 NIDKA

-1803 GIDTGNKNLIDKGDS
+1803 GIDTGNKNLIDNGDS
-1818 VQGKSETIDEQLE
+1818 VQGKSETIDEQLG
-1831 DTTSTNKEIHSS
+1831 DSTSTNKEVHSS
-1843 DDNVDAAELNGTGQH
+1843 DDNVDAAELNGTGLH
-1858 NIDTSVTTLSGNA
+1858 NIETSVTTLSGNA
-1871 MSEYNPTV
+1871 MSEYNPTA
-1879 LQNDGI
+1879 LQDDGI

-1971 DDVNGGVIES
+1971 DDANGGVIES

-2020 KQGKQF
+2020 KQRKQF
-2026 FDVHPSERFY
+2026 FDAHPSERFY
-2036 VNENLSTEIVPASL
+2036 VNENISTEIVPASL
-2050 IPGYIVRQTES
+2050 IPGYIVRQTEN

-2069 VRELLSDNARNPMH
+2069 VRELLSDNARNPIH

-2092 IQERSKFLVVGAS
+2092 IQERSKFLVVGTS

-2147 DGSLKDKINTL
+2147 DGSLKNKINNL

-2179 IFYFDKEGDTILL
+2179 IFYFNKEGDTILL
-2192 RKNRDEISLVHDG
+2192 RKNRNEISLVHDG

-2216 FDRADFMQNIQDMN
+2216 FDRAEFMQNIQDMN

-2236 ASILRDIPTLM
+2236 ASVLRDIPTLM

-2266 SSYCIYG
+2266 SSYSIYG
-2273 LDGDGKMIKPESPT
+2273 LDGDGKMIKTESPT
-2287 NDIPKSSNNSDF
+2287 NDIPRSDNNSDF

-2326 IITDEA
+2326 IVTEEA
-2332 TLKQLKYNKMILDN
+2332 TLKQLRYNKMILDN
-2346 QLSPSMTQGV
+2346 QLSPSMTKGV

-2362 SEGEN
+2362 NEGEN
-2367 PRAIKVNR
+2367 PKVIKVNR
-2375 NTKEVKEFSEE
+2375 NTKEVKESSKK
-2386 QARELIEKINEKEAK
+2386 QARELIEKINEEESK
-2401 KLREQKAQEII
+2401 KLREQKAEEVI

-2420 VDLGEDTFSVDPN
+2420 VDLGEDTLSVDPN
-2433 TGELVQADSQ
+2433 TGELVQANTQ
-2443 STSPIT
+2443 STSLIT
-2449 EESTDEKK
+2449 EESSDEKK
-2457 TSSTTE
+2457 VSPSTE
-2463 KAGNK
+2463 KTSNK
-2468 DDYTHTSSELLNSDE
+2468 DDYTHTSSESLNSE
-2483 HKVATQKFSDLIKN
+2483 KHKAATLKFSDLIKD
-2497 KKYMLRI
+2497 KKYMLRV

-2518 IADLEKFL
+2518 ITDLEKFL

-2543 EAWIR
+2543 EAWVR

>member
-29 KNKDLISQHGY
+29 KNRDLISQHGY

-55 DKYGIE
+55 DRYGIE

-128 TPSEFENAWQKDV
+128 TPSEFESAWKKDV

-178 DNNEL
+178 ENNEL

-197 KILQNVY
+197 KILQNIY

-226 PYITGLSDKQVKEA
+226 PYITGLSDRQVKEA
-240 FIQAITP
+240 FVQAITP

-298 EVNMSPD
+298 EANMSPD

-316 RYIKEHQGSFKK
+316 RYIKEHQGSLKK

-396 NEGALH
+396 SEGTLH
-402 SVHKMQVDYTTLH
+402 SVHRMQVDYTTLH
-415 NMGKNSDGSDIK
+415 NMGKNPDGSDIK

-536 ETKAGQ
+536 ETKVGQ

-609 LKAEYIAQMQ
+609 LKAEYIAQMH
-619 RDGGMKIADE
+619 RDGGMQIADE

-649 QNRVKE
+649 QNRIKE

-733 ASKFLTRAD
+733 TSKFLTRAD

-796 YGFADGFYSYIKGLK
+796 YGFADGIYSYIKGLK

-825 GALGSIVNFT
+825 GALGGIVNFT

-857 RREIERDEND
+857 RREIERDENG
-867 NPLKNEEGS
+867 NPLKNEDGS

-928 NDFVDIEHLV
+928 NDFVDIEHLI
-938 ASNIASENVERL
+938 ASNIASENVENL

-980 MSSVVQNAKT
+980 MSSVVQNAKI

-1066 NYGVT
+1066 NNGIF

-1085 LNDHWKERKE
+1085 LNGHWEERRE
-1095 KMQSEISDSSPEYI
+1095 KMQSEIDDSSSMNTPKD
-1109 LGGAAITIAAV
+1109 ARTIIASV
-1120 GGIKNAQSLIKVYD
+1120 GGVKNAQSLVKVYD
-1134 KQRAEIEKELEEQ
+1134 KQKAEIEKELEEQ
-1147 NKKTES
+1147 KKKTEA
-1153 LYKEYTKSI
+1153 LDKEYVKAI
-1162 DEEDTARSEGN
+1162 DEGNQARNEGN
-1173 SDAILDAQNKK
+1173 SDAVLTVQNKQK
-1184 KEAKAKLDASREQE
+1184 DAKTKLDASKEQE
-1198 SYLEDLIFKT
+1198 SYLEDLISRT
-1208 SSKGNDLQASI
+1208 SIKSNELQASMR
-1219 DYLENDSHKEDRN
+1219 DLETDTFKDT
-1232 KILTADEIFTLDTV
+1232 KDKALTADEIFSLDPI
-1246 TRARMMKSEN
+1246 TRARMLKAEN

-1276 MKDSD
+1276 MKDAD
-1281 ALQKIQDI
+1281 ALQKVQDI

-1341 DCINEFDEGMKGHT
+1341 DYINEFDEGMKGHT

-1404 EDIMAIISQSN
+1404 DDIMAVISQSD

-1453 NPEATNSL
+1453 NPNTTSSL

-1466 GLESLGY
+1466 DLESLGY

-1480 ENRKQRKTREAEEKK
+1480 ENRKQRKTREAEEKR

-1512 EKKID
+1512 EKKAS

-1543 PATQV
+1543 PTTQI

-1559 SIIDA
+1559 SIINA

-1582 WYGTTDSHKKGRLF
+1582 WYSSTDSPKKGRLLI
-1596 VTKEDNSITF
+1596 TKEDNSITF
-1606 KVDGS
+1606 KVDGK
-1611 DTSIEITPDEYE
+1611 DTSIEITPEEYE
-1623 ISTDKQEEN
+1623 TVTDEQE
-1632 SFDKSK
+1632 
-1638 VNKGFR
+1638 NK
-1644 VDPRNKIADEG
+1644 
-1655 PLQEEGVLYSGYT
+1655 
-1668 ENGKVKMSPKDVSHI
+1668 
-1683 SNSAMAFFNV
+1683 
-1693 SGDFT
+1693 
-1698 LNSHAEHA
+1698 
-1706 TLVKP
+1706 
-1711 AILSKEEKDGQT
+1711 
-1723 YYKLQS
+1723 
-1729 KGEIYFG
+1729 
-1736 DSKNNSVNKENNTF
+1736 KNTSF
-1750 IANSMEKKDGDWY
+1750 IATSMEKKDGNWY
-1763 FIGNFAED
+1763 FIGNFASD
-1771 KDKTQVK
+1771 KESTEVK
-1778 AKKDF
+1778 VKKDF
-1783 NINQA
+1783 NIDQA

-1803 GIDTGNKNLIDKGDS
+1803 GIDTGNKNLIDNGDS

-1831 DTTSTNKEIHSS
+1831 DTTSTNKEVHSS

-1871 MSEYNPTV
+1871 MSEYNPTA
-1879 LQNDGI
+1879 LQEDGI

-1901 YAWMNAAGIKLQNI
+1901 YAWMNAAGVKLQNI

-1964 KGITAIH
+1964 KGIITIH
-1971 DDVNGGVIES
+1971 DDANGGVIES

-2020 KQGKQF
+2020 KQRKQF
-2026 FDVHPSERFY
+2026 FDSHPSERFY

-2050 IPGYIVRQTES
+2050 IPGYIVRQTEN
-2061 DNNSEFRS
+2061 DKNSEFRS
-2069 VRELLSDNARNPMH
+2069 VRELLSDDARNPMH

-2092 IQERSKFLVVGAS
+2092 IQEMSKFLVVGTS
-2105 LDKVMVPRDPMGNLG
+2105 LDKVMIPRDPMGNLG
-2120 SAFVLMPASNGKMV
+2120 SAFVLMPASNGKFV

-2141 KYNEMR
+2141 KYKEMR
-2147 DGSLKDKINTL
+2147 NGSLKDKINTL
-2158 LQEVTS
+2158 LQEATS

-2211 VLNDN
+2211 VLNGN
-2216 FDRADFMQNIQDMN
+2216 FDRAEFMQNIQDMN

-2236 ASILRDIPTLM
+2236 ASILRDVPTLM

-2266 SSYCIYG
+2266 SSYSIYG

-2287 NDIPKSSNNSDF
+2287 NDIPGSDNNSDF

-2326 IITDEA
+2326 IVTDENI
-2332 TLKQLKYNKMILDN
+2332 LKQLRYNKMILDN
-2346 QLSPSMTQGV
+2346 QLSPSMTKGV

-2375 NTKEVKEFSEE
+2375 NTKEVKESSEE
-2386 QARELIEKINEKEAK
+2386 QARELIEKINEKESK
-2401 KLREQKAQEII
+2401 KLREQKAQEVI
-2412 KEVGKAEE
+2412 KEVSKAED
-2420 VDLGEDTFSVDPN
+2420 VDLGEDSLSVDPN
-2433 TGELVQADSQ
+2433 TGELIQADTQ
-2443 STSPIT
+2443 STPSVT

-2457 TSSTTE
+2457 VSSSTE
-2463 KAGNK
+2463 KTSNK
-2468 DDYTHTSSELLNSDE
+2468 DDYTHTSSESLNSDE
-2483 HKVATQKFSDLIKN
+2483 HKAATQKFSDLIKD
-2497 KKYMLRI
+2497 KKYMLRV

-2534 AIGTSENDV
+2534 AIGTSEKDI

>member
-29 KNKDLISQHGY
+29 KNRELISQHGY

-55 DKYGIE
+55 DRYGIE

-73 TLYKDDIVNT
+73 TLYKDDIVNA

-92 NADGTRNNQKG
+92 NADGTRNNQRG

-120 KLMESNYL
+120 KLMESSYL
-128 TPSEFENAWQKDV
+128 TPSEFENAWQKDI

-178 DNNEL
+178 ENNEL

-197 KILQNVY
+197 KILQNIY

-240 FIQAITP
+240 FVQAITP

-298 EVNMSPD
+298 EANMSPD

-316 RYIKEHQGSFKK
+316 KYIKEHQGSLKK

-382 KVIRDKQGGLHYKD
+382 KVIRDRQGGLHYKD
-396 NEGALH
+396 SEGTLH

-415 NMGKNSDGSDIK
+415 NMGKNPDGSDIK

-536 ETKAGQ
+536 ETKVGQ

-609 LKAEYIAQMQ
+609 LKAEYIAQMHK
-619 RDGGMKIADE
+619 DGGMKIADE

-643 VLGELV
+643 ILGELV
-649 QNRVKE
+649 QNRIKE

-781 KYLHSYQNGEALANT
+781 RYLNSYQNGEALANT
-796 YGFADGFYSYIKGLK
+796 YGFADGIYSYIKGLK

-842 RLATKE
+842 RLATKD

-857 RREIERDEND
+857 RREIERDENS
-867 NPLKNEEGS
+867 NPLKNEDGS

-918 DYVNNLLDEY
+918 DYVNNLLNEY

-938 ASNIASENVERL
+938 ASNIASENVESL

-1019 YASHPEIEQDEYT
+1019 YASHPEIEQDEHT

-1109 LGGAAITIAAV
+1109 LGGSAITIAAV
-1120 GGIKNAQSLIKVYD
+1120 GGIKNAQSLIKIYD
-1134 KQRAEIEKELEEQ
+1134 KQKAEIEKELEEQ
-1147 NKKTES
+1147 REKTGS

-1173 SDAILDAQNKK
+1173 SDAILDVQNKK
-1184 KEAKAKLDASREQE
+1184 KEVKAKLDASREQE
-1198 SYLEDLIFKT
+1198 SYLEDLIFRT
-1208 SSKGNDLQASI
+1208 STKGKDLQAGI
-1219 DYLENDSHKEDRN
+1219 DYLESDNHKEDKN
-1232 KILTADEIFTLDTV
+1232 KILTADEIFTLDPV
-1246 TRARMMKSEN
+1246 TRARMMKAEN

-1276 MKDSD
+1276 MKDAD

-1289 ALLTQR
+1289 ALLSQR

-1335 NAETIA
+1335 NAETMA
-1341 DCINEFDEGMKGHT
+1341 DYINEFDEGMKGHT
-1355 DITDEAKNQFVFKT
+1355 DITDEAKNKFVFKA

-1378 DTIDEDTLLPQYQQQ
+1378 DIIDEDTLLPKYQQQ

-1404 EDIMAIISQSN
+1404 DDIMAVISQSD

-1453 NPEATNSL
+1453 NPDATSSL
-1461 DYVLN
+1461 DYILN

-1473 QRDATTL
+1473 LRDATTL

-1495 KKEEEAK
+1495 KKEEKVK
-1502 KVEAETKAAA
+1502 KVETETKVAA
-1512 EKKID
+1512 EKKIS

-1548 VEDEDLHQTED
+1548 VEEEDLQQTD
-1559 SIIDA
+1559 DNIINA

-1582 WYGTTDSHKKGRLF
+1582 WYGTTDKPKKGRLL
-1596 VTKEDNSITF
+1596 VTKEDNKISF
-1606 KVDGS
+1606 KVD
-1611 DTSIEITPDEYE
+1611 DKATSIEITPEEYE
-1623 ISTDKQEEN
+1623 TVTDEQENKKN
-1632 SFDKSK
+1632 SS
-1638 VNKGFR
+1638 
-1644 VDPRNKIADEG
+1644 
-1655 PLQEEGVLYSGYT
+1655 
-1668 ENGKVKMSPKDVSHI
+1668 
-1683 SNSAMAFFNV
+1683 
-1693 SGDFT
+1693 
-1698 LNSHAEHA
+1698 
-1706 TLVKP
+1706 
-1711 AILSKEEKDGQT
+1711 
-1723 YYKLQS
+1723 
-1729 KGEIYFG
+1729 
-1736 DSKNNSVNKENNTF
+1736 F

-1763 FIGNFAED
+1763 FNGTFAED
-1771 KDKTQVK
+1771 KEKTQVK
-1778 AKKDF
+1778 VKKDF
-1783 NINQA
+1783 NIDQA

-1803 GIDTGNKNLIDKGDS
+1803 GFDTGNKNLIDNGDS

-1831 DTTSTNKEIHSS
+1831 DTTSTNKEVHSS
-1843 DDNVDAAELNGTGQH
+1843 EDNVDAAELNGTGLH

-1901 YAWMNAAGIKLQNI
+1901 YVWMNAAGVKLQNI

-1950 SHLMLVLDYDNSIN
+1950 SHLMLVLDYDNNIN

-1971 DDVNGGVIES
+1971 DDANGGVIES

-2020 KQGKQF
+2020 KQRKQF
-2026 FDVHPSERFY
+2026 FDSHPSERFY

-2050 IPGYIVRQTES
+2050 IPGYIVRQTEN
-2061 DNNSEFRS
+2061 DKNSEFRS
-2069 VRELLSDNARNPMH
+2069 VRELLSDNERNPMH

-2092 IQERSKFLVVGAS
+2092 IQEMSKFLVVGTS
-2105 LDKVMVPRDPMGNLG
+2105 LNKVMVPRDPMGNLG
-2120 SAFVLMPASNGKMV
+2120 SAFVLMPASNGKFV

-2147 DGSLKDKINTL
+2147 DGSLKDKINNL

-2211 VLNDN
+2211 VLNDS

-2236 ASILRDIPTLM
+2236 ASVLRDIPTLI
-2247 EYDEAG
+2247 EYNEAG

-2266 SSYCIYG
+2266 SSYSIYG
-2273 LDGDGKMIKPESPT
+2273 LDGDGKMIKPETPT
-2287 NDIPKSSNNSDF
+2287 NDIPRSDNNSDF

-2326 IITDEA
+2326 IVADEA
-2332 TLKQLKYNKMILDN
+2332 TLKQLRYNKMILDN
-2346 QLSPSMTQGV
+2346 QLSPSMTKGV

-2362 SEGEN
+2362 SEGES

-2375 NTKEVKEFSEE
+2375 NTKEVKESSEE

-2401 KLREQKAQEII
+2401 KLREQKAQEVI
-2412 KEVGKAEE
+2412 KEVSKAED
-2420 VDLGEDTFSVDPN
+2420 VDLGEDTLTVDQK
-2433 TGELVQADSQ
+2433 TGELIQAGTQ

-2449 EESTDEKK
+2449 EESTDEKNI
-2457 TSSTTE
+2457 SPTTE
-2463 KAGNK
+2463 KTSNK
-2468 DDYTHTSSELLNSDE
+2468 DNYTHTSSESLNNAE
-2483 HKVATQKFSDLIKN
+2483 HKAATQKFSDLIKD
-2497 KKYMLRI
+2497 KKYMLRV

-2548 TIEDCR
+2548 TLEDCR

>member
-29 KNKDLISQHGY
+29 KNRDLISQHGY

-92 NADGTRNNQKG
+92 NANGTRNNNKG

-128 TPSEFENAWQKDV
+128 TPSEFENAWQKDI
-141 NKYAKYKEATNKG
+141 NKYAKYKKATNKG

-190 IKKDANN
+190 IKKEANN
-197 KILQNVY
+197 KILQNIY

-211 AKNLGAQVSQ
+211 AKNLGTQVSQ

-253 NGMTNMGISEFASH
+253 NGISNMGISEFASH

-278 EMKNFSIDDMR
+278 EMKGFSIDDMR

-298 EVNMSPD
+298 EANMSPD

-316 RYIKEHQGSFKK
+316 RYIKEHQGSLKK

-382 KVIRDKQGGLHYKD
+382 KVIRDRQGGLHYKD
-396 NEGALH
+396 NEGTLH

-415 NMGKNSDGSDIK
+415 NMGKNPDGSDIK

-542 VAQGTAGALGIA
+542 IAQGTAGALGIA

-596 ASVDRLIKAKAVG
+596 ASVDRLIKARAAG
-609 LKAEYIAQMQ
+609 LKAEYIAQMH

-649 QNRVKE
+649 QNRIKE

-708 KKMSTSLKGLKEIT
+708 KKMSTTLKGLKEVT

-781 KYLHSYQNGEALANT
+781 KYFHSYQNGEALANT
-796 YGFADGFYSYIKGLK
+796 YGFADGIYSYIKGLK

-867 NPLKNEEGS
+867 NPLKNEDGS

-928 NDFVDIEHLV
+928 NDFVDIEHLI
-938 ASNIASENVERL
+938 ASNIASENVESL

-1019 YASHPEIEQDEYT
+1019 YASHLEIEQDEYT

-1046 LQKATE
+1046 LQKASE
-1052 AFNKAEDEIQKIEK
+1052 AFNKAEDEILKIEK
-1066 NYGVT
+1066 NSGIS

-1085 LNDHWKERKE
+1085 LNGHWEERRE
-1095 KMQSEISDSSPEYI
+1095 KMQSEIDDSSSMDTPKD
-1109 LGGAAITIAAV
+1109 ARTNIASV
-1120 GGIKNAQSLIKVYD
+1120 GGVKNAQSLVKVYD
-1134 KQRAEIEKELEEQ
+1134 KQKAEIEKELEEQ
-1147 NKKTES
+1147 KKKTES
-1153 LYKEYTKSI
+1153 LDKEYIKAI
-1162 DEEDTARSEGN
+1162 DESKQARREGN
-1173 SDAILDAQNKK
+1173 SDTILTAQNKQK
-1184 KEAKAKLDASREQE
+1184 DAKAKLDASKEQE
-1198 SYLEDLIFKT
+1198 SYLEDLISRT
-1208 SSKGNDLQASI
+1208 SIKSNELQASMR
-1219 DYLENDSHKEDRN
+1219 DLETDAFKDSKD
-1232 KILTADEIFTLDTV
+1232 KVLTADEIFSLNPV

-1271 EKSLL
+1271 EKRLL
-1276 MKDSD
+1276 MKDAD
-1281 ALQKIQDI
+1281 ALQKVQDI

-1295 ISANQDAYS
+1295 IDANQDAYS
-1304 RMAKN
+1304 RMARN

-1335 NAETIA
+1335 NAETIV
-1341 DCINEFDEGMKGHT
+1341 DYINEFDEGMKGHT
-1355 DITDEAKNQFVFKT
+1355 DITEEAKNQFVFKT

-1393 VADAKEWGKTV
+1393 VADAKKWGKTV
-1404 EDIMAIISQSN
+1404 DDIMAVISQS
-1415 RDETWKEN
+1415 DKDDTWKEN

-1439 EILASLE
+1439 EILANLE
-1446 KVIDDVN
+1446 KVINDVD
-1453 NPEATNSL
+1453 NPDATSSL

-1480 ENRKQRKTREAEEKK
+1480 ENRKQRKTREAEEKR
-1495 KKEEEAK
+1495 KKEEGAK
-1502 KVEAETKAAA
+1502 KVEAETNAAA
-1512 EKKID
+1512 EKKVS

-1529 EEDVDLFGNSEESE
+1529 EEDVDLFDNSEESE
-1543 PATQV
+1543 PTTQV
-1548 VEDEDLHQTED
+1548 VEDEDLQQTDD
-1559 SIIDA
+1559 SVLNA

-1582 WYGTTDSHKKGRLF
+1582 WYGTADNPKKGRLL
-1596 VTKEDNSITF
+1596 VTKEDNNITF
-1606 KVDGS
+1606 KVDDK

-1623 ISTDKQEEN
+1623 TAKDEQE
-1632 SFDKSK
+1632 SK
-1638 VNKGFR
+1638 
-1644 VDPRNKIADEG
+1644 
-1655 PLQEEGVLYSGYT
+1655 
-1668 ENGKVKMSPKDVSHI
+1668 
-1683 SNSAMAFFNV
+1683 
-1693 SGDFT
+1693 
-1698 LNSHAEHA
+1698 
-1706 TLVKP
+1706 
-1711 AILSKEEKDGQT
+1711 
-1723 YYKLQS
+1723 
-1729 KGEIYFG
+1729 
-1736 DSKNNSVNKENNTF
+1736 KNTSF

-1763 FIGNFAED
+1763 FIGNFAGD
-1771 KDKTQVK
+1771 KEHTEVK
-1778 AKKDF
+1778 VKKDF
-1783 NINQA
+1783 NIDQA
-1788 IERQQAANE
+1788 IGRQQAANE

-1803 GIDTGNKNLIDKGDS
+1803 GIDTDNKNLIDKGDS
-1818 VQGKSETIDEQLE
+1818 VQGKSETLNEQLE
-1831 DTTSTNKEIHSS
+1831 DNTSTYKEVHSS
-1843 DDNVDAAELNGTGQH
+1843 DENVDAAELNGTGLH
-1858 NIDTSVTTLSGNA
+1858 NIETSVTTLSGNA

-1901 YAWMNAAGIKLQNI
+1901 YTWMNAEGVKLQNI

-1981 NGKKYLIIGTAG
+1981 NDKKYLIIGTAG

-2020 KQGKQF
+2020 KQRKQF
-2026 FDVHPSERFY
+2026 FDAHPSERFY
-2036 VNENLSTEIVPASL
+2036 VNENISTEIVPASL
-2050 IPGYIVRQTES
+2050 IPGYIVRQTEN

-2069 VRELLSDNARNPMH
+2069 VRELLSDNARNPIH

-2092 IQERSKFLVVGAS
+2092 IQERGKFLVVGTS

-2147 DGSLKDKINTL
+2147 DGALKDKINNL

-2172 AVIGLSK
+2172 AIIGLSK
-2179 IFYFDKEGDTILL
+2179 IFYFNKEGDTILL
-2192 RKNRDEISLVHDG
+2192 RKNRNEISLVHDG

-2216 FDRADFMQNIQDMN
+2216 FDRAEFMQNIQDIN

-2253 ALMTDAALFGTVG
+2253 ALMTDAALFSTVG
-2266 SSYCIYG
+2266 SSYSIYG
-2273 LDGDGKMIKPESPT
+2273 LDGDGKMVKPESPT

-2326 IITDEA
+2326 IVEDEA
-2332 TLKQLKYNKMILDN
+2332 TIKQLRYNKMILDN
-2346 QLSPSMTQGV
+2346 QLSPSMTKGV

-2367 PRAIKVNR
+2367 PKAIKVNR
-2375 NTKEVKEFSEE
+2375 NTKEVKESSEE
-2386 QARELIEKINEKEAK
+2386 QARELIEKINEEESK
-2401 KLREQKAQEII
+2401 KLREQKAQEVI
-2412 KEVGKAEE
+2412 KEVGEAEN
-2420 VDLGEDTFSVDPN
+2420 VDLGEDALSVDPN
-2433 TGELVQADSQ
+2433 TGELVQADTQ

-2457 TSSTTE
+2457 VPPTTE
-2463 KAGNK
+2463 KTSNK
-2468 DDYTHTSSELLNSDE
+2468 DDYTHTSSESLNSNE
-2483 HKVATQKFSDLIKN
+2483 HKAATQKFSDLIKD
-2497 KKYMLRI
+2497 KKYMLRV

-2518 IADLEKFL
+2518 IAELEKFL
-2526 RDKNVEVD
+2526 RNKNVEVD